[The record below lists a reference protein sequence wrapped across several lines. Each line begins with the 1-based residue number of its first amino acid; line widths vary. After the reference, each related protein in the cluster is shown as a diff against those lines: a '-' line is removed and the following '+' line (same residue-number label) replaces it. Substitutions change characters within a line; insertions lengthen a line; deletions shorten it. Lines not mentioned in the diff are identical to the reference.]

1 MDTNTEP
8 QINSFAGGLNSDD
21 DLSVVATNQYID
33 ARNIKISSYRGG
45 EGRDN
50 RHGSLMPVQ
59 GVKLAGSFAGEGNKV
74 VATGSIRDYGVIVCI
89 DENENKLKVY
99 SFKNAIGGTVHDQD
113 FNNIQKSRLVV
124 DAPLLPLDDE
134 EKYPDTFDIQL
145 NYESENNIKLYLT
158 DSIHPIMVFNIN
170 SRDERFVYTE
180 LDKCLS
186 YPEAVCKPPVFEE
199 YVPGKIEFGVVSYC
213 YQLYNR
219 YGIHTGA
226 SIQCQQIPIGNY
238 DFDNKYVKC
247 GGKQDAISNCGVKI
261 SIQILSNY
269 WHLDYIKVFRVQ
281 YTQNGQMPIVSVI
294 YDAKINFD
302 EEHDSSELVIND
314 VGNDPIEHISVEEL
328 NSLQGVRII
337 PNSLA
342 SKDGF
347 LFAANTKTIQT
358 TIKDFDKWDARAFRF
373 NYKNISTV
381 TDIDGNNSFTI
392 DAHGK
397 DIEDDSVAVPP
408 FDHDCYDDTYNNIN
422 KEASLYSANFVF
434 DSKYQWVGG
443 SGKNIEWR
451 FVISSQVEDSCVK
464 ENNTRKIGTLYN
476 YSQKENVQQNNV
488 FYIDKDFKPSVIEKA
503 KFDPGINNNTWLI
516 KSLRRNEIYR
526 YGIVLY
532 DKYCQASPVKW
543 IADIRTPNVTDE
555 GFQLMS
561 SNTIVNGK
569 RYELVIRN
577 LGIQFMVK
585 SLPEGCTGYQI
596 VRCARH
602 ESDIATISQG
612 VLSSP
617 VSNAY
622 SRSYEG
628 NNDDYQITKYHM
640 FCPTGFLTTN
650 KFIEGYY
657 VHNQLVGNGD
667 DLESQCMTN
676 IDNDKLLQF
685 VSKEICY
692 QPESF
697 KQFVKDKKYYLQKQS
712 FLFGARGDYK
722 FKDDQYD
729 FIGRGDNGASYD
741 YGPLIGYNR
750 ENFKFIIPCISNCA
764 VELFTGRND
773 DGDARGDFYV
783 NNLTIERPYYDNKTS
798 EICYLDAPYNPSY
811 FYQVNPQAY
820 KNKGINFVNLS
831 HYFAATI
838 GGLGNDRPYSYAL
851 IKDCILNFDRMYKDD
866 DQSASERMEKS
877 GKFIIQKAFAYIKLY
892 EQSIEPVE
900 FAISRFPKNI
910 DDFFNFGA
918 VSKKRNYIQ
927 DFQLVDQIKW
937 DQAFK
942 RNFNKNNDEQA
953 SSKAYPN
960 YAVSSGGVLFTN
972 MVTGGICN
980 DTNGNILASFGNYNG
995 GFKSD
1000 GTGKHGDKNACF
1012 GTGGK
1017 CLLLSCWYKEKG
1029 TAGAISYYYPKNGN
1043 YYDNFEQE
1051 AYQTE
1056 TDQPGGE
1063 VGLISYKIIRPT
1075 LLGTYLTNL
1084 RQQTTPYGGYSFTNR
1099 LTNIYYGDGNYFESK
1114 NKWNTVFD
1122 GDCHVETFE
1131 YTSMHKVYGAYKNGD
1146 KLQFPNTH
1154 MITYSIPTESNIW
1167 CKFQYGWTFSSNAR
1181 DNYASFIQ
1189 AEPCEITEAYVQKE
1203 PEYVYNS
1210 VYSVQNTSIPLA
1222 AYDGLNPQDYNKT
1235 IDTRVYYSDL
1245 KQNDEIIDS
1254 WCKFRSSNF
1263 IDVDQEYGPI
1273 TDICT
1278 FKNVLTFCQ
1287 EQSFGVLSV
1296 NDRSVATDNSGQNI
1310 VLGTGGVLDRYDYY
1324 SNTYGMHKQQFCSA
1338 CTTGGLYWFDSHNN
1352 VICLFDGQSVV
1363 QLSKQ
1368 GKVQNILNKYKKDDN
1383 FKVFYNNRYNEV
1395 IFNVLSDDMQ
1405 IVYNEMLGKFTSTL
1419 TIPFDGAIQFFN
1431 GEYLVNKNDT
1441 VCVYQYDYLDES
1453 PKSTTR
1459 QLLSS
1464 YVKYVVAQQP
1474 LVTKVFDNQEIVTY
1488 ENLQLQDVIRD
1499 NDDYFSKN
1507 HKYVWQTESQ
1517 KIESSLEEQVTLRE
1531 NNHRFAIPRADGL
1544 FGNRA
1549 RGKVMICSIEDVK
1562 PNPAMAIQYIITK
1575 YRQSWS

>member
-50 RHGSLMPVQ
+50 RHGSLMPAQ
-59 GVKLAGSFAGEGNKV
+59 GVKLAGSFAGESNKV
-74 VATGSIRDYGVIVCI
+74 VSTGSIRDYGVIVCI
-89 DENENKLKVY
+89 DENNLKIY

-113 FNNIQKSRLVV
+113 FNNIQNSRLVV
-124 DAPLLPLDDE
+124 DAPLLPLDDG
-134 EKYPDTFDIQL
+134 EKYPDAFDIQL
-145 NYESENNIKLYLT
+145 NYESENNIKLYLA

-170 SRDERFVYTE
+170 SRDKSFVYTD

-199 YVPGKIEFGVVSYC
+199 YVPGKMEFGVVSYC

-238 DFDNKYVKC
+238 DFYNRYVKC
-247 GGKQDAISNCGVKI
+247 GGKQGAISNCGVKI
-261 SIQILSNY
+261 SIQIRNNY
-269 WHLDYIKVFRVQ
+269 LHLDYIKVFRVQ

-302 EEHDSSELVIND
+302 EEHDYSELVIND
-314 VGNDPIEHISVEEL
+314 IGNDPIEYISVEEL

-373 NYKNISTV
+373 NRENRSTV
-381 TDIDGNNSFTI
+381 TDVNDDNSFII
-392 DAHGK
+392 DAYGK

-408 FDHDCYDDTYNNIN
+408 FDHDCCNNTYNNIN
-422 KEASLYSANFVF
+422 NEASLYYTNFVF
-434 DSKYQWVGG
+434 DSKCQWIGG

-476 YSQKENVQQNNV
+476 YSQKENVQQYNV
-488 FYIDKDFKPSVIEKA
+488 FYIDKNFKPSIIEKA
-503 KFDPGINNNTWLI
+503 EFDPGINKNTWLI

-543 IADIRTPNVTDE
+543 IADIRTPSVTE
-555 GFQLMS
+555 KGFELMS

-617 VSNAY
+617 VSNTY
-622 SRSYEG
+622 SRQFEG
-628 NNDDYQITKYHM
+628 NNDDYWVTKYHM

-650 KFIEGYY
+650 KFIEGYDS
-657 VHNQLVGNGD
+657 HNQLVGDGKDPN
-667 DLESQCMTN
+667 SQCMTN

-697 KQFVKDKKYYLQKQS
+697 KQFTKDKRYYLQKQS

-722 FKDDQYD
+722 FRDDQYD
-729 FIGRGDNGASYD
+729 FIGWGDKGAQYD
-741 YGPLIGYNR
+741 YGPLVGYNKR
-750 ENFKFIIPCISNCA
+750 ACFKFIIPCISNCA
-764 VELFTGRND
+764 VELFTGPGDNG
-773 DGDARGDFYV
+773 DGRGEFYV
-783 NNLTIERPYYDNKTS
+783 NNLTIKDKFSKDST
-798 EICYLDAPYNPSY
+798 ICYLDAPFNPSY
-811 FYQVNPQAY
+811 FYKVNPQSH
-820 KNKGINFVNLS
+820 KNKGINRIDSS
-831 HYFAATI
+831 HRFTATI

-851 IKDCILNFDRMYKDD
+851 SKDCILNFDRLYKND
-866 DQSASERMEKS
+866 DQSANDRKEKS

-892 EQSIEPVE
+892 EQSANEL
-900 FAISRFPKNI
+900 
-910 DDFFNFGA
+910 DFDGDINSYPYDQLELFQ
-918 VSKKRNYIQ
+918 KNYIQ

-942 RNFNKNNDEQA
+942 RNFNNDNNEQM
-953 SSKAYPN
+953 SSKSFQN
-960 YAVSSGGVLFTN
+960 YAVSVGGALFVN
-972 MVTGGICN
+972 MITGGICN
-980 DTNGNILASFGNYNG
+980 DSNSNILESFGNYNG
-995 GFKSD
+995 GFKND
-1000 GTGKHGDKNACF
+1000 GTGTHGDKNVCF

-1017 CLLLSCWYKEKG
+1017 CLLLSCLYKERG
-1029 TAGAISYYYPKNGN
+1029 TAGALTYSYPYNGN
-1043 YYDNFEQE
+1043 YYDSIEQGSS
-1051 AYQTE
+1051 QT
-1056 TDQPGGE
+1056 D
-1063 VGLISYKIIRPT
+1063 IIRPA

-1099 LTNIYYGDGNYFESK
+1099 LTNIYYGDGNYFESI
-1114 NKWNTVFD
+1114 NKWNAVFD

-1131 YTSMHKVYGAYKNGD
+1131 YTSMHKMYGTYTKNGSD
-1146 KLQFPNTH
+1146 NLQFPNTH

-1167 CKFQYGWTFSSNAR
+1167 CKFQHGWTFSSNAR

-1210 VYSVQNTSIPLA
+1210 VYSVQNTSMPFA
-1222 AYDGLNPQDYNKT
+1222 AYDDLNPQDYNKT

-1245 KQNDEIIDS
+1245 KQNGEIIDS

-1263 IDVDQEYGPI
+1263 IDVDQKYGPI

-1278 FKNVLTFCQ
+1278 FKNVLTFFQ

-1324 SNTYGMHKQQFCSA
+1324 SNTYGMHKQQFCSV

-1368 GKVQNILNKYKKDDN
+1368 GKVQNILNKYKKNDN

-1395 IFNVLSDDMQ
+1395 VFNILSDDMQ

-1431 GEYLVNKNDT
+1431 GEYLVKKNDT

-1453 PKSTTR
+1453 PKSTNQ

-1507 HKYVWQTESQ
+1507 HKYTWQTESQ
-1517 KIESSLEEQVTLRE
+1517 KIESSLEEQITLRE
-1531 NNHRFAIPRADGL
+1531 NNHRFVIPRADGL

-1549 RGKVMICSIEDVK
+1549 RGKVMICSIEDIK

>member
-45 EGRDN
+45 ESRDN

-59 GVKLAGSFAGEGNKV
+59 GVKLAGSFAGQDNKV

-89 DENENKLKVY
+89 DGNNLKIY

-113 FNNIQKSRLVV
+113 FNNIQNSRLVV
-124 DAPLLPLDDE
+124 DAPLLPLDDG
-134 EKYPDTFDIQL
+134 EKYPDAFDIQL
-145 NYESENNIKLYLT
+145 NYESENNIKLYLA
-158 DSIHPIMVFNIN
+158 DSMHPIMVFNIN
-170 SRDERFVYTE
+170 SRDESFVYTE

-199 YVPGKIEFGVVSYC
+199 YVPGKIEFSVVSYC

-238 DFDNKYVKC
+238 DFDSKYVKC
-247 GGKQDAISNCGVKI
+247 GGKQGAISNCGVKI
-261 SIQILSNY
+261 SIQIPSNY

-294 YDAKINFD
+294 YDAKLDFNKQD
-302 EEHDSSELVIND
+302 YTELIIND
-314 VGNDPIEHISVEEL
+314 VGNDPIEYISVEEL

-373 NYKNISTV
+373 SRTNVSTV
-381 TDIDGNNSFTI
+381 TDINGNNSFII
-392 DAHGK
+392 DARGK

-408 FDHDCYDDTYNNIN
+408 FDHDCYDDHCNNIN
-422 KEASLYSANFVF
+422 KEASLYSDNFVF

-451 FVISSQVEDSCVK
+451 FVISSQVEDSCIK

-476 YSQKENVQQNNV
+476 YSQKENIQQNNV
-488 FYIDKDFKPSVIEKA
+488 FYIDKYFKPSIIEKA
-503 KFDPGINNNTWLI
+503 EFDPGINKNTWLI

-543 IADIRTPNVTDE
+543 IADIRTPNVTEE

-561 SNTIVNGK
+561 SNTIVNGR

-602 ESDIATISQG
+602 ESDIATVSQG

-622 SRSYEG
+622 SRQYEG
-628 NNDDYQITKYHM
+628 KNNEYYVTKYHM

-650 KFIEGYY
+650 KFIEGYNS
-657 VHNQLVGNGD
+657 HNQLVGDGH
-667 DLESQCMTN
+667 DLASQCMTN

-685 VSKEICY
+685 VSKEVCY
-692 QPESF
+692 QSESF
-697 KQFVKDKKYYLQKQS
+697 KQFIKDKKYYLQKQS
-712 FLFGARGDYK
+712 FLFGARGDHK
-722 FKDDQYD
+722 FSDNQYD
-729 FIGRGDNGASYD
+729 SPKNGRPNRLFGS
-741 YGPLIGYNR
+741 LIGNKNR
-750 ENFKFIIPCISNCA
+750 KTFKFVIPCISNCA
-764 VELFTGRND
+764 VELFTG
-773 DGDARGDFYV
+773 
-783 NNLTIERPYYDNKTS
+783 PYDNGDPRGTFHVNDIDVVNATPGNS
-798 EICYLDAPYNPSY
+798 TICYLDAPYNVSY
-811 FYQVNPQAY
+811 FYRTNPSSF
-820 KNKGINFVNLS
+820 KNKGYNS
-831 HYFAATI
+831 YYSDYASI
-838 GGLGNDRPYSYAL
+838 GGLGSDRPYSYAL
-851 IKDCILNFDRMYKDD
+851 IKDCILNFDRLYNNDD
-866 DQSASERMEKS
+866 WSANKRKEKS
-877 GKFIIQKAFAYIKLY
+877 GKFVIQKAFAYIKLY
-892 EQSIEPVE
+892 EQGAGVQHFVCGNSP
-900 FAISRFPKNI
+900 FG
-910 DDFFNFGA
+910 DDLFDLFGGYQI
-918 VSKKRNYIQ
+918 KYIQ
-927 DFQLVDQIKW
+927 DIQFVDQIKW

-942 RNFNKNNDEQA
+942 RNFNKDDDEQI
-953 SSKAYPN
+953 SSKMYTYDTISA
-960 YAVSSGGVLFTN
+960 GGSLFTN
-972 MVTGGICN
+972 MITGGICN
-980 DTNGNILASFGNYNG
+980 DTNYNIFEAFGNYSG
-995 GFKSD
+995 GFKGD
-1000 GTGKHGDKNACF
+1000 GTDNKFNKNVCF

-1017 CLLLSCWYKEKG
+1017 CLLLSCYYKEKG

-1043 YYDNFEQE
+1043 YYDSLEIE
-1051 AYQTE
+1051 SYYIGQTNP
-1056 TDQPGGE
+1056 DK
-1063 VGLISYKIIRPT
+1063 VIRPT
-1075 LLGTYLTNL
+1075 LLGTYLANL

-1131 YTSMHKVYGAYKNGD
+1131 YTSMHKVYGAYTKKGKD
-1146 KLQFPNTH
+1146 DLQFPNTH

-1167 CKFQYGWTFSSNAR
+1167 CKFQHGWTLSSNAR

-1189 AEPCEITEAYVQKE
+1189 SEPCEISEAYVQKE

-1210 VYSVQNTSIPLA
+1210 VYSVQNTSMPFA
-1222 AYDGLNPQDYNKT
+1222 AYDDINPQDYNKT

-1245 KQNDEIIDS
+1245 KQNDEIIDN

-1263 IDVDQEYGPI
+1263 IDVDQQYGPI

-1287 EQSFGVLSV
+1287 EQSFGVFSV
-1296 NDRSVATDNSGQNI
+1296 NDRSVTIDNSGQNI

-1324 SNTYGMHKQQFCSA
+1324 SNTYGMHKQQFCA
-1338 CTTGGLYWFDSHNN
+1338 VYTTGGMYWFDSHNN
-1352 VICLFDGQSVV
+1352 VICLFDGQSVI

-1395 IFNVLSDDMQ
+1395 VFNVLSDDMQ

-1431 GEYLVNKNDT
+1431 GEYLVKKNDT
-1441 VCVYQYDYLDES
+1441 VCVYQYDYLDGS
-1453 PKSTTR
+1453 PKSTNQ

-1488 ENLQLQDVIRD
+1488 ENLQLQDVIYD
-1499 NDDYFSKN
+1499 YDDYFSKN
-1507 HKYVWQTESQ
+1507 HKYTWQTESQ
-1517 KIESSLEEQVTLRE
+1517 KIESSLEEQITLRE
-1531 NNHRFAIPRADGL
+1531 NNHRFVIPRTDGL

-1549 RGKVMICSIEDVK
+1549 RGKVMICSIEDIK
-1562 PNPAMAIQYIITK
+1562 PNPATAIQYIITK

>member
-59 GVKLAGSFAGEGNKV
+59 GVKLAGSFAGESNKV
-74 VATGSIRDYGVIVCI
+74 VATGSIRDYGVVVCI
-89 DENENKLKVY
+89 DENENRLKIY

-113 FNNIQKSRLVV
+113 FDNIQKSSLVV
-124 DAPLLPLDDE
+124 NAPLLQLDKGQ
-134 EKYPDTFDIQL
+134 KYPDVFDIQL
-145 NYESENNIKLYLT
+145 NYESENNIKLYLA
-158 DSIHPIMVFNIN
+158 DSIHPIMVFNISN
-170 SRDERFVYTE
+170 DFLYND
-180 LDKCLS
+180 LNKCLS
-186 YPEAVCKPPVFEE
+186 YPEAVCKPPIFEE

-238 DFDNKYVKC
+238 DFDSKYVKC
-247 GGKQDAISNCGVKI
+247 GGKQGAISNCGVKI
-261 SIQILSNY
+261 SIQIPSNY
-269 WHLDYIKVFRVQ
+269 LHLDYIKVFRVQ

-294 YDAKINFD
+294 YDAKVDFN
-302 EEHDSSELVIND
+302 EQDSTDLVIND
-314 VGNDPIEHISVEEL
+314 VGNDPIEYISVEEL

-373 NYKNISTV
+373 NYLNTSTV
-381 TDIDGNNSFTI
+381 TDVNGNNSFII

-408 FDHDCYDDTYNNIN
+408 FGHDCYDGTYNNIN

-451 FVISSQVEDSCVK
+451 FVISSQVEDSCIK
-464 ENNTRKIGTLYN
+464 EKNTRKIGTLYN
-476 YSQKENVQQNNV
+476 YSQKENIQQNNV
-488 FYIDKDFKPSVIEKA
+488 FYIDKNFKPSIIEKVE
-503 KFDPGINNNTWLI
+503 FDPGINKNTWLI

-532 DKYCQASPVKW
+532 DTYCQASPVKW
-543 IADIRTPNVTDE
+543 IADIRTPNITEE

-577 LGIQFMVK
+577 LGIQFMIK

-602 ESDIATISQG
+602 ESDVATISQG

-622 SRSYEG
+622 SRQYEG
-628 NNDDYQITKYHM
+628 KNNEYYVTKYHM

-650 KFIEGYY
+650 KFIEGYD
-657 VHNQLVGNGD
+657 VHNQLVGKGD
-667 DLESQCMTN
+667 DLASQCMTN

-685 VSKEICY
+685 VSKEVCY
-692 QPESF
+692 QSESF
-697 KQFVKDKKYYLQKQS
+697 KQFTKDKKYYLQKQS

-722 FKDDQYD
+722 FNDDQYD
-729 FIGRGDNGASYD
+729 SPKNGGANIQYGTLIGDN
-741 YGPLIGYNR
+741 NR
-750 ENFKFIIPCISNCA
+750 RNFKFVIPCISNCA
-764 VELFTGRND
+764 VELFTGPGDN
-773 DGDARGDFYV
+773 GDARGTFYV
-783 NNLTIERPYYDNKTS
+783 NDIDVINKISKNST
-798 EICYLDAPYNPSY
+798 ICYLDAPYNTSY
-811 FYQVNPQAY
+811 FYRTNPQSY
-820 KNKGINFVNLS
+820 KNKGITQTGFETD
-831 HYFAATI
+831 YAYI
-838 GGLGNDRPYSYAL
+838 GGLGYDRPYSYAL
-851 IKDCILNFDRMYKDD
+851 IKDCILNFDRLYNND
-866 DQSASERMEKS
+866 DQSANKRKEKS

-892 EQSIEPVE
+892 EQAAGVQ
-900 FAISRFPKNI
+900 
-910 DDFFNFGA
+910 DFFDGTFAPNDDWLEK
-918 VSKKRNYIQ
+918 SQINYIQ
-927 DFQLVDQIKW
+927 DIQLVDQIKW

-942 RNFNKNNDEQA
+942 RNFNKDNNEQA
-953 SSKAYPN
+953 SSKTYTN
-960 YAVSSGGVLFTN
+960 YAISAGGALFTN
-972 MVTGGICN
+972 MITGGICN
-980 DTNGNILASFGNYNG
+980 DTNGNIFESFGNYSG
-995 GFKSD
+995 GFKGD
-1000 GTGKHGDKNACF
+1000 GTDGKFNKNVCF

-1017 CLLLSCWYKEKG
+1017 CLLLSCWYKEIG
-1029 TAGAISYYYPKNGN
+1029 TAGAFSYYYPKNGN
-1043 YYDNFEQE
+1043 YYDSLDEE
-1051 AYQTE
+1051 LHQT
-1056 TDQPGGE
+1056 DPNDFGIIK
-1063 VGLISYKIIRPT
+1063 VIRPT

-1084 RQQTTPYGGYSFTNR
+1084 RQQTTPYGGYSFANR
-1099 LTNIYYGDGNYFESK
+1099 LTNIYYGDGNYFKSK
-1114 NKWNTVFD
+1114 NEWNTVFD

-1131 YTSMHKVYGAYKNGD
+1131 YTSMHKVYGAYTKNGKD
-1146 KLQFPNTH
+1146 DLQFPNTH

-1167 CKFQYGWTFSSNAR
+1167 CKFQHGWTLSSNAR

-1189 AEPCEITEAYVQKE
+1189 SEPCEITESYVQKE

-1210 VYSVQNTSIPLA
+1210 VYSVQNTSMPFA
-1222 AYDGLNPQDYNKT
+1222 AYDDLNPQDYNKT

-1263 IDVDQEYGPI
+1263 IDVDQEYGSI

-1278 FKNVLTFCQ
+1278 FKNVLTFFQ

-1324 SNTYGMHKQQFCSA
+1324 SNTYGMHKQQFCA
-1338 CTTGGLYWFDSHNN
+1338 VCTTGGMYWFDSHNN
-1352 VICLFDGQSVV
+1352 VICLFDGQSVT

-1368 GKVQNILNKYKKDDN
+1368 GKVQNILNKYKKNNN

-1395 IFNVLSDDMQ
+1395 VFNILSDDMQ

-1431 GEYLVNKNDT
+1431 GEYLVKKNDT

-1453 PKSTTR
+1453 PKSTNQ

-1507 HKYVWQTESQ
+1507 HKYTWQTESQ
-1517 KIESSLEEQVTLRE
+1517 KIESSLEEQITLRE
-1531 NNHRFAIPRADGL
+1531 NNHRFVIPRADGL

-1549 RGKVMICSIEDVK
+1549 RGKVMICSIEDIK

>member
-1 MDTNTEP
+1 MGTNTEP

-74 VATGSIRDYGVIVCI
+74 VATGSIRDYGVVVCI
-89 DENENKLKVY
+89 DENENRLKIY

-113 FNNIQKSRLVV
+113 FNNIQNSKLVV
-124 DAPLLPLDDE
+124 DAPLLPLDKGDE
-134 EKYPDTFDIQL
+134 YPDTFDIQL
-145 NYESENNIKLYLT
+145 NYESENNIKLYLA
-158 DSIHPIMVFNIN
+158 DSKHPIMVFNIN
-170 SRDERFVYTE
+170 RNDSLIYCN

-226 SIQCQQIPIGNY
+226 SIQCKQIPIGNY
-238 DFDNKYVKC
+238 DFDNRYVKC
-247 GGKQDAISNCGVKI
+247 GGKQGAQSNCGVKI
-261 SIQILSNY
+261 SIQIPRDY

-294 YDAKINFD
+294 YDAKVNFN
-302 EEHDSSELVIND
+302 EQDSTELIIND
-314 VGNDPIEHISVEEL
+314 VGNDPIENISVEEL

-373 NYKNISTV
+373 NYENKSTV
-381 TDIDGNNSFTI
+381 TDVNGNDTFTI
-392 DAHGK
+392 DAHKHG
-397 DIEDDSVAVPP
+397 IEDDSVAVPP

-434 DSKYQWVGG
+434 DSKYKWVGG

-451 FVISSQVEDSCVK
+451 FVISSQVEDSCIK

-488 FYIDKDFKPSVIEKA
+488 FYIDKDFKPSEIEKA
-503 KFDPGINNNTWLI
+503 EFDPGINKNTWLI

-532 DKYCQASPVKW
+532 DKYCQSSPVKW
-543 IADIRTPNVTDE
+543 IADIRTPNVTEE

-577 LGIQFMVK
+577 LGIQFKVK

-622 SRSYEG
+622 STSYEG
-628 NNDDYQITKYHM
+628 NSDDYQITKYHM

-657 VHNQLVGNGD
+657 VHNQLVEDGKD
-667 DLESQCMTN
+667 KDSQCMTN

-685 VSKEICY
+685 VSKEVCY

-697 KQFVKDKKYYLQKQS
+697 KQFIKDKKYYLQKQS

-722 FKDDQYD
+722 FNDDQYD
-729 FIGRGDNGASYD
+729 SPRNGSYNKD
-741 YGPLIGYNR
+741 YGSLTGFNGR
-750 ENFKFIIPCISNCA
+750 KNFKFIIPCISNCA

-773 DGDARGDFYV
+773 DGDARGDIYV
-783 NNLTIERPYYDNKTS
+783 NNLTIERRYYDPKIS
-798 EICYLDAPYNPSY
+798 EICYLDTPYNPSY
-811 FYQVNPQAY
+811 FYKINPM
-820 KNKGINFVNLS
+820 S
-831 HYFAATI
+831 HKARGGNTGNGVIDSLLDSGTI
-838 GGLGNDRPYSYAL
+838 GGLGNTRPYSYAL
-851 IKDCILNFDRMYKDD
+851 IKDCILNFDRLYNKDD
-866 DQSASERMEKS
+866 ESANKRQEKS

-892 EQSIEPVE
+892 EQSVQPYE
-900 FAISRFPKNI
+900 FIINRRP
-910 DDFFNFGA
+910 DPGDWWFNT
-918 VSKKRNYIQ
+918 VQKTNYIQ

-942 RNFNKNNDEQA
+942 RNFNKEGDEQA

-960 YAVSSGGVLFTN
+960 YAVSAGGALFTN

-980 DTNGNILASFGNYNG
+980 DTNGNILGSFGNYNG
-995 GFKSD
+995 GFKND
-1000 GTGKHGDKNACF
+1000 GTGTHGNKNACF

-1017 CLLLSCWYKEKG
+1017 CLLLSCWYKERG
-1029 TAGAISYYYPKNGN
+1029 TAGAISYYYPENGN
-1043 YYDNFEQE
+1043 YYDSLKQE
-1051 AYQTE
+1051 ECQTDHTE
-1056 TDQPGGE
+1056 IGE
-1063 VGLISYKIIRPT
+1063 IYKIIRPT

-1084 RQQTTPYGGYSFTNR
+1084 RQQITPYGGYSFTNR

-1131 YTSMHKVYGAYKNGD
+1131 YTSMHKVYGAYKQNTLD
-1146 KLQFPNTH
+1146 FPNTH

-1189 AEPCEITEAYVQKE
+1189 SEPCEITEAYVQKE

-1210 VYSVQNTSIPLA
+1210 VYSVQNTSMPLA
-1222 AYDGLNPQDYNKT
+1222 VYDDLNPRDYNKT

-1273 TDICT
+1273 TDVCT
-1278 FKNVLTFCQ
+1278 FKNVLTFFQ

-1324 SNTYGMHKQQFCSA
+1324 SNTYGMHKQQFCA
-1338 CTTGGLYWFDSHNN
+1338 VCTTGGMYWFDSHNN
-1352 VICLFDGQSVV
+1352 VICLFDGQSVT

-1395 IFNVLSDDMQ
+1395 VFNVLSDDMQ

-1431 GEYLVNKNDT
+1431 GEYLVKKNDN
-1441 VCVYQYDYLDES
+1441 VCVYQYDYLDGS
-1453 PKSTTR
+1453 PKSTT
-1459 QLLSS
+1459 QKLLSS
-1464 YVKYVVAQQP
+1464 YVKYIVAQQP

-1488 ENLQLQDVIRD
+1488 ENLQLQDVIHD
-1499 NDDYFSKN
+1499 EDDYFSKN

-1517 KIESSLEEQVTLRE
+1517 KIESNLEEQITLRE

-1549 RGKVMICSIEDVK
+1549 RGKVMICSIEDIK

>member
-145 NYESENNIKLYLT
+145 NYENENNIKLYLT

-170 SRDERFVYTE
+170 SRDKSFVYTE

-261 SIQILSNY
+261 SIQIPSNY

-314 VGNDPIEHISVEEL
+314 VGNDPVEHISVEEL

-381 TDIDGNNSFTI
+381 TDINGNNSFTI

-488 FYIDKDFKPSVIEKA
+488 FYIDKDFKPSIIEKA
-503 KFDPGINNNTWLI
+503 EFDPGINKNTWLI

-543 IADIRTPNVTDE
+543 IADIRTPNVTEE

-622 SRSYEG
+622 SRQYEASG
-628 NNDDYQITKYHM
+628 DYQITKYHM

-650 KFIEGYY
+650 KFIEGYN
-657 VHNQLVGNGD
+657 VHNQLVGDGKD
-667 DLESQCMTN
+667 GESQCMTN

-697 KQFVKDKKYYLQKQS
+697 KQFTKDKKYYLQKQS

-729 FIGRGDNGASYD
+729 SFINGRPNPD
-741 YGPLIGYNR
+741 YGSLYGKNNR
-750 ENFKFIIPCISNCA
+750 QKFQFVIPCISNCA

-773 DGDARGDFYV
+773 NGDARGDFYV
-783 NNLTIERPYYDNKTS
+783 NDIDVIGTS
-798 EICYLDAPYNPSY
+798 KNSTICYLDAPHNPNY
-811 FYQVNPQAY
+811 FYEVNPQAH
-820 KNKGINFVNLS
+820 KNKGINIIKLS
-831 HYFAATI
+831 VYSYASV

-866 DQSASERMEKS
+866 DQSASERKEKS

-892 EQSIEPVE
+892 EYSTPPYE
-900 FAISRFPKNI
+900 FIANPASFDNWFDNSGTLQNK
-910 DDFFNFGA
+910 
-918 VSKKRNYIQ
+918 NYIQ

-942 RNFNKNNDEQA
+942 RNFNKDNDEQM

-960 YAVSSGGVLFTN
+960 YAVSAGGALFAN
-972 MVTGGICN
+972 MITGGICN
-980 DTNGNILASFGNYNG
+980 DTNGNIFGAFGNYG
-995 GFKSD
+995 GAFQGD
-1000 GTGKHGDKNACF
+1000 NTGDYGKKNACF

-1017 CLLLSCWYKEKG
+1017 CLLLSCQYKEKG
-1029 TAGAISYYYPKNGN
+1029 TAGAISYYYPENGN
-1043 YYDNFEQE
+1043 YYDSLKQE
-1051 AYQTE
+1051 DPQTDHTE
-1056 TDQPGGE
+1056 IGE
-1063 VGLISYKIIRPT
+1063 IFKTVRPT

-1131 YTSMHKVYGAYKNGD
+1131 YTSMHKVYGAYKGSKSLD
-1146 KLQFPNTH
+1146 FPNTH

-1167 CKFQYGWTFSSNAR
+1167 CKFQHGWTFSSNAR

-1222 AYDGLNPQDYNKT
+1222 AYDDLNPQDYNKT

-1278 FKNVLTFCQ
+1278 FKNVLTFFQ

-1431 GEYLVNKNDT
+1431 GEYLVKKNDT

-1517 KIESSLEEQVTLRE
+1517 KIESSLEEQITLRE

>member
-1 MDTNTEP
+1 MGTNTEP

-59 GVKLAGSFAGEGNKV
+59 GVKLAGSFAGEDNKV
-74 VATGSIRDYGVIVCI
+74 VATGSIRDYGVVVCI

-113 FNNIQKSRLVV
+113 FNDIQKSSLVV
-124 DAPLLPLDDE
+124 DAPLLPLDKG

-145 NYESENNIKLYLT
+145 NYESENNIKLYLA
-158 DSIHPIMVFNIN
+158 DSIHPIMVFNISN
-170 SRDERFVYTE
+170 DFVYKE

-238 DFDNKYVKC
+238 DFDNRYVKC
-247 GGKQDAISNCGVKI
+247 GGKQGAISNCGVKI
-261 SIQILSNY
+261 SIQIPRDY

-294 YDAKINFD
+294 YDAKVNFN
-302 EEHDSSELVIND
+302 EQDSTELIIND
-314 VGNDPIEHISVEEL
+314 VGNDPIEYISVEEL

-358 TIKDFDKWDARAFRF
+358 TIKDFDKWDTRAFRF
-373 NYKNISTV
+373 NYENKSTV
-381 TDIDGNNSFTI
+381 TDVNGNDTFTI
-392 DAHGK
+392 DAHEH

-408 FDHDCYDDTYNNIN
+408 FDHDCYDGTYNNIN

-434 DSKYQWVGG
+434 DSKYRWVGG

-451 FVISSQVEDSCVK
+451 FVISSQVEDSCIK

-488 FYIDKDFKPSVIEKA
+488 FYIDKNFKPSIIEKA
-503 KFDPGINNNTWLI
+503 EFDPGINKNTWLI

-543 IADIRTPNVTDE
+543 IADIRTPNVTEE

-596 VRCARH
+596 VRCSRH

-622 SRSYEG
+622 SKAYEG
-628 NNDDYQITKYHM
+628 NNDDYQVTKYHM

-657 VHNQLVGNGD
+657 VHNQLVGDGKD
-667 DLESQCMTN
+667 SESQCMTN

-697 KQFVKDKKYYLQKQS
+697 KQFTKDKKYYLQKQS

-729 FIGRGDNGASYD
+729 FVGNGDNGAWYD
-741 YGPLIGYNR
+741 YGPLVGYNKR
-750 ENFKFIIPCISNCA
+750 TNFKFIIPCISNCA

-773 DGDARGDFYV
+773 DGDARGDIYV
-783 NNLTIERPYYDNKTS
+783 NDLTIERGYADPKTS
-798 EICYLDAPYNPSY
+798 EICYLDAPYNPNY
-811 FYQVNPQAY
+811 FYEINPQAH
-820 KNKGINFVNLS
+820 KHKGHNFIGPL
-831 HYFAATI
+831 HYFVATV
-838 GGLGNDRPYSYAL
+838 GGLGNDRPYSCAL
-851 IKDCILNFDRMYKDD
+851 IKDCILNFDRLYNNDE
-866 DQSASERMEKS
+866 QSANERKEKS
-877 GKFIIQKAFAYIKLY
+877 GKFIIQKTFAYIKLY
-892 EQSIEPVE
+892 EQSVQPYE
-900 FAISRFPKNI
+900 FIINRRP
-910 DDFFNFGA
+910 DPGDWWWFNT
-918 VSKKRNYIQ
+918 VQKTNYIQ

-942 RNFNKNNDEQA
+942 RNFNKGGDEQA

-960 YAVSSGGVLFTN
+960 YAVSAGGALFTN

-980 DTNGNILASFGNYNG
+980 DTNGNIFGSFGNYNG

-1000 GTGKHGDKNACF
+1000 GTGKHGNKNACF

-1017 CLLLSCWYKEKG
+1017 CLLLSCQYKERG
-1029 TAGAISYYYPKNGN
+1029 TAGAISYYYPENGN
-1043 YYDNFEQE
+1043 YYDSLKQE
-1051 AYQTE
+1051 EYQTDHTE
-1056 TDQPGGE
+1056 IGE
-1063 VGLISYKIIRPT
+1063 IYKIIRPT

-1084 RQQTTPYGGYSFTNR
+1084 RQQITPYGGYSFTNR

-1167 CKFQYGWTFSSNAR
+1167 CRFQYGWTFSSNAR

-1189 AEPCEITEAYVQKE
+1189 SEPCEITEAYVQKE

-1222 AYDGLNPQDYNKT
+1222 AYDDLNPQDYNKT

-1352 VICLFDGQSVV
+1352 VICLFDGQSVT

-1368 GKVQNILNKYKKDDN
+1368 AKVQNILNKYKKDDN

-1431 GEYLVNKNDT
+1431 GEYLVKKNDT
-1441 VCVYQYDYLDES
+1441 VCIYQYDYLDES
-1453 PKSTTR
+1453 PKSTNQ

-1474 LVTKVFDNQEIVTY
+1474 LITKVFDNQEIVTY
-1488 ENLQLQDVIRD
+1488 ENLQLQDTIRD
-1499 NDDYFSKN
+1499 DDDYFSKN
-1507 HKYVWQTESQ
+1507 HKYTWQTESQ
-1517 KIESSLEEQVTLRE
+1517 KIESNLEEQITLRE

-1549 RGKVMICSIEDVK
+1549 RGKVMICSIEDIK

>member
-59 GVKLAGSFAGEGNKV
+59 GVKLAGSFAGESNKV
-74 VATGSIRDYGVIVCI
+74 VATGSIRDYGVVVCI
-89 DENENKLKVY
+89 DENENRLKIY

-113 FNNIQKSRLVV
+113 FNNIQKRSLVAN
-124 DAPLLPLDDE
+124 APLLPLDKGQ
-134 EKYPDTFDIQL
+134 KYPDVFDIQL
-145 NYESENNIKLYLT
+145 NYESENNIKLYLA
-158 DSIHPIMVFNIN
+158 DSIHPIMVFNISN
-170 SRDERFVYTE
+170 DFLYDD
-180 LDKCLS
+180 LNKCLS
-186 YPEAVCKPPVFEE
+186 YPEAVCKPPIFEE

-219 YGIHTGA
+219 YGIHAGA

-238 DFDNKYVKC
+238 DFYSNYVKC
-247 GGKQDAISNCGVKI
+247 GGKQGAISNCGVKI
-261 SIQILSNY
+261 SIQIPSNY

-294 YDAKINFD
+294 YDAKVDFN
-302 EEHDSSELVIND
+302 EQDSTDIVIND

-373 NYKNISTV
+373 NHLNTSTV
-381 TDIDGNNSFTI
+381 TDVNGNNSFII

-408 FDHDCYDDTYNNIN
+408 FDHDCYDGTYNNIN
-422 KEASLYSANFVF
+422 KEASLYYANFVF
-434 DSKYQWVGG
+434 DSEHRWVGG

-451 FVISSQVEDSCVK
+451 FVISSQVEDSCIK

-476 YSQKENVQQNNV
+476 YSQKENIQQNNV
-488 FYIDKDFKPSVIEKA
+488 FYIDKNFKPSIIEKA
-503 KFDPGINNNTWLI
+503 EFDPGINKNTWLI

-543 IADIRTPNVTDE
+543 IADIRTPNVIEE

-622 SRSYEG
+622 SRQYEG
-628 NNDDYQITKYHM
+628 KNNEYYVTKYHM

-650 KFIEGYY
+650 KFIEGYD
-657 VHNQLVGNGD
+657 VHNQLVQKGD
-667 DLESQCMTN
+667 DLASQCMTN

-685 VSKEICY
+685 VSKEVCY

-697 KQFVKDKKYYLQKQS
+697 KQFIKDKKYYLQKQS
-712 FLFGARGDYK
+712 FLFGARGDHK
-722 FKDDQYD
+722 FNDDQYD
-729 FIGRGDNGASYD
+729 SPKNGYTNTEYGILIGRN
-741 YGPLIGYNR
+741 NR
-750 ENFKFIIPCISNCA
+750 RNFKFVIPCISNCA
-764 VELFTGRND
+764 VELFTGPND
-773 DGDARGDFYV
+773 DGDARGIFHV
-783 NNLTIERPYYDNKTS
+783 NDIDVINSFSKNST
-798 EICYLDAPYNPSY
+798 ICYLDAPYNTSY
-811 FYQVNPQAY
+811 FYRTNPQSY
-820 KNKGINFVNLS
+820 KNKGTT
-831 HYFAATI
+831 YATI
-838 GGLGNDRPYSYAL
+838 GGLGYDRPYSYAL
-851 IKDCILNFDRMYKDD
+851 IKDCILNFDRLYNND
-866 DQSASERMEKS
+866 DQSANKRKEKS

-892 EQSIEPVE
+892 EQS
-900 FAISRFPKNI
+900 AGAQ
-910 DDFFNFGA
+910 DFFDGNFA
-918 VSKKRNYIQ
+918 FNDYWFINSQINYIQ

-942 RNFNKNNDEQA
+942 RNFNKDNNEQA
-953 SSKAYPN
+953 SSKTYTN
-960 YAVSSGGVLFTN
+960 YAISAGGALFTN
-972 MVTGGICN
+972 MITGGICN
-980 DTNGNILASFGNYNG
+980 DTNGNIFEQFGNYSG
-995 GFKSD
+995 GFKGD
-1000 GTGKHGDKNACF
+1000 GTDGKFNKNVCF

-1017 CLLLSCWYKEKG
+1017 CLLLSCQYKETG
-1029 TAGAISYYYPKNGN
+1029 TAGAFSYYYPKNGN
-1043 YYDNFEQE
+1043 YYDSLEE
-1051 AYQTE
+1051 EPYQTE
-1056 TDQPGGE
+1056 SSDIGIIPK
-1063 VGLISYKIIRPT
+1063 VIRPT

-1099 LTNIYYGDGNYFESK
+1099 LTNIYYGDGNYFESE

-1122 GDCHVETFE
+1122 GDCHVEAFE
-1131 YTSMHKVYGAYKNGD
+1131 YTSMHKVYGAYTKNGKD
-1146 KLQFPNTH
+1146 ELQFPNTH

-1167 CKFQYGWTFSSNAR
+1167 CKFQHGWTLSSNAR

-1189 AEPCEITEAYVQKE
+1189 SEPCEITEAYVQKD

-1210 VYSVQNTSIPLA
+1210 VYSVYNTSIPLA
-1222 AYDGLNPQDYNKT
+1222 AYDDLNPQDYNKT

-1263 IDVDQEYGPI
+1263 IDIDQEYGSI

-1278 FKNVLTFCQ
+1278 FKNVLTFFQ
-1287 EQSFGVLSV
+1287 EQSFGILSV

-1310 VLGTGGVLDRYDYY
+1310 VLGTGGILDRYDYY
-1324 SNTYGMHKQQFCSA
+1324 SNTYGMHKQQFCSV

-1368 GKVQNILNKYKKDDN
+1368 GKVQNILNKYKKNDN

-1395 IFNVLSDDMQ
+1395 VFNVLSDDMQ
-1405 IVYNEMLGKFTSTL
+1405 IVYNEMIGKFTSTL

-1431 GEYLVNKNDT
+1431 GEYLVKKNDT

-1453 PKSTTR
+1453 PKSTNQ

-1488 ENLQLQDVIRD
+1488 ENLQLQDVIYD
-1499 NDDYFSKN
+1499 QDDYFSKN
-1507 HKYVWQTESQ
+1507 HKYTWQTESQ
-1517 KIESSLEEQVTLRE
+1517 KIESSLEKQITLRE

>member
-74 VATGSIRDYGVIVCI
+74 VATGSIRDYGVVVCV
-89 DENENKLKVY
+89 DENKNRLKVY
-99 SFKNAIGGTVHDQD
+99 SFKNAIGGTVHDYD

-124 DAPLLPLDDE
+124 DASLLPLDDG

-145 NYESENNIKLYLT
+145 NYESENNIKLYLA

-170 SRDERFVYTE
+170 NQNKNFVYAK

-186 YPEAVCKPPVFEE
+186 YPEAICKPPVFEE

-238 DFDNKYVKC
+238 DFDSKYVKC
-247 GGKQDAISNCGVKI
+247 GGKQGAISNCGVKI
-261 SIQILSNY
+261 SIKIPRYYQ
-269 WHLDYIKVFRVQ
+269 HLDYIKVFRVQ

-294 YDAKINFD
+294 YDAKINSD
-302 EEHDSSELVIND
+302 KHYDTLELVIND
-314 VGNDPIEHISVEEL
+314 VGNDQIEHISVEEL

-373 NYKNISTV
+373 NYKNESIV
-381 TDIDGNNSFTI
+381 TDVNGDNLFTI
-392 DAHGK
+392 NAHGK
-397 DIEDDSVAVPP
+397 DIEDDSVVVPP

-422 KEASLYSANFVF
+422 KEASLYSTNFVF

-451 FVISSQVEDSCVK
+451 FVISSQVEDSCIK
-464 ENNTRKIGTLYN
+464 ANNKRKIGTLYN
-476 YSQKENVQQNNV
+476 YSQKENVQQKNV
-488 FYIDKDFKPSVIEKA
+488 FYIDKYLKPSIIEKA
-503 KFDPGINNNTWLI
+503 EFDPGINKNTWLI

-543 IADIRTPNVTDE
+543 IADIRTPNVTEE

-561 SNTIVNGK
+561 SNTVVNGYC
-569 RYELVIRN
+569 YELVIRN
-577 LGIQFMVK
+577 LGIQFKVK

-628 NNDDYQITKYHM
+628 NNDDYWITKYHM

-657 VHNQLVGNGD
+657 VHDQLRWDGKD
-667 DLESQCMTN
+667 KDSQCMTN

-712 FLFGARGDYK
+712 FLFGARGDHK
-722 FKDDQYD
+722 FRDYQYD
-729 FIGRGDNGASYD
+729 SFINGSPNPD
-741 YGPLIGYNR
+741 YGSLYGKNDR
-750 ENFKFIIPCISNCA
+750 QNFFFIIPCISNCA

-773 DGDARGDFYV
+773 DGDARGTFYV
-783 NNLTIERPYYDNKTS
+783 NDIDVVGTS
-798 EICYLDAPYNPSY
+798 RDSQICYLDAPYNPNY
-811 FYQVNPQAY
+811 FYEVNPQAH
-820 KNKGINFVNLS
+820 KN
-831 HYFAATI
+831 I

-866 DQSASERMEKS
+866 DQSASKRKEKS

-892 EQSIEPVE
+892 EQSTTPYE
-900 FAISRFPKNI
+900 FIASNAYH
-910 DDFFNFGA
+910 DDSFDNFGIIQN
-918 VSKKRNYIQ
+918 KNYIQ

-942 RNFNKNNDEQA
+942 RNFNKDNEEQM
-953 SSKAYPN
+953 STKAYPN
-960 YAVSSGGVLFTN
+960 YAVSAGGALFTN
-972 MVTGGICN
+972 MITGGICN
-980 DTNGNILASFGNYNG
+980 DTNDNIFGAFGNYG
-995 GFKSD
+995 GAFQGD
-1000 GTGKHGDKNACF
+1000 NTGDYGKKNVCF

-1017 CLLLSCWYKEKG
+1017 CLLLSCQYKERG
-1029 TAGAISYYYPKNGN
+1029 TAGANFYYYPENGN
-1043 YYDNFEQE
+1043 YYDSLKQGVLQSE
-1051 AYQTE
+1051 
-1056 TDQPGGE
+1056 PGDNAFA
-1063 VGLISYKIIRPT
+1063 STIIRPT

-1084 RQQTTPYGGYSFTNR
+1084 RQQITPYGGYSFTNR

-1131 YTSMHKVYGAYKNGD
+1131 YTSMHKVYGAYKGGKNFS
-1146 KLQFPNTH
+1146 FPNTH

-1167 CKFQYGWTFSSNAR
+1167 CKFQHGWTFSYNAR

-1210 VYSVQNTSIPLA
+1210 VYSVQNTSIPIA
-1222 AYDGLNPQDYNKT
+1222 AYDDLNPQDYNKT

-1245 KQNDEIIDS
+1245 KQNDEIMDS

-1263 IDVDQEYGPI
+1263 IDVDQKYGPI

-1296 NDRSVATDNSGQNI
+1296 NDRSVATDNSKQNI

-1368 GKVQNILNKYKKDDN
+1368 GKVQNILNKYKKGDN

-1431 GEYLVNKNDT
+1431 GEYLVKKNDT
-1441 VCVYQYDYLDES
+1441 VCIYQYDYLDES
-1453 PKSTTR
+1453 PKSTTQ

-1464 YVKYVVAQQP
+1464 YIKYVVAQQP
-1474 LVTKVFDNQEIVTY
+1474 LTTKVFDNQEIVTY
-1488 ENLQLQDVIRD
+1488 ENLQLQDTIRD
-1499 NDDYFSKN
+1499 DNDYFSKD
-1507 HKYVWQTESQ
+1507 HKYTWQTESQ
-1517 KIESSLEEQVTLRE
+1517 KIESNLEEQITLRE

>member
-59 GVKLAGSFAGEGNKV
+59 GVKLAGSFAGESNKV
-74 VATGSIRDYGVIVCI
+74 VATGSIRDYGVVVCI
-89 DENENKLKVY
+89 DENENRLKIY

-124 DAPLLPLDDE
+124 DASLLPLDDG

-145 NYESENNIKLYLT
+145 NYESENNIKLYLA

-170 SRDERFVYTE
+170 RNDSLIYGE

-186 YPEAVCKPPVFEE
+186 YPEAICKPPVFEE

-219 YGIHTGA
+219 YGIYTGA

-238 DFDNKYVKC
+238 DFDNRYVKC
-247 GGKQDAISNCGVKI
+247 GGKQGAQSNCGVKI
-261 SIQILSNY
+261 SIQIPSDY

-281 YTQNGQMPIVSVI
+281 YTQNGQIPIVSVI
-294 YDAKINFD
+294 YDAKVNFN
-302 EEHDSSELVIND
+302 EQYSTELIIND

-373 NYKNISTV
+373 NYENKSTV
-381 TDIDGNNSFTI
+381 TDINGDNSFII
-392 DAHGK
+392 DAHEH
-397 DIEDDSVAVPP
+397 DIEDDSVVVPP
-408 FDHDCYDDTYNNIN
+408 FDHDCYDGTYNNIN
-422 KEASLYSANFVF
+422 KEVSLYSANFVF
-434 DSKYQWVGG
+434 DSKCQWVGG

-451 FVISSQVEDSCVK
+451 FVISSQVEDSCIK
-464 ENNTRKIGTLYN
+464 EKNTRKIGTLYN
-476 YSQKENVQQNNV
+476 YSQKENIQQNNV
-488 FYIDKDFKPSVIEKA
+488 FYIDKNLKPSIIEKVE
-503 KFDPGINNNTWLI
+503 FDPGINKNTWLI

-543 IADIRTPNVTDE
+543 IADIRTPNVTED

-622 SRSYEG
+622 SRQYEG
-628 NNDDYQITKYHM
+628 KNNEYYVTKYHM

-650 KFIEGYY
+650 KFIEGYD
-657 VHNQLVGNGD
+657 VHNQLVDAGD
-667 DLESQCMTN
+667 DLASQCMTN

-685 VSKEICY
+685 VSKEVCY
-692 QPESF
+692 QSESF
-697 KQFVKDKKYYLQKQS
+697 KQFTKDKKYYLQKQS
-712 FLFGARGDYK
+712 FLFGARGDHK
-722 FKDDQYD
+722 FNDDQYD
-729 FIGRGDNGASYD
+729 SPKNGYTNTE
-741 YGPLIGYNR
+741 YGMLIGNNNR
-750 ENFKFIIPCISNCA
+750 RNFKFVIPCISNCA
-764 VELFTGRND
+764 VELFTGPKDN
-773 DGDARGDFYV
+773 GDARGTFHV
-783 NNLTIERPYYDNKTS
+783 NDIDVINKIS
-798 EICYLDAPYNPSY
+798 KNSPICYLDAPYNTSY
-811 FYQVNPQAY
+811 FYRTNPQSY
-820 KNKGINFVNLS
+820 KNKGITQIGLEADYAS
-831 HYFAATI
+831 I
-838 GGLGNDRPYSYAL
+838 GGLGYDRPYSYAL
-851 IKDCILNFDRMYKDD
+851 IKDCILNFDRLYNND
-866 DQSASERMEKS
+866 DQSANKRKEKS

-892 EQSIEPVE
+892 EQGAGVQ
-900 FAISRFPKNI
+900 
-910 DDFFNFGA
+910 DFFDGTFASNDDWFGK
-918 VSKKRNYIQ
+918 SQINYIQ

-942 RNFNKNNDEQA
+942 RNFNKDNNEQA
-953 SSKAYPN
+953 SSKTYTN
-960 YAVSSGGVLFTN
+960 YAISAGGALFTN
-972 MVTGGICN
+972 MITGGICN
-980 DTNGNILASFGNYNG
+980 DTNGNIFESFGNYSG
-995 GFKSD
+995 GFKGD
-1000 GTGKHGDKNACF
+1000 GTDGKFNKNVCF

-1017 CLLLSCWYKEKG
+1017 CLLLSCQYKEIG
-1029 TAGAISYYYPKNGN
+1029 TAGAFSYYYPKNGN
-1043 YYDNFEQE
+1043 YYDSLDEE
-1051 AYQTE
+1051 LYQT
-1056 TDQPGGE
+1056 DPNDFGIIK
-1063 VGLISYKIIRPT
+1063 VIRPT

-1084 RQQTTPYGGYSFTNR
+1084 RQQTTPYGGYSFANR
-1099 LTNIYYGDGNYFESK
+1099 LTNIYYGDGNYFKSK
-1114 NKWNTVFD
+1114 NEWNTVFD

-1131 YTSMHKVYGAYKNGD
+1131 YTSMHKVYGAYTKNGKD
-1146 KLQFPNTH
+1146 DLQFPNTH

-1167 CKFQYGWTFSSNAR
+1167 CKFQHGWTLSSNAR

-1189 AEPCEITEAYVQKE
+1189 SEPCEITEAYVQKE

-1210 VYSVQNTSIPLA
+1210 VYSVQNTSMPFA
-1222 AYDGLNPQDYNKT
+1222 AYDDLNPQDYNKT

-1324 SNTYGMHKQQFCSA
+1324 SNTYGMHKQQFCA
-1338 CTTGGLYWFDSHNN
+1338 VCTTGGMYWFDSHNN

-1368 GKVQNILNKYKKDDN
+1368 GKVQNILNKYKKNDN

-1395 IFNVLSDDMQ
+1395 VFNILSDDMQ

-1431 GEYLVNKNDT
+1431 GEYLVKKNDT

-1453 PKSTTR
+1453 PKSTNQ

-1507 HKYVWQTESQ
+1507 HKYTWQTESQ
-1517 KIESSLEEQVTLRE
+1517 KIESSLEEQITLRE
-1531 NNHRFAIPRADGL
+1531 NNHRFVIPRADGL

-1549 RGKVMICSIEDVK
+1549 RGKVMICSIEDIK

>member
-59 GVKLAGSFAGEGNKV
+59 GVKLAGSFVGEGNKV
-74 VATGSIRDYGVIVCI
+74 VATGSIRDYGVVVCI
-89 DENENKLKVY
+89 DENENRLKIY

-113 FNNIQKSRLVV
+113 FNNIQNSKLVV
-124 DAPLLPLDDE
+124 DALLLPLDKGDE
-134 EKYPDTFDIQL
+134 YPDTFDIQL
-145 NYESENNIKLYLT
+145 NYESENNIKLYLA
-158 DSIHPIMVFNIN
+158 DSKHPIMVFNIN
-170 SRDERFVYTE
+170 RDDSLIYND

-238 DFDNKYVKC
+238 DFDSKYVKC
-247 GGKQDAISNCGVKI
+247 GGKQGAISNCGVKI
-261 SIQILSNY
+261 SIQIPSDY
-269 WHLDYIKVFRVQ
+269 QHLDYIKVFRVQ

-294 YDAKINFD
+294 YDAKVNFN
-302 EEHDSSELVIND
+302 EQDSTELIIND

-373 NYKNISTV
+373 NYENTSTV
-381 TDIDGNNSFTI
+381 TDINGNNSFTI
-392 DAHGK
+392 DTHGK
-397 DIEDDSVAVPP
+397 YIEDDSVAVPP
-408 FDHDCYDDTYNNIN
+408 FDHDCYDGTYNNIN

-451 FVISSQVEDSCVK
+451 FVISSQVEDSCIK

-476 YSQKENVQQNNV
+476 YSQKENIQQNNV
-488 FYIDKDFKPSVIEKA
+488 FYIDKDFKPSIIQKA
-503 KFDPGINNNTWLI
+503 EFDPGINRNTWLI

-543 IADIRTPNVTDE
+543 IADIRTPNVTE
-555 GFQLMS
+555 KGFELMS
-561 SNTIVNGK
+561 SNTIVKGK

-622 SRSYEG
+622 SRQYEASG
-628 NNDDYQITKYHM
+628 DYWITKYHM

-650 KFIEGYY
+650 KFIEGYN
-657 VHNQLVGNGD
+657 VHNQLVGDGKD
-667 DLESQCMTN
+667 GESQCMTN

-697 KQFVKDKKYYLQKQS
+697 KQFTKDKKYYLQKQS

-722 FKDDQYD
+722 FRDDQYD
-729 FIGRGDNGASYD
+729 TSTDMYNNADTINSD
-741 YGPLIGYNR
+741 YGPLLGKNDR
-750 ENFKFIIPCISNCA
+750 KDFKFIIPCISNCA
-764 VELFTGRND
+764 VELFTGPGNN
-773 DGDARGDFYV
+773 GDARGNIYV
-783 NNLTIERPYYDNKTS
+783 NNLTIERKYYDPKIS
-798 EICYLDAPYNPSY
+798 EICYLDTPYNPSY
-811 FYQVNPQAY
+811 FYKVNPQSH
-820 KNKGINFVNLS
+820 KNKGLNMVGTFTWTNAVV
-831 HYFAATI
+831 
-838 GGLGNDRPYSYAL
+838 GGLGDDRPYSYAL
-851 IKDCILNFDRMYKDD
+851 IKDCILNFDRLYNND
-866 DQSASERMEKS
+866 DQSANDRKEKS

-892 EQSIEPVE
+892 EQSVQPYE
-900 FAISRFPKNI
+900 FIINRRPDPGDWWFDTVQKT
-910 DDFFNFGA
+910 
-918 VSKKRNYIQ
+918 NYIQ

-942 RNFNKNNDEQA
+942 RNFNKEGDEQA

-960 YAVSSGGVLFTN
+960 YAVSAGGVLFTN

-980 DTNGNILASFGNYNG
+980 DTNSNIFGAFGNYSGAFRFDN
-995 GFKSD
+995 
-1000 GTGKHGDKNACF
+1000 TGDYGKKNACF

-1017 CLLLSCWYKEKG
+1017 CLLLSCQYKEKG
-1029 TAGAISYYYPKNGN
+1029 TAGAISYYYPENGN
-1043 YYDNFEQE
+1043 YYDSLKHEDP
-1051 AYQTE
+1051 QTDHTE
-1056 TDQPGGE
+1056 IGE
-1063 VGLISYKIIRPT
+1063 IFKIVRPT

-1084 RQQTTPYGGYSFTNR
+1084 RQQITPYGGYSFTNR

-1114 NKWNTVFD
+1114 DKWNTVFD

-1131 YTSMHKVYGAYKNGD
+1131 YTSMHKVYGAYKGSKSLD
-1146 KLQFPNTH
+1146 FPNTH

-1189 AEPCEITEAYVQKE
+1189 SEPCEITEAYVQKE

-1210 VYSVQNTSIPLA
+1210 VYSVYNTSVPLA
-1222 AYDGLNPQDYNKT
+1222 SYDDLNPQDYNKT

-1263 IDVDQEYGPI
+1263 IDVDQECGPI
-1273 TDICT
+1273 TDVCT
-1278 FKNVLTFCQ
+1278 FKNVLTFFQ

-1310 VLGTGGVLDRYDYY
+1310 ILGTGGVLDRYDYY
-1324 SNTYGMHKQQFCSA
+1324 SNTYGMHKQQFCA
-1338 CTTGGLYWFDSHNN
+1338 VCTTGGMYWFDSHNN
-1352 VICLFDGQSVV
+1352 VICLFDGQSVT

-1395 IFNVLSDDMQ
+1395 VFNVLNDDMQ

-1431 GEYLVNKNDT
+1431 GEYLVKKNDT
-1441 VCVYQYDYLDES
+1441 VCIYQYDYLDES
-1453 PKSTTR
+1453 PKSTNQ

-1464 YVKYVVAQQP
+1464 YVKYVVSQQP

-1488 ENLQLQDVIRD
+1488 ENLQLQETISDE
-1499 NDDYFSKN
+1499 DDYFSKN

-1517 KIESSLEEQVTLRE
+1517 KIESNLEEQITLRE

-1549 RGKVMICSIEDVK
+1549 RGKVMICSIEDIK

>member
-59 GVKLAGSFAGEGNKV
+59 GVKLAGSFAGESNKV
-74 VATGSIRDYGVIVCI
+74 VATNSIRDYGVVVCI
-89 DENENKLKVY
+89 DENENRLKIY

-113 FNNIQKSRLVV
+113 FNNIQNSRLVV
-124 DAPLLPLDDE
+124 NAPLLPLDDG
-134 EKYPDTFDIQL
+134 EKYPDAFDIQL
-145 NYESENNIKLYLT
+145 NYESENNIKLYLA

-170 SRDERFVYTE
+170 SRDESFVYTD

-238 DFDNKYVKC
+238 DFDSRYVKC
-247 GGKQDAISNCGVKI
+247 GGKQGAISNCGVKI
-261 SIQILSNY
+261 SIQIPSNY

-281 YTQNGQMPIVSVI
+281 YTQNGYMPIVSVI

-314 VGNDPIEHISVEEL
+314 IGNDPIEYISVEEL

-373 NYKNISTV
+373 NYENKSTV
-381 TDIDGNNSFTI
+381 TDVNGDNSFII

-408 FDHDCYDDTYNNIN
+408 FDHDCYDDTYNNIS
-422 KEASLYSANFVF
+422 KEASLYPANFIF

-464 ENNTRKIGTLYN
+464 ENNTRKMGTLYN

-488 FYIDKDFKPSVIEKA
+488 FYIDKDFKPSIIEKA
-503 KFDPGINNNTWLI
+503 EFDPGINKNTWLI

-543 IADIRTPNVTDE
+543 IADIRTPNVTEE
-555 GFQLMS
+555 GFYLMS

-596 VRCARH
+596 VRCARY

-622 SRSYEG
+622 SRQFEG
-628 NNDDYQITKYHM
+628 NNDDYWVTKYHM

-650 KFIEGYY
+650 KFIEGYN
-657 VHNQLVGNGD
+657 VHGQLVKDGKD
-667 DLESQCMTN
+667 PKSQCMTN

-697 KQFVKDKKYYLQKQS
+697 KQFTKDKKYYLQKQS
-712 FLFGARGDYK
+712 FLFGARGDHK
-722 FKDDQYD
+722 FRDDQYD
-729 FIGRGDNGASYD
+729 FTGRGRIGAYYD
-741 YGPLIGYNR
+741 YGPLVGYNKR
-750 ENFKFIIPCISNCA
+750 ANFKFIIPCISNCA
-764 VELFTGRND
+764 VELFTGPRDN
-773 DGDARGDFYV
+773 GNGIGEFYV
-783 NNLTIERPYYDNKTS
+783 NNLTISNRISKNST
-798 EICYLDAPYNPSY
+798 ICYLDTPYNPSY
-811 FYQVNPQAY
+811 FYKVNPQSH
-820 KNKGINFVNLS
+820 KNKGINHVGHS
-831 HYFAATI
+831 YFTATI
-838 GGLGNDRPYSYAL
+838 GGLGADRPYSCAL
-851 IKDCILNFDRMYKDD
+851 AKDCILNFDRLYNSDD
-866 DQSASERMEKS
+866 WSANNRKEKS

-892 EQSIEPVE
+892 EQGTYVQDFSTGVYEP
-900 FAISRFPKNI
+900 S
-910 DDFFNFGA
+910 DFDWFGI
-918 VSKKRNYIQ
+918 VQRNYIQ

-942 RNFNKNNDEQA
+942 RNFNNDNNEQM
-953 SSKAYPN
+953 SSKSYPN
-960 YAVSSGGVLFTN
+960 YAVSVGGALFVN
-972 MVTGGICN
+972 MITGGICN
-980 DTNGNILASFGNYNG
+980 DTNSNILESFGNYNG
-995 GFKSD
+995 GFKDD
-1000 GTGKHGDKNACF
+1000 GTGTHGDKNACF

-1017 CLLLSCWYKEKG
+1017 CLLLSCLYKEKG
-1029 TAGAISYYYPKNGN
+1029 TAGAFFYRYPKNGN
-1043 YYDNFEQE
+1043 YYDSLALQAN
-1051 AYQTE
+1051 YTE
-1056 TDQPGGE
+1056 
-1063 VGLISYKIIRPT
+1063 ISEIIRPT

-1084 RQQTTPYGGYSFTNR
+1084 RQQITPYGGYSFTNR
-1099 LTNIYYGDGNYFESK
+1099 LTNIYYGDGNYFESI
-1114 NKWNTVFD
+1114 NKWNAVFD

-1131 YTSMHKVYGAYKNGD
+1131 YTSMHKVYGTYTKDVSDN
-1146 KLQFPNTH
+1146 LQFPNTH

-1167 CKFQYGWTFSSNAR
+1167 CKFQHGWTFSSNAR

-1189 AEPCEITEAYVQKE
+1189 AEPCEITEAYVQKD

-1210 VYSVQNTSIPLA
+1210 VYSVYNTSMPLA
-1222 AYDGLNPQDYNKT
+1222 AYDDLNPQDYNKT

-1263 IDVDQEYGPI
+1263 IDVDQEYGSI

-1278 FKNVLTFCQ
+1278 FKNVLTFFQ
-1287 EQSFGVLSV
+1287 EQSFGILSV

-1324 SNTYGMHKQQFCSA
+1324 SNTYGMHKQQFCSV

-1368 GKVQNILNKYKKDDN
+1368 GKVQNILNKYKKNDN
-1383 FKVFYNNRYNEV
+1383 FKVFYNNKYNEV
-1395 IFNVLSDDMQ
+1395 VFNILSDDMQ
-1405 IVYNEMLGKFTSTL
+1405 IVYNEMIGKFTSTL

-1431 GEYLVNKNDT
+1431 GEYLVKKNDT

-1453 PKSTTR
+1453 PKSTNQ

-1507 HKYVWQTESQ
+1507 HKYAWQTESQ
-1517 KIESSLEEQVTLRE
+1517 KIESSLEEQITLRE

-1549 RGKVMICSIEDVK
+1549 RGKVMICSIEDIK
-1562 PNPAMAIQYIITK
+1562 PNPATAIQYIITK

>member
-1 MDTNTEP
+1 MDINTEP

-59 GVKLAGSFAGEGNKV
+59 GVRLAGSFAGDGNKV
-74 VATGSIRDYGVIVCI
+74 VATGSIRDYGVVVCI

-99 SFKNAIGGTVHDQD
+99 SFKNSIGGTVHDQN
-113 FNNIQKSRLVV
+113 FNDIQNSRLVV
-124 DAPLLPLDDE
+124 NAPLLQLDE
-134 EKYPDTFDIQL
+134 GYKYPDVFNIQL
-145 NYESENNIKLYLT
+145 NYESENNIKLYLA
-158 DSIHPIMVFNIN
+158 DSIHPIMVFNISN
-170 SRDERFVYTE
+170 DFLYDD
-180 LDKCLS
+180 LNKCLS

-238 DFDNKYVKC
+238 DFDSKYVKC
-247 GGKQDAISNCGVKI
+247 GGKQGAISNCGVKI
-261 SIQILSNY
+261 SIQIPSDY

-294 YDAKINFD
+294 YDSKINFD
-302 EEHDSSELVIND
+302 KQHDSTEIIIND
-314 VGNDPIEHISVEEL
+314 VGNDPIENISVEEL

-342 SKDGF
+342 SKDSF

-373 NYKNISTV
+373 NYSNISIV
-381 TDIDGNNSFTI
+381 TDINGDNAFMIN
-392 DAHGK
+392 AHEHG
-397 DIEDDSVAVPP
+397 IEEDFVAVPS

-422 KEASLYSANFVF
+422 KEASLYSVNFVF
-434 DSKYQWVGG
+434 DSQYRWVGG

-476 YSQKENVQQNNV
+476 YSQKKNVQQNNV
-488 FYIDKDFKPSVIEKA
+488 FYIDKDLKPSIIEKA
-503 KFDPGINNNTWLI
+503 EFDPGINSNTWLI

-543 IADIRTPNVTDE
+543 IADIRTPNVTE
-555 GFQLMS
+555 KGFELMS

-622 SRSYEG
+622 SRQFEG
-628 NNDDYQITKYHM
+628 NNNDYWVTKYHM

-650 KFIEGYY
+650 KFIEGYK

-667 DLESQCMTN
+667 DLASQCMTN

-685 VSKEICY
+685 VSKEVCY

-697 KQFVKDKKYYLQKQS
+697 KQFIKDKKYYLQKQS
-712 FLFGARGDYK
+712 FLFGARGDHK
-722 FKDDQYD
+722 FFDEYYD
-729 FIGRGDNGASYD
+729 SPDNPLLGTIHGAD
-741 YGPLIGYNR
+741 NR
-750 ENFKFIIPCISNCA
+750 LSFKFVIPCISNCA
-764 VELFTGRND
+764 VELFTGPNNNS
-773 DGDARGDFYV
+773 DARGEFHV
-783 NNLTIERPYYDNKTS
+783 NSLNIINRISKDSP
-798 EICYLDAPYNPSY
+798 ICYLDASYNPSF
-811 FYQVNPQAY
+811 FYKINPW
-820 KNKGINFVNLS
+820 S
-831 HYFAATI
+831 HKFYGT
-838 GGLGNDRPYSYAL
+838 DRPYSYAL
-851 IKDCILNFDRMYKDD
+851 IKDYILNFDKLYTDEGSIIDKRT
-866 DQSASERMEKS
+866 EKS

-892 EQSIEPVE
+892 EQGTQ
-900 FAISRFPKNI
+900 AR
-910 DDFFNFGA
+910 DFFTGIFTPPDDWFTTQ
-918 VSKKRNYIQ
+918 KNYIQ

-942 RNFNKNNDEQA
+942 RNFNNNNDEQM
-953 SSKAYPN
+953 SSKSYPN
-960 YAVSSGGVLFTN
+960 YAVSAGGALFVN
-972 MVTGGICN
+972 MITGGICN
-980 DTNGNILASFGNYNG
+980 DSDYNIFGTFGNHNSA
-995 GFKSD
+995 FKEDRTDSSSAF
-1000 GTGKHGDKNACF
+1000 GKKGEKNPCF

-1017 CLLLSCWYKEKG
+1017 CLLLSCQYKESG
-1029 TAGAISYYYPKNGN
+1029 TSGSVSYYYPKNGN
-1043 YYDNFEQE
+1043 YYDSLEKE
-1051 AYQTE
+1051 LPQTE
-1056 TDQPGGE
+1056 SSDFG
-1063 VGLISYKIIRPT
+1063 IITKVVRPT

-1099 LTNIYYGDGNYFESK
+1099 LTNIYYGDGNYFESI

-1131 YTSMHKVYGAYKNGD
+1131 YTSMHKVYGTYTKKGTD
-1146 KLQFPNTH
+1146 DLQFPNTH

-1167 CKFQYGWTFSSNAR
+1167 CKFQHGWTFSSNAR

-1210 VYSVQNTSIPLA
+1210 VYSVYNTSIPLA
-1222 AYDGLNPQDYNKT
+1222 AYDDLNPQDYNKT

-1263 IDVDQEYGPI
+1263 IDVDQEYGPV

-1278 FKNVLTFCQ
+1278 FKNVLTFFQ

-1324 SNTYGMHKQQFCSA
+1324 GNTYGMHKQQFCA
-1338 CTTGGLYWFDSHNN
+1338 VCTTGGMYWFDSHNN
-1352 VICLFDGQSVV
+1352 VICLFDGQSVT

-1368 GKVQNILNKYKKDDN
+1368 CKVQNILNKYKKDDN

-1395 IFNVLSDDMQ
+1395 IFNVLRDDMQ

-1431 GEYLVNKNDT
+1431 GEYLVKKNDT
-1441 VCVYQYDYLDES
+1441 VCIYQYDYLDES
-1453 PKSTTR
+1453 PKSTNK

-1488 ENLQLQDVIRD
+1488 ENLQLQYIIYDQ
-1499 NDDYFSKN
+1499 DDYFSKN
-1507 HKYVWQTESQ
+1507 HKYTWQTESQ
-1517 KIESSLEEQVTLRE
+1517 KIESSLEEQITLRE
-1531 NNHRFAIPRADGL
+1531 NNHRFVIPRADGL

>member
-59 GVKLAGSFAGEGNKV
+59 GVKLAGSFAGESNKV
-74 VATGSIRDYGVIVCI
+74 VATGSIRDYGVVVCI
-89 DENENKLKVY
+89 DENENRLKIY

-113 FNNIQKSRLVV
+113 FNDIQKRSLVAN
-124 DAPLLPLDDE
+124 APLLPLDKGQ
-134 EKYPDTFDIQL
+134 KYPDVFDIQL
-145 NYESENNIKLYLT
+145 NYESENNIKLYLA
-158 DSIHPIMVFNIN
+158 DSIHPIMVFNISN
-170 SRDERFVYTE
+170 DFLYDD
-180 LDKCLS
+180 LNKCLS
-186 YPEAVCKPPVFEE
+186 YPEAVCKPPIFEE

-238 DFDNKYVKC
+238 DFDSKYVKC
-247 GGKQDAISNCGVKI
+247 GGKQGAISNCGVKI
-261 SIQILSNY
+261 SIQIPSNY

-281 YTQNGQMPIVSVI
+281 YAQNGQMPIVSVI
-294 YDAKINFD
+294 YDAKVDFN
-302 EEHDSSELVIND
+302 EQDSTDIVIND

-373 NYKNISTV
+373 NYLNTSTV
-381 TDIDGNNSFTI
+381 TDVNGNNSFII

-408 FDHDCYDDTYNNIN
+408 FNHDCYDGTYNNIN

-434 DSKYQWVGG
+434 DSEYRWVGG

-451 FVISSQVEDSCVK
+451 FVISSQVEDSCIK

-476 YSQKENVQQNNV
+476 FSQKENIQQNNV
-488 FYIDKDFKPSVIEKA
+488 FYIDKNFKPSIIEKA
-503 KFDPGINNNTWLI
+503 EFNPGINKNTWLI

-543 IADIRTPNVTDE
+543 IADIRTPNVTEE

-622 SRSYEG
+622 SRQYEG
-628 NNDDYQITKYHM
+628 KNNEYYVTKYHM

-650 KFIEGYY
+650 KFIEGYNS
-657 VHNQLVGNGD
+657 HNQLVGKGD
-667 DLESQCMTN
+667 DLASQCMTN

-685 VSKEICY
+685 VSKEVCY

-697 KQFVKDKKYYLQKQS
+697 KQFIKDKKYYLQKQS
-712 FLFGARGDYK
+712 FLFGARGDHK
-722 FKDDQYD
+722 FNDNQYD
-729 FIGRGDNGASYD
+729 SPKDGHTNLQ
-741 YGPLIGYNR
+741 YGTLIGHNNR
-750 ENFKFIIPCISNCA
+750 QNFKFVIPCISNCA
-764 VELFTGRND
+764 VELFTGPND
-773 DGDARGDFYV
+773 NGDARGTFHV
-783 NNLTIERPYYDNKTS
+783 NDIDVINNIPKDS
-798 EICYLDAPYNPSY
+798 PICYLDAPFNTSY
-811 FYQVNPQAY
+811 FYRTNPQSY
-820 KNKGINFVNLS
+820 KNKGTTQIGSEND
-831 HYFAATI
+831 YAYI
-838 GGLGNDRPYSYAL
+838 GGLGYDRPYSYAL
-851 IKDCILNFDRMYKDD
+851 IKDCILNFDRLYNND
-866 DQSASERMEKS
+866 DQSANERKEKS
-877 GKFIIQKAFAYIKLY
+877 GKFVIQKAFAYIKLY
-892 EQSIEPVE
+892 EQSADVQ
-900 FAISRFPKNI
+900 
-910 DDFFNFGA
+910 DFFAGNFA
-918 VSKKRNYIQ
+918 SNDDWFWKSQLNYIC
-927 DFQLVDQIKW
+927 DFQLADQIKW

-942 RNFNKNNDEQA
+942 RNFNKDDNEQA
-953 SSKAYPN
+953 SSKTYTN
-960 YAVSSGGVLFTN
+960 YAISAGGALFTN
-972 MVTGGICN
+972 MITGGICN
-980 DTNGNILASFGNYNG
+980 DTNSNIFEQFGNYNG
-995 GFKSD
+995 GFKGD
-1000 GTGKHGDKNACF
+1000 GTDAKFNKNVCF

-1017 CLLLSCWYKEKG
+1017 CLLLSCQYKETG
-1029 TAGAISYYYPKNGN
+1029 TAGAFSYYYPKNGH
-1043 YYDNFEQE
+1043 YYDSLEE
-1051 AYQTE
+1051 EPYQIE
-1056 TDQPGGE
+1056 YNDFGIIAK
-1063 VGLISYKIIRPT
+1063 VIRPT

-1084 RQQTTPYGGYSFTNR
+1084 RQQTTPYGGHSFTNR
-1099 LTNIYYGDGNYFESK
+1099 LTNIYYGDGNYFESE

-1131 YTSMHKVYGAYKNGD
+1131 YTSMHKVYGAYTKNGKD
-1146 KLQFPNTH
+1146 ELQFPNTH

-1167 CKFQYGWTFSSNAR
+1167 CKFQNGWTLSSNAI

-1210 VYSVQNTSIPLA
+1210 VYSVQNTSMPFA
-1222 AYDGLNPQDYNKT
+1222 AYDDLNPQDYNKT

-1278 FKNVLTFCQ
+1278 FKNVLTFFQ

-1324 SNTYGMHKQQFCSA
+1324 SNTYGMHKQQFCSV

-1368 GKVQNILNKYKKDDN
+1368 GKVQNILNKYKKNDN

-1395 IFNVLSDDMQ
+1395 VFNILSDDMQ

-1431 GEYLVNKNDT
+1431 GEYLVKKNDT

-1453 PKSTTR
+1453 PKSTNQ

-1507 HKYVWQTESQ
+1507 HKYTWQTESQ
-1517 KIESSLEEQVTLRE
+1517 KIESSLEEQITLRE
-1531 NNHRFAIPRADGL
+1531 NNHRFVIPRADGL

-1549 RGKVMICSIEDVK
+1549 RGKVMICSIEDIK

>member
-1 MDTNTEP
+1 MDTNNEP

-45 EGRDN
+45 ESRDN

-59 GVKLAGSFAGEGNKV
+59 GVKLAGSFVGKNNKV

-89 DENENKLKVY
+89 DKSNLKIY
-99 SFKNAIGGTVHDQD
+99 SFKNAIGGTLHDQD
-113 FNNIQKSRLVV
+113 FNNIQYSRLVT
-124 DAPLLPLDDE
+124 DAPLLPLNDGE
-134 EKYPDTFDIQL
+134 EYPDVFNIQL
-145 NYESENNIKLYLT
+145 NYESENNIKLYLA
-158 DSIHPIMVFNIN
+158 DSFHPIMVFNIN
-170 SRDERFVYTE
+170 RDDRSLVYND
-180 LDKCLS
+180 LNKCLS

-219 YGIHTGA
+219 YGIHTDA

-238 DFDNKYVKC
+238 DFDEKYIKC
-247 GGKQDAISNCGVKI
+247 GGKQGAISNCGVKI
-261 SIQILSNY
+261 SIQIPSNY
-269 WHLDYIKVFRVQ
+269 RNLDYIKVFRVQ
-281 YTQNGQMPIVSVI
+281 YTQNGQMPIVSII
-294 YDAKINFD
+294 YDAKIDFD
-302 EEHDSSELVIND
+302 EHNFSELIIND
-314 VGNDPIEHISVEEL
+314 VGNEPIEQISVEEL

-347 LFAANTKTIQT
+347 LFAANIKTIQT
-358 TIKDFDKWDARAFRF
+358 TIKGFDKWDARAFRF
-373 NYKNISTV
+373 NCENVSTV
-381 TDIDGNNSFTI
+381 TDINGDNTFIINT
-392 DAHGK
+392 HNK
-397 DIEDDSVAVPP
+397 DIEDDSVVVPP
-408 FDHDCYDDTYNNIN
+408 FDHDCYDGTYNNIN
-422 KEASLYSANFVF
+422 KEVSLRYDNFVF
-434 DSKYQWVGG
+434 DSKYRWIGG

-451 FVISSQVEDSCVK
+451 FVISSQVEDSCIK

-476 YSQKENVQQNNV
+476 YSQKENIQQNNV
-488 FYIDKDFKPSVIEKA
+488 FYIDKDFKPSIIEKA
-503 KFDPGINNNTWLI
+503 EFDPGINNNTWLI

-543 IADIRTPNVTDE
+543 IADIRTPNVTEE
-555 GFQLMS
+555 GFYLMS
-561 SNTIVNGK
+561 SNTIVNDK

-612 VLSSP
+612 VLSLP

-622 SRSYEG
+622 SKQYEG
-628 NNDDYQITKYHM
+628 DNANYEITKYHM

-650 KFIEGYY
+650 MFIEGYD
-657 VHNQLVGNGD
+657 VHNQLVGDGKD
-667 DLESQCMTN
+667 KDSQCMTN

-697 KQFVKDKKYYLQKQS
+697 KQFIKDKKYYLQKQS

-722 FKDDQYD
+722 FSDDQYD
-729 FIGRGDNGASYD
+729 SPRNGNENTD
-741 YGPLIGYNR
+741 YGSLTGFNGR
-750 ENFKFIIPCISNCA
+750 TNFKFIIPCISNCA
-764 VELFTGRND
+764 VELFTGPYDN
-773 DGDARGDFYV
+773 GDARGTFYV
-783 NNLTIERPYYDNKTS
+783 NSLTVNNHLNKNST
-798 EICYLDAPYNPSY
+798 ICYLDAPYNPSY
-811 FYQVNPQAY
+811 FYKVNPQ
-820 KNKGINFVNLS
+820 S
-831 HYFAATI
+831 HKFRKYEDSLMI
-838 GGLGNDRPYSYAL
+838 GGLGNVRPYSYSL
-851 IKDCILNFDRMYKDD
+851 IKDCILNFDRLYNRDNE
-866 DQSASERMEKS
+866 SADKRQEKA

-892 EQSIEPVE
+892 EQSTYPHQVITSDDDW
-900 FAISRFPKNI
+900 FISTQ
-910 DDFFNFGA
+910 
-918 VSKKRNYIQ
+918 RNYIQ

-942 RNFNKNNDEQA
+942 RNFNKDNDEQA
-953 SSKAYPN
+953 SSKAYTN
-960 YAVSSGGVLFTN
+960 YAVSAGGALFTN

-980 DTNGNILASFGNYNG
+980 DTNSNIFESFGNYNCA
-995 GFKSD
+995 FQSD
-1000 GTGKHGDKNACF
+1000 GTGNPSNKPVCF

-1017 CLLLSCWYKEKG
+1017 CLLLSCYYKEKC
-1029 TAGAISYYYPKNGN
+1029 TAGADSYYYPKNGN
-1043 YYDNFEQE
+1043 YYDSFEE
-1051 AYQTE
+1051 EPYKTE
-1056 TDQPGGE
+1056 PGELGE
-1063 VGLISYKIIRPT
+1063 MFKIVRPT

-1084 RQQTTPYGGYSFTNR
+1084 RQQITPYGGYSFTNR

-1114 NKWNTVFD
+1114 NDWNTVFD
-1122 GDCHVETFE
+1122 GDCHIETFE
-1131 YTSMHKVYGAYKNGD
+1131 YTSMHKVYGAYTKSGKSD
-1146 KLQFPNTH
+1146 LQFPNTH

-1167 CKFQYGWTFSSNAR
+1167 CRFQYGWTFSSNAR

-1210 VYSVQNTSIPLA
+1210 VYSVQNTSIPFA
-1222 AYDGLNPQDYNKT
+1222 VYDDLNPKDYNKT

-1263 IDVDQEYGPI
+1263 IDVDQQYGPI
-1273 TDICT
+1273 TDIYT
-1278 FKNVLTFCQ
+1278 FKNALTFCQ
-1287 EQSFGVLSV
+1287 EKSFGVLSV

-1324 SNTYGMHKQQFCSA
+1324 SNTYGMHKQQFCA
-1338 CTTGGLYWFDSHNN
+1338 VCTTGGLYWFDSHNN

-1368 GKVQNILNKYKKDDN
+1368 CKVQNILNKYKKDNN

-1395 IFNVLSDDMQ
+1395 VFNVLSYDMQ

-1431 GEYLVNKNDT
+1431 GEYLVKKNDN
-1441 VCVYQYDYLDES
+1441 VCVYQYDYLDGS
-1453 PKSTTR
+1453 PKSTNQ

-1464 YVKYVVAQQP
+1464 YIKYVVAQQP

-1488 ENLQLQDVIRD
+1488 ENLQLQDVIYD
-1499 NDDYFSKN
+1499 KDDYFSKN
-1507 HKYVWQTESQ
+1507 HKYTWQTESQ
-1517 KIESSLEEQVTLRE
+1517 KIESSLEEQITLRE

>member
-1 MDTNTEP
+1 MDTNIEP

-59 GVKLAGSFAGEGNKV
+59 GVKLAGSFAGESNKV
-74 VATGSIRDYGVIVCI
+74 VATGSIRDYGVVVCI

-113 FNNIQKSRLVV
+113 FNDIQKSSLVV
-124 DAPLLPLDDE
+124 DAPLLPLDKG

-145 NYESENNIKLYLT
+145 NYESENNIKLYLA
-158 DSIHPIMVFNIN
+158 DSIHPIMVFNISN
-170 SRDERFVYTE
+170 DFLYTD

-238 DFDNKYVKC
+238 DFDSKYVKC
-247 GGKQDAISNCGVKI
+247 GGKQGAISNCGVKI
-261 SIQILSNY
+261 SIQIPSDY

-294 YDAKINFD
+294 YDAKVNFN
-302 EEHDSSELVIND
+302 EQDSTELIIND

-373 NYKNISTV
+373 NYENTSIV
-381 TDIDGNNSFTI
+381 TDINGNNSFTI
-392 DAHGK
+392 DTHGK
-397 DIEDDSVAVPP
+397 YIEDDSVAVPP

-451 FVISSQVEDSCVK
+451 FVISSQVEDSCIK

-476 YSQKENVQQNNV
+476 YSQKENIQQNNV
-488 FYIDKDFKPSVIEKA
+488 FYIDKDFKPSIIQKA
-503 KFDPGINNNTWLI
+503 EFDPGINRNTWLI

-543 IADIRTPNVTDE
+543 IADIRTPNVTE
-555 GFQLMS
+555 KGFELMS
-561 SNTIVNGK
+561 SNTIVKGK

-585 SLPEGCTGYQI
+585 ILPEGCTGYQI

-622 SRSYEG
+622 SRQYEARG
-628 NNDDYQITKYHM
+628 DYQITKYHM

-650 KFIEGYY
+650 KFIEGYN
-657 VHNQLVGNGD
+657 VHNQLVGDGKD
-667 DLESQCMTN
+667 GESQCMTN

-697 KQFVKDKKYYLQKQS
+697 KQFTKDKKYYLQKQS

-722 FKDDQYD
+722 FRDDQYD
-729 FIGRGDNGASYD
+729 TSTDMYNNAYTINSD
-741 YGPLIGYNR
+741 YGPLLGKNGR
-750 ENFKFIIPCISNCA
+750 KDFKFIIPCISNCA
-764 VELFTGRND
+764 VELFTGPGNN
-773 DGDARGDFYV
+773 GDARGNIYV
-783 NNLTIERPYYDNKTS
+783 NNLTIERKYYDPKIS
-798 EICYLDAPYNPSY
+798 EICYLDTPYNPSY
-811 FYQVNPQAY
+811 FYKVNPQSH
-820 KNKGINFVNLS
+820 KNKGLNIVGTFTWTNAVV
-831 HYFAATI
+831 
-838 GGLGNDRPYSYAL
+838 GGLGDDKPYSYAL
-851 IKDCILNFDRMYKDD
+851 IKDCILNFDRLYNND
-866 DQSASERMEKS
+866 DQSANDRKEKS

-892 EQSIEPVE
+892 EQSVQPYE
-900 FAISRFPKNI
+900 FIINRRPDPGDWWFDTVQKT
-910 DDFFNFGA
+910 
-918 VSKKRNYIQ
+918 NYIQ

-942 RNFNKNNDEQA
+942 RNFNKNGDEQA
-953 SSKAYPN
+953 SSKAYTN
-960 YAVSSGGVLFTN
+960 YAVSAGGVLFTN

-980 DTNGNILASFGNYNG
+980 DTNSNIFSAFGNYSGAFRFDN
-995 GFKSD
+995 
-1000 GTGKHGDKNACF
+1000 TGDYGKKNACF

-1017 CLLLSCWYKEKG
+1017 CLLLSCQYKEKG
-1029 TAGAISYYYPKNGN
+1029 TAGAISYYYPENGN
-1043 YYDNFEQE
+1043 YYDSLKHEDP
-1051 AYQTE
+1051 QTDHTE
-1056 TDQPGGE
+1056 IGE
-1063 VGLISYKIIRPT
+1063 IFKIVRPT

-1084 RQQTTPYGGYSFTNR
+1084 RQQITPYGGYSFTNR

-1114 NKWNTVFD
+1114 DKWNTVFD

-1131 YTSMHKVYGAYKNGD
+1131 YTSMHKVYGAYKGSKSLD
-1146 KLQFPNTH
+1146 FPNTH

-1189 AEPCEITEAYVQKE
+1189 SEPCEITEAYVQKE

-1210 VYSVQNTSIPLA
+1210 VYSVYNTSVPLA
-1222 AYDGLNPQDYNKT
+1222 SYDDLNPQDYNKT

-1273 TDICT
+1273 TDVCT
-1278 FKNVLTFCQ
+1278 FKNVLTFFQ

-1310 VLGTGGVLDRYDYY
+1310 ILGTGGVLDRYDYY
-1324 SNTYGMHKQQFCSA
+1324 SNTYGMHKQQFCA
-1338 CTTGGLYWFDSHNN
+1338 VCTTGGMYWFDSHNN
-1352 VICLFDGQSVV
+1352 VICLFDGQSVT

-1395 IFNVLSDDMQ
+1395 VFNVLNNDMQ

-1431 GEYLVNKNDT
+1431 GEYLVKKNDT
-1441 VCVYQYDYLDES
+1441 VCIYQYDYLDES
-1453 PKSTTR
+1453 PKSTNQ

-1464 YVKYVVAQQP
+1464 YVKYVVSQQP

-1488 ENLQLQDVIRD
+1488 ENLQLQETISDE
-1499 NDDYFSKN
+1499 DDYFSKN

-1517 KIESSLEEQVTLRE
+1517 KIESNLEEQITLRE

-1549 RGKVMICSIEDVK
+1549 RGKVMICSIEDIK

>member
-74 VATGSIRDYGVIVCI
+74 IATGSIRDYGVVVCI

-113 FNNIQKSRLVV
+113 FNDIQKSSLVV
-124 DAPLLPLDDE
+124 DAPLLPLNKG

-145 NYESENNIKLYLT
+145 NCESENNIKLYLA
-158 DSIHPIMVFNIN
+158 DSIHPIMVFNISN
-170 SRDERFVYTE
+170 DFLYTD

-186 YPEAVCKPPVFEE
+186 YPEAVCKPPMFEE

-247 GGKQDAISNCGVKI
+247 GGKQSAISNCGVKI
-261 SIQILSNY
+261 SIQIPSNY

-294 YDAKINFD
+294 YDAKVNFNEQD
-302 EEHDSSELVIND
+302 YTELIIND

-373 NYKNISTV
+373 NYENTSTV
-381 TDIDGNNSFTI
+381 TDINGNNSFTI
-392 DAHGK
+392 DTHGK

-451 FVISSQVEDSCVK
+451 FVISSQVEDSCIK

-488 FYIDKDFKPSVIEKA
+488 FYIDKDFKPSIIEKA
-503 KFDPGINNNTWLI
+503 EFDPGINRNTWLI

-543 IADIRTPNVTDE
+543 IADIRTPNVTE
-555 GFQLMS
+555 KGFELMS
-561 SNTIVNGK
+561 SNTIVKGK

-622 SRSYEG
+622 SRQYEASG
-628 NNDDYQITKYHM
+628 DYQITKYHV

-650 KFIEGYY
+650 KFIEGYN
-657 VHNQLVGNGD
+657 VHNQLVGDGKD
-667 DLESQCMTN
+667 GESQCMTN

-697 KQFVKDKKYYLQKQS
+697 KQFTKDKKYYLQKQS

-722 FKDDQYD
+722 FRDDQYD
-729 FIGRGDNGASYD
+729 TSTDMYNNAETINSD
-741 YGPLIGYNR
+741 YGPLLGKNNR
-750 ENFKFIIPCISNCA
+750 KDFKFIIPCISNCA
-764 VELFTGRND
+764 VELFTGHGNN
-773 DGDARGDFYV
+773 GDARGDIYV
-783 NNLTIERPYYDNKTS
+783 NNLTIERGYYDPKIS
-798 EICYLDAPYNPSY
+798 EICYLDTPYNPSY
-811 FYQVNPQAY
+811 FYKVNPQSH
-820 KNKGINFVNLS
+820 KNKGPNTVGTFTWTNAVV
-831 HYFAATI
+831 
-838 GGLGNDRPYSYAL
+838 GGLGGDRPYSYAL
-851 IKDCILNFDRMYKDD
+851 IKDCILNFDRLYNND
-866 DQSASERMEKS
+866 DQSANNRKEKS

-892 EQSIEPVE
+892 EQSVQPHE
-900 FAISRFPKNI
+900 FIINRRTDPGDWWFDTVQKT
-910 DDFFNFGA
+910 
-918 VSKKRNYIQ
+918 NYIQ

-942 RNFNKNNDEQA
+942 RNFNKNGDEQA
-953 SSKAYPN
+953 SSKAYTN
-960 YAVSSGGVLFTN
+960 YAVSAGGVLFTN

-980 DTNGNILASFGNYNG
+980 DTNSNIFSAFGNYNG
-995 GFKSD
+995 AFKFD
-1000 GTGKHGDKNACF
+1000 NTGDYGKKNACF

-1017 CLLLSCWYKEKG
+1017 CLLLSCQYKEKG
-1029 TAGAISYYYPKNGN
+1029 TAGAISYYYPENGN
-1043 YYDNFEQE
+1043 YYDSLKYEDP
-1051 AYQTE
+1051 QTDHTE
-1056 TDQPGGE
+1056 IGE
-1063 VGLISYKIIRPT
+1063 IFKIVRPT

-1084 RQQTTPYGGYSFTNR
+1084 RQQITPYGGYSFANR

-1114 NKWNTVFD
+1114 DKWNTVFD

-1131 YTSMHKVYGAYKNGD
+1131 YTSMHKVYGAYKGSKSLD
-1146 KLQFPNTH
+1146 FPNTH

-1167 CKFQYGWTFSSNAR
+1167 CRFQHGWTFSSNAR

-1189 AEPCEITEAYVQKE
+1189 SEPCEITEAYVQKE

-1210 VYSVQNTSIPLA
+1210 VYSVQNTSVPLA
-1222 AYDGLNPQDYNKT
+1222 SYDDLNPQDYNKT

-1278 FKNVLTFCQ
+1278 FKNVLTFFQ

-1324 SNTYGMHKQQFCSA
+1324 SNTYGMHKQQFCSV

-1368 GKVQNILNKYKKDDN
+1368 GKVQNILNKYKKNDN
-1383 FKVFYNNRYNEV
+1383 FKVLYNNRYNEV
-1395 IFNVLSDDMQ
+1395 VFSILSDDMQ

-1431 GEYLVNKNDT
+1431 GEYLVKKNDA
-1441 VCVYQYDYLDES
+1441 VCIYQYDYLDGS
-1453 PKSTTR
+1453 PKSTTQ

-1464 YVKYVVAQQP
+1464 YIKYVVSQQP

-1488 ENLQLQDVIRD
+1488 ENLQLQETISDE
-1499 NDDYFSKN
+1499 DDYFSKN
-1507 HKYVWQTESQ
+1507 HKYTWQTESQ
-1517 KIESSLEEQVTLRE
+1517 KIESNLEEQITLRE

-1549 RGKVMICSIEDVK
+1549 RGKVMICSIEDIK

>member
-1 MDTNTEP
+1 M
-8 QINSFAGGLNSDD
+8 
-21 DLSVVATNQYID
+21 
-33 ARNIKISSYRGG
+33 
-45 EGRDN
+45 
-50 RHGSLMPVQ
+50 
-59 GVKLAGSFAGEGNKV
+59 
-74 VATGSIRDYGVIVCI
+74 
-89 DENENKLKVY
+89 
-99 SFKNAIGGTVHDQD
+99 
-113 FNNIQKSRLVV
+113 
-124 DAPLLPLDDE
+124 
-134 EKYPDTFDIQL
+134 
-145 NYESENNIKLYLT
+145 LT
-158 DSIHPIMVFNIN
+158 
-170 SRDERFVYTE
+170 
-180 LDKCLS
+180 
-186 YPEAVCKPPVFEE
+186 
-199 YVPGKIEFGVVSYC
+199 
-213 YQLYNR
+213 
-219 YGIHTGA
+219 
-226 SIQCQQIPIGNY
+226 
-238 DFDNKYVKC
+238 
-247 GGKQDAISNCGVKI
+247 
-261 SIQILSNY
+261 
-269 WHLDYIKVFRVQ
+269 
-281 YTQNGQMPIVSVI
+281 
-294 YDAKINFD
+294 
-302 EEHDSSELVIND
+302 
-314 VGNDPIEHISVEEL
+314 
-328 NSLQGVRII
+328 
-337 PNSLA
+337 
-342 SKDGF
+342 
-347 LFAANTKTIQT
+347 
-358 TIKDFDKWDARAFRF
+358 
-373 NYKNISTV
+373 
-381 TDIDGNNSFTI
+381 
-392 DAHGK
+392 
-397 DIEDDSVAVPP
+397 
-408 FDHDCYDDTYNNIN
+408 
-422 KEASLYSANFVF
+422 
-434 DSKYQWVGG
+434 
-443 SGKNIEWR
+443 
-451 FVISSQVEDSCVK
+451 SQVEDSCVK

-488 FYIDKDFKPSVIEKA
+488 FYIDKDFKPSIIEKA
-503 KFDPGINNNTWLI
+503 EFDPGINKNTWLI

-543 IADIRTPNVTDE
+543 IADIRTPNITEE

-667 DLESQCMTN
+667 DLASQCMTN

-697 KQFVKDKKYYLQKQS
+697 KQFTKDKKYHLQKQS

-722 FKDDQYD
+722 FTDDQYD
-729 FIGRGDNGASYD
+729 SPRNSSYNKD
-741 YGPLIGYNR
+741 YGSLTGFNKR

-764 VELFTGRND
+764 VELFTGPD
-773 DGDARGDFYV
+773 DNGDPRGTFYV
-783 NNLTIERPYYDNKTS
+783 NGLSVFNGFSGDST
-798 EICYLDAPYNPSY
+798 ICYLDTPYNPSY
-811 FYQVNPQAY
+811 FYKVNPQ
-820 KNKGINFVNLS
+820 S
-831 HYFAATI
+831 HKARNPGSLDGLGGQLANSGTI
-838 GGLGNDRPYSYAL
+838 GGLGNIRPYSYSL
-851 IKDCILNFDRMYKDD
+851 VKDCILNFDRLYNNDNE
-866 DQSASERMEKS
+866 SANKRQEKS

-892 EQSIEPVE
+892 EQSVQPNE
-900 FAISRFPKNI
+900 FSNGVFHPGDWWDN
-910 DDFFNFGA
+910 A
-918 VSKKRNYIQ
+918 VQGKNYIQ

-960 YAVSSGGVLFTN
+960 YAVSAGGTLFAN
-972 MVTGGICN
+972 MITGGICN
-980 DTNGNILASFGNYNG
+980 DTNGNIFASFGNYNG
-995 GFKSD
+995 GFKND
-1000 GTGKHGDKNACF
+1000 GTGTHGNKNACF

-1017 CLLLSCWYKEKG
+1017 CLLLSCQYKEKG
-1029 TAGAISYYYPKNGN
+1029 TAGATSYYYPKNGN
-1043 YYDNFEQE
+1043 YYDNLVSDPS
-1051 AYQTE
+1051 QTE
-1056 TDQPGGE
+1056 PGDIGMIAK
-1063 VGLISYKIIRPT
+1063 VVRPT

-1099 LTNIYYGDGNYFESK
+1099 LTNTYYGDGNYFESK

-1131 YTSMHKVYGAYKNGD
+1131 YTSMHKVYGAYKGSKSLD
-1146 KLQFPNTH
+1146 LPNTH

-1222 AYDGLNPQDYNKT
+1222 AYDDLNPQDYNKT

-1352 VICLFDGQSVV
+1352 VICLFDGQSVE

-1395 IFNVLSDDMQ
+1395 IFNVLSDDIQ

-1431 GEYLVNKNDT
+1431 GEYLVKKNDT

-1517 KIESSLEEQVTLRE
+1517 KIESSLEEQITLRE

>member
-33 ARNIKISSYRGG
+33 ARNIKISSYRGV

-59 GVKLAGSFAGEGNKV
+59 GVKLAGSFAGESNKV
-74 VATGSIRDYGVIVCI
+74 VATGSIRDYGVVVCI
-89 DENENKLKVY
+89 DENENRLKIY

-124 DAPLLPLDDE
+124 DASLLPLDDG

-145 NYESENNIKLYLT
+145 NYESENNIKLYLA

-170 SRDERFVYTE
+170 RNDGLIYRD

-238 DFDNKYVKC
+238 DFDNRYVKC
-247 GGKQDAISNCGVKI
+247 GGKQGAQSNCGVKI
-261 SIQILSNY
+261 SIQIPSDY

-294 YDAKINFD
+294 YDAKVNFN
-302 EEHDSSELVIND
+302 EQYSTELIIND

-373 NYKNISTV
+373 NYENKSTV
-381 TDIDGNNSFTI
+381 TDINGDNSFII
-392 DAHGK
+392 DAHEH
-397 DIEDDSVAVPP
+397 DIEDDSVVVPP
-408 FDHDCYDDTYNNIN
+408 FDHDCYDGTYNNIN

-451 FVISSQVEDSCVK
+451 FVISSQVEDSCIK

-476 YSQKENVQQNNV
+476 YSQKENIQQNNV
-488 FYIDKDFKPSVIEKA
+488 FYIDKNLKPSIIEKVE
-503 KFDPGINNNTWLI
+503 FDPGINKNTWLI

-543 IADIRTPNVTDE
+543 IADIRTPNVTE
-555 GFQLMS
+555 YCFQLMS

-622 SRSYEG
+622 SRQYEG
-628 NNDDYQITKYHM
+628 KNNEYYVTKYHM

-650 KFIEGYY
+650 KFIEGYN
-657 VHNQLVGNGD
+657 VHNQLVGAGN
-667 DLESQCMTN
+667 DLASQCMTN

-685 VSKEICY
+685 VSKEVCY
-692 QPESF
+692 QSESF
-697 KQFVKDKKYYLQKQS
+697 KQFTKDKKYYLQKQS
-712 FLFGARGDYK
+712 FLFGARGDHK
-722 FKDDQYD
+722 FNDDQYD
-729 FIGRGDNGASYD
+729 SPKNGYTNTQ
-741 YGPLIGYNR
+741 YGTLIGNNNR
-750 ENFKFIIPCISNCA
+750 KNFKFVIPCISNCA
-764 VELFTGRND
+764 VELFTGPYDN
-773 DGDARGDFYV
+773 GDARGTFYV
-783 NNLTIERPYYDNKTS
+783 NDIDVINKFS
-798 EICYLDAPYNPSY
+798 KNSPICYLDAPYNTSY
-811 FYQVNPQAY
+811 FYRTNPQSY
-820 KNKGINFVNLS
+820 KNKGITQIGYEFD
-831 HYFAATI
+831 YTFI
-838 GGLGNDRPYSYAL
+838 GGLGYDRPYSYAL
-851 IKDCILNFDRMYKDD
+851 IKDCILNFDRLYNND
-866 DQSASERMEKS
+866 DQSANKRKEKS

-892 EQSIEPVE
+892 EQGADVQ
-900 FAISRFPKNI
+900 
-910 DDFFNFGA
+910 DFFDGTLVSNDDWFGK
-918 VSKKRNYIQ
+918 SQINYIY

-942 RNFNKNNDEQA
+942 RNFNKDNNEQA
-953 SSKAYPN
+953 SSKTYTN
-960 YAVSSGGVLFTN
+960 YAISAGGALFTN
-972 MVTGGICN
+972 MITGGICN
-980 DTNGNILASFGNYNG
+980 DTNGNIFESFGNYSG
-995 GFKSD
+995 GFKGD
-1000 GTGKHGDKNACF
+1000 GTDGKFNKNVCF

-1017 CLLLSCWYKEKG
+1017 CLLLSCQYKEIG
-1029 TAGAISYYYPKNGN
+1029 TAGALSYYYPENGN
-1043 YYDNFEQE
+1043 YYDSLDEE
-1051 AYQTE
+1051 LYQTE
-1056 TDQPGGE
+1056 
-1063 VGLISYKIIRPT
+1063 VVRPT

-1084 RQQTTPYGGYSFTNR
+1084 RQQTTPYGGYSFANR
-1099 LTNIYYGDGNYFESK
+1099 LTNIYYGDGNYFKSK
-1114 NKWNTVFD
+1114 NEWNTVFD

-1131 YTSMHKVYGAYKNGD
+1131 YTSMHKVYGAYTKNGKD
-1146 KLQFPNTH
+1146 DLQFPNTH

-1167 CKFQYGWTFSSNAR
+1167 CKFQHGWTLSSNAR

-1189 AEPCEITEAYVQKE
+1189 SEPCEITEAYVQKE

-1210 VYSVQNTSIPLA
+1210 VYSVQNTSMPFA
-1222 AYDGLNPQDYNKT
+1222 AYDDLNPQDYNKT

-1263 IDVDQEYGPI
+1263 IDADQEHGPI

-1324 SNTYGMHKQQFCSA
+1324 SNTYGMHKQQFCA
-1338 CTTGGLYWFDSHNN
+1338 VCTTGGMYWFDSHNN
-1352 VICLFDGQSVV
+1352 VICLFDGQSVT

-1368 GKVQNILNKYKKDDN
+1368 GKVQNILNKYKKDNN

-1395 IFNVLSDDMQ
+1395 VFNVLNDDMQ

-1431 GEYLVNKNDT
+1431 GEYLVKKNDT
-1441 VCVYQYDYLDES
+1441 VCVYQYDYLDQS
-1453 PKSTTR
+1453 PKSTNQ

-1488 ENLQLQDVIRD
+1488 ENLQLQNVIYD
-1499 NDDYFSKN
+1499 QDDYFSKN
-1507 HKYVWQTESQ
+1507 HKYTWQTESQ
-1517 KIESSLEEQVTLRE
+1517 KIESSLEEQITLRE
-1531 NNHRFAIPRADGL
+1531 NNHRFVIPRADGL

-1549 RGKVMICSIEDVK
+1549 RGKVMICSIEDIK
-1562 PNPAMAIQYIITK
+1562 PNPAIAIQYIITK

>member
-59 GVKLAGSFAGEGNKV
+59 GVKLAGSFTGDGNKV
-74 VATGSIRDYGVIVCI
+74 VATGSIRDYGVVVCI
-89 DENENKLKVY
+89 DENENRLKIY

-113 FNNIQKSRLVV
+113 FNDIQKSSLVV
-124 DAPLLPLDDE
+124 DAPLLPLSKG

-145 NYESENNIKLYLT
+145 NYESENNIKLYLA
-158 DSIHPIMVFNIN
+158 DSIHPIMVFNISN
-170 SRDERFVYTE
+170 DFLYQE

-238 DFDNKYVKC
+238 DFGNKYVKC
-247 GGKQDAISNCGVKI
+247 GGKQSAISNCGVKI
-261 SIQILSNY
+261 SIQISSNY

-294 YDAKINFD
+294 YDAKVNFN
-302 EEHDSSELVIND
+302 EQDSTELIIND

-373 NYKNISTV
+373 NCENTSTV
-381 TDIDGNNSFTI
+381 TDINGNNSFTI

-397 DIEDDSVAVPP
+397 DIEDDSVDVPP
-408 FDHDCYDDTYNNIN
+408 FDHDCYDGTYNNIN

-451 FVISSQVEDSCVK
+451 FVISSQVEDSCIK

-476 YSQKENVQQNNV
+476 YSQKGNIQQNNV
-488 FYIDKDFKPSVIEKA
+488 FYIDKNFKPSEVEKA
-503 KFDPGINNNTWLI
+503 EFDPGINKNTWLI

-543 IADIRTPNVTDE
+543 IADIRTPNVTED

-577 LGIQFMVK
+577 LGIQFKVK
-585 SLPEGCTGYQI
+585 NLPEGCTGYQI

-622 SRSYEG
+622 SRQYEANG
-628 NNDDYQITKYHM
+628 DYWITKYHM

-650 KFIEGYY
+650 KFIEGYN
-657 VHNQLVGNGD
+657 VHNQLVGEGKD
-667 DLESQCMTN
+667 GGSQCMTN

-685 VSKEICY
+685 ASKEVCY

-697 KQFVKDKKYYLQKQS
+697 KQFTKDKKYYLQKQS

-722 FKDDQYD
+722 FRDDQYD
-729 FIGRGDNGASYD
+729 TSTDMYNNAFTINSD
-741 YGPLIGYNR
+741 YGPLLGKNGR
-750 ENFKFIIPCISNCA
+750 RDFKFIIPCISNCA
-764 VELFTGRND
+764 VELFTGPGNN
-773 DGDARGDFYV
+773 GDARGIFYV
-783 NNLTIERPYYDNKTS
+783 NNLIVERNHPYPITS
-798 EICYLDAPYNPSY
+798 EICYLDTPYNPSY
-811 FYQVNPQAY
+811 FYKVNPQSH
-820 KNKGINFVNLS
+820 KNKGINMVGNLTWTN
-831 HYFAATI
+831 ALV
-838 GGLGNDRPYSYAL
+838 GGLGDDRPYSYAL
-851 IKDCILNFDRMYKDD
+851 IKDCILNFDRLYNNDE
-866 DQSASERMEKS
+866 QSANDRKEKS

-892 EQSIEPVE
+892 EQSVQPFE
-900 FAISRFPKNI
+900 FIINMRPSFDNWWFDTVQKT
-910 DDFFNFGA
+910 
-918 VSKKRNYIQ
+918 NYIQ

-937 DQAFK
+937 DQVFK
-942 RNFNKNNDEQA
+942 RNFNKDGDEQA

-960 YAVSSGGVLFTN
+960 YAVSAGGALFTN

-980 DTNGNILASFGNYNG
+980 DTNSNIFDSFGNYNG
-995 GFKSD
+995 AFKFD
-1000 GTGKHGDKNACF
+1000 NTGNYGKKNACF

-1017 CLLLSCWYKEKG
+1017 CLLLSCQYKERG
-1029 TAGAISYYYPKNGN
+1029 TAGSLSYYYPENGN
-1043 YYDNFEQE
+1043 YYDSLKQE
-1051 AYQTE
+1051 DYQTGNTE
-1056 TDQPGGE
+1056 IGE
-1063 VGLISYKIIRPT
+1063 IYKMVRPT

-1084 RQQTTPYGGYSFTNR
+1084 RQQITPYGGYSFTNR

-1114 NKWNTVFD
+1114 DKWNTVFD

-1131 YTSMHKVYGAYKNGD
+1131 YTSMHKVYGAYKGKESLN
-1146 KLQFPNTH
+1146 FPNTH

-1167 CKFQYGWTFSSNAR
+1167 CKFQHGWTFSSNAR

-1189 AEPCEITEAYVQKE
+1189 AEPCEITEAYVQKD

-1222 AYDGLNPQDYNKT
+1222 AYDDLNPQDYNKT

-1245 KQNDEIIDS
+1245 KQNDETIDS

-1278 FKNVLTFCQ
+1278 FKNVLTFFQ

-1324 SNTYGMHKQQFCSA
+1324 SNTYGMHKQQFCA
-1338 CTTGGLYWFDSHNN
+1338 TCTTGGLYWFDSHNN

-1363 QLSKQ
+1363 QLSKKC
-1368 GKVQNILNKYKKDDN
+1368 KVQNLLNKYKKDDN

-1395 IFNVLSDDMQ
+1395 VFNVLSNDMQ

-1431 GEYLVNKNDT
+1431 GEYLVKKNDT
-1441 VCVYQYDYLDES
+1441 VCIYQYDYLDRS
-1453 PKSTTR
+1453 PKSTT
-1459 QLLSS
+1459 QKLLSS

-1474 LVTKVFDNQEIVTY
+1474 LVTKAFDNQEIVTY
-1488 ENLQLQDVIRD
+1488 ENLQLQKTISDK
-1499 NDDYFSKN
+1499 DDYFSKN
-1507 HKYVWQTESQ
+1507 HKYIWQTESQ
-1517 KIESSLEEQVTLRE
+1517 KIESNLKEQITLRE

-1549 RGKVMICSIEDVK
+1549 RGKVMICSIEDIK

>member
-74 VATGSIRDYGVIVCI
+74 VATGSIRDYGVVVCI
-89 DENENKLKVY
+89 DENENRLKIY

-113 FNNIQKSRLVV
+113 FNNIQNSKLVT
-124 DAPLLPLDDE
+124 DAKLLPLDKGD
-134 EKYPDTFDIQL
+134 KYPDTFDIQL
-145 NYESENNIKLYLT
+145 NYESENNIKLYLA
-158 DSIHPIMVFNIN
+158 DSKHPIMVFNIN
-170 SRDERFVYTE
+170 RNDNLIYGE

-186 YPEAVCKPPVFEE
+186 YPKAVCKPPVFEE

-238 DFDNKYVKC
+238 DFDNKYVEC
-247 GGKQDAISNCGVKI
+247 GGKQGAISNCGVKI
-261 SIQILSNY
+261 SIQIPRNY

-294 YDAKINFD
+294 YDAKLNFN
-302 EEHDSSELVIND
+302 EQDSTELIIND

-358 TIKDFDKWDARAFRF
+358 TIKDFDKWDARVFRF
-373 NYKNISTV
+373 NYENKSTV
-381 TDIDGNNSFTI
+381 TDVNGDNSFII

-488 FYIDKDFKPSVIEKA
+488 FYIDKDFKPSIIEKA
-503 KFDPGINNNTWLI
+503 EFDPGINKNTWLI

-543 IADIRTPNVTDE
+543 IADIRTPNVTEE

-577 LGIQFMVK
+577 LGIQFKVK

-622 SRSYEG
+622 SRQYERDS
-628 NNDDYQITKYHM
+628 DDYQVTKYHM

-650 KFIEGYY
+650 KFIEGYD
-657 VHNQLVGNGD
+657 VHNQLVGDGKD
-667 DLESQCMTN
+667 KDSQCMTN

-692 QPESF
+692 QSESF

-729 FIGRGDNGASYD
+729 FIGWGDNGASYD
-741 YGPLIGYNR
+741 YGPLIGYNKR
-750 ENFKFIIPCISNCA
+750 TNFKFIIPCISNCA
-764 VELFTGRND
+764 VELFTGPSDN
-773 DGDARGDFYV
+773 GDPRGTLYV
-783 NNLTIERPYYDNKTS
+783 NGLSVFNGFSGDNT
-798 EICYLDAPYNPSY
+798 ICYLDTPFNPSY
-811 FYQVNPQAY
+811 FYKINPQAH
-820 KNKGINFVNLS
+820 KNKGINFIGPLHFFV
-831 HYFAATI
+831 ATV
-838 GGLGNDRPYSYAL
+838 GGLGDDRPYSYAL
-851 IKDCILNFDRMYKDD
+851 IKDCILNFDRLYNKDD
-866 DQSASERMEKS
+866 EPADKRREKS

-892 EQSIEPVE
+892 EQSVQPNE
-900 FAISRFPKNI
+900 FSNGVFYPGDWWDN
-910 DDFFNFGA
+910 A
-918 VSKKRNYIQ
+918 VQGKNYIQ

-960 YAVSSGGVLFTN
+960 YAVSAGGTLFAN
-972 MVTGGICN
+972 MITGGICN
-980 DTNGNILASFGNYNG
+980 DTNGNIFTSFGNYNG
-995 GFKSD
+995 GFKND
-1000 GTGKHGDKNACF
+1000 GTGTHGDKNACF

-1017 CLLLSCWYKEKG
+1017 CLLLSCQYKEKG
-1029 TAGAISYYYPKNGN
+1029 TAGATSYYYPKNGN
-1043 YYDNFEQE
+1043 YYDSLVSDPS
-1051 AYQTE
+1051 QTE
-1056 TDQPGGE
+1056 PGDIGMIAK
-1063 VGLISYKIIRPT
+1063 VIRPT

-1084 RQQTTPYGGYSFTNR
+1084 RQQITPYGGYSFINR

-1114 NKWNTVFD
+1114 NEWNTVFD

-1167 CKFQYGWTFSSNAR
+1167 CKFQHGWTFSSNAR

-1189 AEPCEITEAYVQKE
+1189 AEPCEITEAYVQKK

-1210 VYSVQNTSIPLA
+1210 VYSVYNTSVPLA
-1222 AYDGLNPQDYNKT
+1222 VYDDLNPQDYNKT

-1383 FKVFYNNRYNEV
+1383 FKVFYNNRYNEI

-1431 GEYLVNKNDT
+1431 GEYLVKKNDT

-1453 PKSTTR
+1453 PKSTN
-1459 QLLSS
+1459 QQPLSS
-1464 YVKYVVAQQP
+1464 YIKYVVAQQP
-1474 LVTKVFDNQEIVTY
+1474 LITKVFDNQEIVTY
-1488 ENLQLQDVIRD
+1488 ENLQLQDVIYD
-1499 NDDYFSKN
+1499 QDDYFSKN
-1507 HKYVWQTESQ
+1507 HKYTWQTESQ
-1517 KIESSLEEQVTLRE
+1517 KIESSLEEQITLRE

-1562 PNPAMAIQYIITK
+1562 PNPAMAMQYIITK

>member
-59 GVKLAGSFAGEGNKV
+59 GVKLAGSFAGESNKV
-74 VATGSIRDYGVIVCI
+74 VSTGSIRDYGVVVCI
-89 DENENKLKVY
+89 DENNLKIY

-113 FNNIQKSRLVV
+113 FNNIQNSRLVV
-124 DAPLLPLDDE
+124 DAPLLPLDDG
-134 EKYPDTFDIQL
+134 EKYPDAFDIQL
-145 NYESENNIKLYLT
+145 NYESENNIKLYLA

-170 SRDERFVYTE
+170 SRDESFVYTD

-238 DFDNKYVKC
+238 DFDSKYVKC
-247 GGKQDAISNCGVKI
+247 GGKQGAISNCGVKI
-261 SIQILSNY
+261 SIQIPSNY

-373 NYKNISTV
+373 NYMNKSAV
-381 TDIDGNNSFTI
+381 TDVNGDNLFTI

-397 DIEDDSVAVPP
+397 NIEDDSVAVPS
-408 FDHDCYDDTYNNIN
+408 FYHDCYCDTYNNIN
-422 KEASLYSANFVF
+422 EEVSLYGANFIF

-451 FVISSQVEDSCVK
+451 FVISSQVEDSCEK

-488 FYIDKDFKPSVIEKA
+488 FYIDKDFNPSIIEKA
-503 KFDPGINNNTWLI
+503 EFDPGINKNTWLI

-543 IADIRTPNVTDE
+543 IADIRTPNITGG
-555 GFQLMS
+555 GFELMS
-561 SNTIVNGK
+561 SNTIVNSK

-622 SRSYEG
+622 SRQFEG
-628 NNDDYQITKYHM
+628 NNDDYWVTKYHM

-657 VHNQLVGNGD
+657 VHNQLVEDGKYST
-667 DLESQCMTN
+667 SQCMTN

-697 KQFVKDKKYYLQKQS
+697 KQFTKDKKYYLQKQS
-712 FLFGARGDYK
+712 FLFGARGDHK
-722 FKDDQYD
+722 FRDDQYD
-729 FIGRGDNGASYD
+729 FTGWGSDGSQYD
-741 YGPLIGYNR
+741 YGPLVGYNKR
-750 ENFKFIIPCISNCA
+750 TSFKFIIPCISNCA
-764 VELFTGRND
+764 VELFSGPDDNGDGR
-773 DGDARGDFYV
+773 GKFYV
-783 NNLTIERPYYDNKTS
+783 NNLTIYNDRHKDST
-798 EICYLDAPYNPSY
+798 ICYLDTPYNPSY
-811 FYQVNPQAY
+811 FYKVNPQSH
-820 KNKGINFVNLS
+820 KNKGINRRSGKSGHFT
-831 HYFAATI
+831 ATI
-838 GGLGNDRPYSYAL
+838 GGLGDDRPYSYAL
-851 IKDCILNFDRMYKDD
+851 IKDCILNFDRLYNSD
-866 DQSASERMEKS
+866 DQSANDRKEKS

-892 EQSIEPVE
+892 EQSGFVQD
-900 FAISRFPKNI
+900 FSTNS
-910 DDFFNFGA
+910 DDWFSAFQ
-918 VSKKRNYIQ
+918 RNYIQ

-942 RNFNKNNDEQA
+942 RNFNNDNNEQM
-953 SSKAYPN
+953 SSKSYPN
-960 YAVSSGGVLFTN
+960 YAVSAGGALFVN

-980 DTNGNILASFGNYNG
+980 DSNFNILEAFGNYNG
-995 GFKSD
+995 GFKND
-1000 GTGKHGDKNACF
+1000 GTGKHGDKSACF

-1017 CLLLSCWYKEKG
+1017 CLLLSCLYKEKG
-1029 TAGAISYYYPKNGN
+1029 TAGSTSYYYPKNGN
-1043 YYDNFEQE
+1043 YYDSLEIEQP
-1051 AYQTE
+1051 QT
-1056 TDQPGGE
+1056 DGG
-1063 VGLISYKIIRPT
+1063 ISKIIRPT

-1099 LTNIYYGDGNYFESK
+1099 LTNIYYGDGNYFESI

-1131 YTSMHKVYGAYKNGD
+1131 YTSMHKVCGTYTKDGSDN
-1146 KLQFPNTH
+1146 LQLPNTH

-1167 CKFQYGWTFSSNAR
+1167 CKFQHGWTFSSNAR

-1203 PEYVYNS
+1203 PEYAYNS
-1210 VYSVQNTSIPLA
+1210 VYSVQNTSMPFA
-1222 AYDGLNPQDYNKT
+1222 VYDDLNPQDYNKT

-1263 IDVDQEYGPI
+1263 IDVDQEYGSI

-1278 FKNVLTFCQ
+1278 FKNVLTFLQ
-1287 EQSFGVLSV
+1287 EQSFGILSV

-1352 VICLFDGQSVV
+1352 VICLFDGYSVV

-1368 GKVQNILNKYKKDDN
+1368 GKVQNILNKYKKNDN

-1395 IFNVLSDDMQ
+1395 VFNILSDDMQ

-1431 GEYLVNKNDT
+1431 GEYLVKKNDT

-1453 PKSTTR
+1453 PKSTNQ

-1488 ENLQLQDVIRD
+1488 ENLQLQYVIRD
-1499 NDDYFSKN
+1499 NNDYFSKN
-1507 HKYVWQTESQ
+1507 HKYTWQTESQ
-1517 KIESSLEEQVTLRE
+1517 KIESSLEEQITLRE
-1531 NNHRFAIPRADGL
+1531 NNHRFVIPRADGL

-1549 RGKVMICSIEDVK
+1549 RGKVMICSIEDIK

>member
-59 GVKLAGSFAGEGNKV
+59 GVKLAGSFAGESNKV
-74 VATGSIRDYGVIVCI
+74 VATGSIRDYGVIVCV
-89 DENENKLKVY
+89 DENENRLKIY
-99 SFKNAIGGTVHDQD
+99 SFENAIGGTVHDQD

-124 DAPLLPLDDE
+124 DAPLLPLDDR
-134 EKYPDTFDIQL
+134 EKYPDVFDIQL
-145 NYESENNIKLYLT
+145 NYESENNIKLYLA
-158 DSIHPIMVFNIN
+158 DSKHPIMVFNIN
-170 SRDERFVYTE
+170 SRDKSFVYTD

-186 YPEAVCKPPVFEE
+186 YPEAICKPPVFEE

-238 DFDNKYVKC
+238 DFDSKYVKC
-247 GGKQDAISNCGVKI
+247 GGKQGAQSNCGVKI
-261 SIQILSNY
+261 SIQIPSNY

-294 YDAKINFD
+294 YDAKVNFD
-302 EEHDSSELVIND
+302 EYNASELIIND
-314 VGNDPIEHISVEEL
+314 VGNDPIEQISVEEL

-373 NYKNISTV
+373 NYENTSIVK
-381 TDIDGNNSFTI
+381 DINGDNVFKI
-392 DAHGK
+392 DAHNK
-397 DIEDDSVAVPP
+397 DIEDNSVAVPP
-408 FDHDCYDDTYNNIN
+408 FDHDCYDDTYNDIN
-422 KEASLYSANFVF
+422 KEVSLYSANFVF
-434 DSKYQWVGG
+434 DSKYRWVGG

-488 FYIDKDFKPSVIEKA
+488 FYIDKDFKPSIIEKA
-503 KFDPGINNNTWLI
+503 EFDPGINKNTWLI

-543 IADIRTPNVTDE
+543 IADIRTPNVTEE

-628 NNDDYQITKYHM
+628 DNDEYEITKYHM

-650 KFIEGYY
+650 KFIEGYN
-657 VHNQLVGNGD
+657 VHNQLVWDGD
-667 DLESQCMTN
+667 DLTSQCMTN

-697 KQFVKDKKYYLQKQS
+697 KQFTKDKKYYLQKQS

-722 FKDDQYD
+722 FADDQYD
-729 FIGRGDNGASYD
+729 SPRNGSHNKD
-741 YGPLIGYNR
+741 YGSLTGFNGR

-773 DGDARGDFYV
+773 DGDARGDIYV
-783 NNLTIERPYYDNKTS
+783 NNLTIERGYYDPKTS
-798 EICYLDAPYNPSY
+798 EICYLDTPYNPSY
-811 FYQVNPQAY
+811 FYKVNPQSHKAR
-820 KNKGINFVNLS
+820 NPGSIGGITGQIINSVK
-831 HYFAATI
+831 I

-851 IKDCILNFDRMYKDD
+851 IKDCILNFDRLYNNDNE
-866 DQSASERMEKS
+866 SADKRQEKS

-892 EQSIEPVE
+892 EQSVQPYE
-900 FAISRFPKNI
+900 FIINRRPDPGDWWFDTVQKT
-910 DDFFNFGA
+910 
-918 VSKKRNYIQ
+918 NYIQ

-942 RNFNKNNDEQA
+942 RNFNKDNDEQM
-953 SSKAYPN
+953 SSKAYTN
-960 YAVSSGGVLFTN
+960 YAVSAGGALFTN
-972 MVTGGICN
+972 MITGGICN
-980 DTNGNILASFGNYNG
+980 DTNSNIFKSFGNYNG
-995 GFKSD
+995 GFKND
-1000 GTGKHGDKNACF
+1000 GTGTHGNKNACF

-1029 TAGAISYYYPKNGN
+1029 TAGAISYYYPENGN
-1043 YYDNFEQE
+1043 YYDSFKQE
-1051 AYQTE
+1051 TYQTE
-1056 TDQPGGE
+1056 PGEIGE
-1063 VGLISYKIIRPT
+1063 IFKIIRPT

-1084 RQQTTPYGGYSFTNR
+1084 RQQITPYGGYSFTNR

-1114 NKWNTVFD
+1114 NEWNTVFD

-1131 YTSMHKVYGAYKNGD
+1131 YTSMHKVYGAYKGEKSLD
-1146 KLQFPNTH
+1146 FPNTH

-1222 AYDGLNPQDYNKT
+1222 VYDDLNPQDYNKT

-1324 SNTYGMHKQQFCSA
+1324 SNTYGMHKQQFCEV

-1352 VICLFDGQSVV
+1352 VICLFDGQSVT

-1368 GKVQNILNKYKKDDN
+1368 GKVQNILNKYKKNDN

-1395 IFNVLSDDMQ
+1395 VFNVLSDDMQ

-1431 GEYLVNKNDT
+1431 GEYLIKKNDI
-1441 VCVYQYDYLDES
+1441 VCAYQYDYLDGS
-1453 PKSTTR
+1453 PKSTTQ
-1459 QLLSS
+1459 QLLQS

-1488 ENLQLQDVIRD
+1488 ENLQLQATISDQ
-1499 NDDYFSKN
+1499 DDYFSKN

-1517 KIESSLEEQVTLRE
+1517 KIESNLEEQITLRE

-1549 RGKVMICSIEDVK
+1549 RGKVMICSIEDIK
-1562 PNPAMAIQYIITK
+1562 PNPATAIQYIITK
-1575 YRQSWS
+1575 YRLSWS

>member
-59 GVKLAGSFAGEGNKV
+59 GVRLAGSFAGEGNKV
-74 VATGSIRDYGVIVCI
+74 VATGSIRDYGVVVCI
-89 DENENKLKVY
+89 DENENRLKIY

-113 FNNIQKSRLVV
+113 FSDIQKISLVV
-124 DAPLLPLDDE
+124 NAPLLPLDKGQ
-134 EKYPDTFDIQL
+134 KYPDVFDIQL
-145 NYESENNIKLYLT
+145 NYESENNIKLYLA
-158 DSIHPIMVFNIN
+158 DSIHPIMVFNISN
-170 SRDERFVYTE
+170 DFLYDD
-180 LDKCLS
+180 LNKCLS
-186 YPEAVCKPPVFEE
+186 YPEAVCKPPIFEE

-247 GGKQDAISNCGVKI
+247 GGKQGAISNCGVKI
-261 SIQILSNY
+261 SIQIPSNY
-269 WHLDYIKVFRVQ
+269 QHLDYIKVFRVQ

-373 NYKNISTV
+373 NYENKSTV
-381 TDIDGNNSFTI
+381 TDVNGDNSFII

-422 KEASLYSANFVF
+422 KEASLYYANFVF

-451 FVISSQVEDSCVK
+451 FVISSQVEDSCIK

-476 YSQKENVQQNNV
+476 YSQKENIQQNNV
-488 FYIDKDFKPSVIEKA
+488 FCIDKNFKPSIIEKA
-503 KFDPGINNNTWLI
+503 EFDPGINKNTWLI

-543 IADIRTPNVTDE
+543 IADIRTPNVTEE

-622 SRSYEG
+622 SRQYEG
-628 NNDDYQITKYHM
+628 KNNEYYVTKYHM

-650 KFIEGYY
+650 KFIEGYD
-657 VHNQLVGNGD
+657 VHNQLVGDGGD
-667 DLESQCMTN
+667 LASQCMTN

-685 VSKEICY
+685 VSKEVCY

-697 KQFVKDKKYYLQKQS
+697 KQFTKDKKYYLQKQS

-722 FKDDQYD
+722 FNDDQYD
-729 FIGRGDNGASYD
+729 SPKNGYTNTD
-741 YGPLIGYNR
+741 YGMLIGHNNR
-750 ENFKFIIPCISNCA
+750 RNFKFVIPCISNCA
-764 VELFTGRND
+764 VELFTGPND
-773 DGDARGDFYV
+773 NGDARGTFHV
-783 NNLTIERPYYDNKTS
+783 NDIDVINDISKNS
-798 EICYLDAPYNPSY
+798 AICYLDAPYNTSY
-811 FYQVNPQAY
+811 FYRTNPQSY
-820 KNKGINFVNLS
+820 KNKGMTWIGFKADYAS
-831 HYFAATI
+831 I
-838 GGLGNDRPYSYAL
+838 GGLGGDRPYSYAL
-851 IKDCILNFDRMYKDD
+851 IKDCILNFDRLYNND
-866 DQSASERMEKS
+866 DQSANERKEKS

-892 EQSIEPVE
+892 EQGAGVQ
-900 FAISRFPKNI
+900 
-910 DDFFNFGA
+910 DFFDGNFAHIYDWFGK
-918 VSKKRNYIQ
+918 SQINYIQ

-942 RNFNKNNDEQA
+942 RNFNKDNNEQA
-953 SSKAYPN
+953 SSKTYTN
-960 YAVSSGGVLFTN
+960 YAISAGGVLFTN
-972 MVTGGICN
+972 MITGGICN
-980 DTNGNILASFGNYNG
+980 DTNGNIFESFGNYSG
-995 GFKSD
+995 GFKGD
-1000 GTGKHGDKNACF
+1000 GTGGKLNKNVCF

-1017 CLLLSCWYKEKG
+1017 CLLLSCQYKETG
-1029 TAGAISYYYPKNGN
+1029 TAGAFSYYYPKSGN
-1043 YYDNFEQE
+1043 YYDSLE
-1051 AYQTE
+1051 AEPYQTE
-1056 TDQPGGE
+1056 SSDFGM
-1063 VGLISYKIIRPT
+1063 VIKIIRPT

-1084 RQQTTPYGGYSFTNR
+1084 RQQTTPYGGYSFINR
-1099 LTNIYYGDGNYFESK
+1099 LTNIYYGDGNYFKSE

-1131 YTSMHKVYGAYKNGD
+1131 YTSMHKVYGAYTKNGKD
-1146 KLQFPNTH
+1146 ELQFPNTH

-1167 CKFQYGWTFSSNAR
+1167 CKFQHGWTLSSNAR

-1189 AEPCEITEAYVQKE
+1189 TEPCEITEAYVQKE

-1210 VYSVQNTSIPLA
+1210 VYSVQNTSMPFA
-1222 AYDGLNPQDYNKT
+1222 AYDDLNPQDYNKT

-1278 FKNVLTFCQ
+1278 FKNVLTFFQ

-1324 SNTYGMHKQQFCSA
+1324 SNTYGMHKQQFCSV

-1368 GKVQNILNKYKKDDN
+1368 GKVQNILNKYKKNDN

-1395 IFNVLSDDMQ
+1395 VFNILSDDMQ

-1431 GEYLVNKNDT
+1431 GEYLVKKNDT

-1453 PKSTTR
+1453 PKSTNQ

-1488 ENLQLQDVIRD
+1488 ENLQLQDVIYD
-1499 NDDYFSKN
+1499 QDDYFSKN
-1507 HKYVWQTESQ
+1507 HKYTWQTESQ
-1517 KIESSLEEQVTLRE
+1517 KIESSLEEQITLRE
-1531 NNHRFAIPRADGL
+1531 NNHRFVIPRADGL

-1549 RGKVMICSIEDVK
+1549 RGKVMICSIEDIK

>member
-1 MDTNTEP
+1 MGTNTEP

-74 VATGSIRDYGVIVCI
+74 VATGSIRDYGVVVCI
-89 DENENKLKVY
+89 DENENRLKVY

-113 FNNIQKSRLVV
+113 FNDIQKSSIVV
-124 DAPLLPLDDE
+124 DAPLLPLGKG

-145 NYESENNIKLYLT
+145 NYESENNIKLYLA
-158 DSIHPIMVFNIN
+158 DSIHPIMVFNISN
-170 SRDERFVYTE
+170 DFLYQE

-238 DFDNKYVKC
+238 DFDNRYVKC
-247 GGKQDAISNCGVKI
+247 GGKQGAQSNCGVKI
-261 SIQILSNY
+261 SIQIPRDY

-294 YDAKINFD
+294 YDAKVNFN
-302 EEHDSSELVIND
+302 EQDSTELIIND
-314 VGNDPIEHISVEEL
+314 VGNDPIEYISVEEL

-373 NYKNISTV
+373 NYENKSTV
-381 TDIDGNNSFTI
+381 TDVNGNDTFTI
-392 DAHGK
+392 DAHEH

-408 FDHDCYDDTYNNIN
+408 FDHDCYDGTYNNIN

-434 DSKYQWVGG
+434 DSKYRWVGG

-451 FVISSQVEDSCVK
+451 FVISSQVEDSCIK

-488 FYIDKDFKPSVIEKA
+488 FYIDKNFKPSIIEKA
-503 KFDPGINNNTWLI
+503 EFDPGINKNTWLI

-543 IADIRTPNVTDE
+543 IADIRTPNVTEE

-596 VRCARH
+596 VRCSRH

-622 SRSYEG
+622 SKTYEG
-628 NNDDYQITKYHM
+628 NNDDYQVTKYHM

-657 VHNQLVGNGD
+657 VHNQLVGDGKD
-667 DLESQCMTN
+667 IESQCMTN

-697 KQFVKDKKYYLQKQS
+697 KQFTKDKKYYLQKQS

-729 FIGRGDNGASYD
+729 SVGNGDNEAWHD
-741 YGPLIGYNR
+741 YGPLVGYNKR
-750 ENFKFIIPCISNCA
+750 TNFKFIIPCISNCA

-773 DGDARGDFYV
+773 DGDARGDIYV
-783 NNLTIERPYYDNKTS
+783 NDLTIERGYADPKTS
-798 EICYLDAPYNPSY
+798 EICYLDAPYNPNY
-811 FYQVNPQAY
+811 FYEINPQAH
-820 KNKGINFVNLS
+820 KHKGLNFIDPL
-831 HYFAATI
+831 HYFVAPV
-838 GGLGNDRPYSYAL
+838 GGLGNDRPYSCAL
-851 IKDCILNFDRMYKDD
+851 IKDCILNFDRLYNNDE
-866 DQSASERMEKS
+866 QSANERKEKS

-892 EQSIEPVE
+892 EQSVQPYE
-900 FAISRFPKNI
+900 FIINRRP
-910 DDFFNFGA
+910 DPGDWWWFNT
-918 VSKKRNYIQ
+918 VQKTNYIQ

-942 RNFNKNNDEQA
+942 RNFNKGGDEQA

-960 YAVSSGGVLFTN
+960 YAVSAGGALFTN

-980 DTNGNILASFGNYNG
+980 DTNGNIFVSFGNYNG

-1000 GTGKHGDKNACF
+1000 GTGTHGNKNACF

-1017 CLLLSCWYKEKG
+1017 CLLLSCWYKERG
-1029 TAGAISYYYPKNGN
+1029 TAGAISYYYPENGN
-1043 YYDNFEQE
+1043 YYDSLKQE
-1051 AYQTE
+1051 EYQTDHTE
-1056 TDQPGGE
+1056 IGE
-1063 VGLISYKIIRPT
+1063 IYKIIRPT

-1084 RQQTTPYGGYSFTNR
+1084 RQQITPYGGYSFTNR

-1167 CKFQYGWTFSSNAR
+1167 CRFQYGWTFSSNAR

-1189 AEPCEITEAYVQKE
+1189 SEPCEITEAYVQKE

-1222 AYDGLNPQDYNKT
+1222 AYDDLNPQDYNKT

-1254 WCKFRSSNF
+1254 WGKFRSSNF

-1352 VICLFDGQSVV
+1352 VICLFDGQSVT

-1368 GKVQNILNKYKKDDN
+1368 AKVQNILNKYKKDDN

-1431 GEYLVNKNDT
+1431 GEYLVKKNDT
-1441 VCVYQYDYLDES
+1441 VCIYQYDYLDES
-1453 PKSTTR
+1453 PKSTNQ

-1474 LVTKVFDNQEIVTY
+1474 LITKVFDNQEIVTY
-1488 ENLQLQDVIRD
+1488 ENLQLQDTIRD
-1499 NDDYFSKN
+1499 DDDYFSKN
-1507 HKYVWQTESQ
+1507 HKYTWQTESQ
-1517 KIESSLEEQVTLRE
+1517 KIESNLEEQITLRE

-1549 RGKVMICSIEDVK
+1549 RGKVMICSIEDIK

>member
-1 MDTNTEP
+1 MGTNTEP

-59 GVKLAGSFAGEGNKV
+59 GVKLAGSFAGQGNKV
-74 VATGSIRDYGVIVCI
+74 VATGSIRDYGVVVCI

-99 SFKNAIGGTVHDQD
+99 RFKNAIGGTVHDQD
-113 FNNIQKSRLVV
+113 FNDIQDSRLVV
-124 DAPLLPLDDE
+124 DAQLLPLDE
-134 EKYPDTFDIQL
+134 GQSYPDTFDIQL
-145 NYESENNIKLYLT
+145 NYESENNIKLYLA
-158 DSIHPIMVFNIN
+158 DSIHPIMVFNISN
-170 SRDERFVYTE
+170 DFIYQE

-226 SIQCQQIPIGNY
+226 SVQCQQIPIGNY

-247 GGKQDAISNCGVKI
+247 GGKQGAQSNCGVKI
-261 SIQILSNY
+261 SIQIPRNY
-269 WHLDYIKVFRVQ
+269 WHLDYIKVLRVQ

-294 YDAKINFD
+294 YDAKVNFN
-302 EEHDSSELVIND
+302 EQDSTELIIND
-314 VGNDPIEHISVEEL
+314 VGNDPIENISVEEL

-342 SKDGF
+342 SKDGL

-373 NYKNISTV
+373 NYENVSIVKDVNGDNV
-381 TDIDGNNSFTI
+381 FKI
-392 DAHGK
+392 DAHEHG
-397 DIEDDSVAVPP
+397 IESDSVAVPP

-434 DSKYQWVGG
+434 DSKYRWVGG

-451 FVISSQVEDSCVK
+451 FVISSQVEDSCIK
-464 ENNTRKIGTLYN
+464 ENNTREIGTLYN

-488 FYIDKDFKPSVIEKA
+488 FYIDKDFNPSIIEKA
-503 KFDPGINNNTWLI
+503 EFDPGINSNTWLI

-543 IADIRTPNVTDE
+543 IADIRTPNVTE
-555 GFQLMS
+555 KGFQLMS

-577 LGIQFMVK
+577 LGMQFMVK

-622 SRSYEG
+622 SRQYEG
-628 NNDDYQITKYHM
+628 DNDKYEITKYHM

-650 KFIEGYY
+650 KFIEGYN
-657 VHNQLVGNGD
+657 VHNQLVYNGD
-667 DLESQCMTN
+667 DLTSQCMTN

-697 KQFVKDKKYYLQKQS
+697 KQFTKDKKYYLQKQS
-712 FLFGARGDYK
+712 FLFGARGDHK
-722 FKDDQYD
+722 FSDDQYD
-729 FIGRGDNGASYD
+729 SPRNGSTNAD
-741 YGPLIGYNR
+741 YGMLIGFNKR
-750 ENFKFIIPCISNCA
+750 RNFKFVIPCISNCA
-764 VELFTGRND
+764 VELFTGPHDN
-773 DGDARGDFYV
+773 GDARGVFYV
-783 NNLTIERPYYDNKTS
+783 NDIDVRNDILKNS
-798 EICYLDAPYNPSY
+798 SICYLDTPYNPSY
-811 FYQVNPQAY
+811 FYKVNPQSH
-820 KNKGINFVNLS
+820 KNKGITMIGIEPDYAS
-831 HYFAATI
+831 I
-838 GGLGNDRPYSYAL
+838 GGLGSDRPYSYAL
-851 IKDCILNFDRMYKDD
+851 VKDCILDFDRLYNDD
-866 DQSASERMEKS
+866 NQSADKRKEKS

-892 EQSIEPVE
+892 EQSTQPEDFSDGNSP
-900 FAISRFPKNI
+900 SI
-910 DDFFNFGA
+910 DFWLKA
-918 VSKKRNYIQ
+918 VQRNYIQ

-942 RNFNKNNDEQA
+942 RNFNKDNDEQA
-953 SSKAYPN
+953 SSKAYTN
-960 YAVSSGGVLFTN
+960 YAVSAGGALFTN

-980 DTNGNILASFGNYNG
+980 DTNGNIFESFGNYNG
-995 GFKSD
+995 GFKDD
-1000 GTGKHGDKNACF
+1000 GTGRHGNKNACF

-1017 CLLLSCWYKEKG
+1017 CLLLSCQYKEMG
-1029 TAGAISYYYPKNGN
+1029 TAGAFSYYYPKNGN
-1043 YYDNFEQE
+1043 YYDSLTQKPI
-1051 AYQTE
+1051 QTE
-1056 TDQPGGE
+1056 PSD
-1063 VGLISYKIIRPT
+1063 VGMIAKIVRPT

-1084 RQQTTPYGGYSFTNR
+1084 RQQITPYGGYSFTNR

-1114 NKWNTVFD
+1114 NEWNTVFD
-1122 GDCHVETFE
+1122 GDCHIETFE
-1131 YTSMHKVYGAYKNGD
+1131 YTSMHKVYGAYKGAKNLD
-1146 KLQFPNTH
+1146 FPNTH

-1167 CKFQYGWTFSSNAR
+1167 CKFQHGWTFSSNAR

-1222 AYDGLNPQDYNKT
+1222 VYDDLNPQDYNKT

-1278 FKNVLTFCQ
+1278 FKNVLTFFQ

-1324 SNTYGMHKQQFCSA
+1324 SNTYGMHKQQFCAA

-1352 VICLFDGQSVV
+1352 VICLFDGQSVT

-1368 GKVQNILNKYKKDDN
+1368 GKVQNILNKYKKNDN

-1395 IFNVLSDDMQ
+1395 VFNVLSHDMQ
-1405 IVYNEMLGKFTSTL
+1405 IAYNEMLGKFTSTL

-1431 GEYLVNKNDT
+1431 GEYLVKKNDT
-1441 VCVYQYDYLDES
+1441 VCVYQYDYIDGS
-1453 PKSTTR
+1453 PKSTTQ

-1488 ENLQLQDVIRD
+1488 ENLQLQDTICD
-1499 NDDYFSKN
+1499 EDDYFSKN

-1517 KIESSLEEQVTLRE
+1517 KIESNLEEQITLRE

-1549 RGKVMICSIEDVK
+1549 RGKVMICSIEDIK

>member
-113 FNNIQKSRLVV
+113 FNNIQKIRLVV

-145 NYESENNIKLYLT
+145 NYESENNIKLYLA

-170 SRDERFVYTE
+170 SRDKSFVYTD

-186 YPEAVCKPPVFEE
+186 YPEAICKPPVFEE

-247 GGKQDAISNCGVKI
+247 GGKHDAISNCGVKI
-261 SIQILSNY
+261 SIQIPSNY

-314 VGNDPIEHISVEEL
+314 VGNDPVEHISVEEL

-381 TDIDGNNSFTI
+381 TDINGNNSFTI

-488 FYIDKDFKPSVIEKA
+488 FYIDKDFKPSIIEKA
-503 KFDPGINNNTWLI
+503 EFDPGINKNTWLI

-543 IADIRTPNVTDE
+543 IADIRTPNVTEE

-622 SRSYEG
+622 SRQYEASG
-628 NNDDYQITKYHM
+628 DYQITKYHM

-650 KFIEGYY
+650 KFIEGYN
-657 VHNQLVGNGD
+657 VHNQLVGDGKD
-667 DLESQCMTN
+667 GESQCMTN

-697 KQFVKDKKYYLQKQS
+697 KQFTKDKKYYLQKQS

-722 FKDDQYD
+722 FRDDQYD
-729 FIGRGDNGASYD
+729 TNKDMYDSVDIKFD
-741 YGPLIGYNR
+741 YGPLIGVSDRKDY
-750 ENFKFIIPCISNCA
+750 KFIIPCISNCA
-764 VELFTGRND
+764 VELFTGRNN
-773 DGDARGDFYV
+773 DGDARGDIYV
-783 NNLTIERPYYDNKTS
+783 NNLTIERGYYDPKTS
-798 EICYLDAPYNPSY
+798 EICYLDTPYNPSY
-811 FYQVNPQAY
+811 FYKVNPQSH
-820 KNKGINFVNLS
+820 KNKGLNMVGTLTWTD
-831 HYFAATI
+831 ALV
-838 GGLGNDRPYSYAL
+838 GGLGADRPYSYAL
-851 IKDCILNFDRMYKDD
+851 IKDCILNFDRLYNND
-866 DQSASERMEKS
+866 DQSANDRKEKS

-892 EQSIEPVE
+892 EQSVQPYE
-900 FAISRFPKNI
+900 FIINRRP
-910 DDFFNFGA
+910 DPDGWWFNT
-918 VSKKRNYIQ
+918 VQKTNYIQ

-942 RNFNKNNDEQA
+942 RNFNKNDDEQM

-960 YAVSSGGVLFTN
+960 YAVSAGGALFAN

-980 DTNGNILASFGNYNG
+980 DTNGNIFNAFGNYSGAFRFDN
-995 GFKSD
+995 
-1000 GTGKHGDKNACF
+1000 TGDYGKKNACF

-1017 CLLLSCWYKEKG
+1017 CLLLSCQYKEKG
-1029 TAGAISYYYPKNGN
+1029 TAGAISYYYPENGN
-1043 YYDNFEQE
+1043 YYDSLKQE
-1051 AYQTE
+1051 DPQTDHTE
-1056 TDQPGGE
+1056 FGE
-1063 VGLISYKIIRPT
+1063 IFKIVRPT

-1131 YTSMHKVYGAYKNGD
+1131 YTSMHKVYGAYKGSKSLD
-1146 KLQFPNTH
+1146 FPNTH

-1167 CKFQYGWTFSSNAR
+1167 CKFQHGWTFSSNAR

-1222 AYDGLNPQDYNKT
+1222 AYDDLNPQDYNKT
-1235 IDTRVYYSDL
+1235 IDVRVYYSDL
-1245 KQNDEIIDS
+1245 KQNDEIIDN

-1273 TDICT
+1273 TDICI
-1278 FKNVLTFCQ
+1278 FKNVLTFFQ

-1431 GEYLVNKNDT
+1431 GEYLVKKNDT

-1474 LVTKVFDNQEIVTY
+1474 LVTKAFDNQEIVTY

-1499 NDDYFSKN
+1499 DDDYFSKN
-1507 HKYVWQTESQ
+1507 HKYTWQTESQ

>member
-50 RHGSLMPVQ
+50 RHGSLMSVQ
-59 GVKLAGSFAGEGNKV
+59 GVKLAGSFAGESNKV
-74 VATGSIRDYGVIVCI
+74 VATGSIRDYGVVVCI
-89 DENENKLKVY
+89 DENENRLKIY

-113 FNNIQKSRLVV
+113 FNNIQKSSLVV
-124 DAPLLPLDDE
+124 NAPLLPLDKGQ
-134 EKYPDTFDIQL
+134 KYPDVFDIQL
-145 NYESENNIKLYLT
+145 NYESESNIKLYLA
-158 DSIHPIMVFNIN
+158 DSIHPIMVFNISSDFLYDDLN
-170 SRDERFVYTE
+170 
-180 LDKCLS
+180 KCLS
-186 YPEAVCKPPVFEE
+186 YPEAVCKPPIFEE

-226 SIQCQQIPIGNY
+226 SVQCQQIPIGNY
-238 DFDNKYVKC
+238 DFDSKYVKC
-247 GGKQDAISNCGVKI
+247 GGKQGAISNCGVKI
-261 SIQILSNY
+261 SIQIPSNY

-281 YTQNGQMPIVSVI
+281 YMQNGQMPIVSVI
-294 YDAKINFD
+294 YDAKVDFN
-302 EEHDSSELVIND
+302 EQDSTDIVIND
-314 VGNDPIEHISVEEL
+314 VGNDPIEYISVEEL

-337 PNSLA
+337 PNSLE

-358 TIKDFDKWDARAFRF
+358 TIKNFDKWDARAFRF
-373 NYKNISTV
+373 NYLNTSTV
-381 TDIDGNNSFTI
+381 TDVNGDNSFTI
-392 DAHGK
+392 DAQEKG
-397 DIEDDSVAVPP
+397 IEDDSVAVPP
-408 FDHDCYDDTYNNIN
+408 FDHDCYDGTYNNIN
-422 KEASLYSANFVF
+422 KEASLYSGNFVF
-434 DSKYQWVGG
+434 DSEYRWVGG

-451 FVISSQVEDSCVK
+451 FVISSQVEDSCIK
-464 ENNTRKIGTLYN
+464 ENNTRKMGTLYN
-476 YSQKENVQQNNV
+476 YSQKENIWQNNV
-488 FYIDKDFKPSVIEKA
+488 FYIDKNFEPSIIEKA
-503 KFDPGINNNTWLI
+503 EFNPGINKNTWLI

-543 IADIRTPNVTDE
+543 IADIRTPNVTDK
-555 GFQLMS
+555 GFQLMT
-561 SNTIVNGK
+561 SNTIVNG
-569 RYELVIRN
+569 RRFELVIRN
-577 LGIQFMVK
+577 LGIQFKVK

-622 SRSYEG
+622 SRQYEG
-628 NNDDYQITKYHM
+628 KNNEYYVTKYHV

-650 KFIEGYY
+650 KFIEGYN
-657 VHNQLVGNGD
+657 VHNQLVGDGH
-667 DLESQCMTN
+667 DLASQCMTN

-685 VSKEICY
+685 VSKEVCY

-697 KQFVKDKKYYLQKQS
+697 KQFTKDKKYYLQKES
-712 FLFGARGDYK
+712 FLFGARGDHR
-722 FKDDQYD
+722 FNDDQYD
-729 FIGRGDNGASYD
+729 SPKDGGKNTD
-741 YGPLIGYNR
+741 YGTLIGYNNR
-750 ENFKFIIPCISNCA
+750 KNFKFVIPCISNCA
-764 VELFTGRND
+764 VELFTGPGGN
-773 DGDARGDFYV
+773 GDARGTIHVNDIDV
-783 NNLTIERPYYDNKTS
+783 RNNLRRNST
-798 EICYLDAPYNPSY
+798 ICYLDAPYNPSY
-811 FYQVNPQAY
+811 FYRTNPQSY
-820 KNKGINFVNLS
+820 KNKGTTVINFQPD
-831 HYFAATI
+831 HAYI
-838 GGLGNDRPYSYAL
+838 GGLGYDRPYSYAL
-851 IKDCILNFDRMYKDD
+851 IKDCILNFDRLYNND
-866 DQSASERMEKS
+866 DQSANKRKEKS

-892 EQSIEPVE
+892 EQGTYVQDFSDSD
-900 FAISRFPKNI
+900 FGSSDDWFGRFQM
-910 DDFFNFGA
+910 D
-918 VSKKRNYIQ
+918 YIQ

-942 RNFNKNNDEQA
+942 RNFNKDDKEQA
-953 SSKAYPN
+953 SSKTYTN
-960 YAVSSGGVLFTN
+960 YAISTGGSLFTN
-972 MVTGGICN
+972 MITGGICN
-980 DTNGNILASFGNYNG
+980 DTNSNIFESFGNYNG
-995 GFKSD
+995 GFKGD
-1000 GTGKHGDKNACF
+1000 GTGTASNKNVCF

-1017 CLLLSCWYKEKG
+1017 CLLLSCQYRETG
-1029 TAGAISYYYPKNGN
+1029 TAGAFSYYYPKNGN
-1043 YYDNFEQE
+1043 YYDILDIEPVQKE
-1051 AYQTE
+1051 S
-1056 TDQPGGE
+1056 TDFGAIIK
-1063 VGLISYKIIRPT
+1063 VIRPT

-1084 RQQTTPYGGYSFTNR
+1084 RQQTTPYGGYSFANR

-1114 NKWNTVFD
+1114 NKWNTIFD

-1131 YTSMHKVYGAYKNGD
+1131 YTSMHKVYGAYTKNGKD
-1146 KLQFPNTH
+1146 ELQFPNTH

-1167 CKFQYGWTFSSNAR
+1167 CKFQHGWTFSSNAR

-1210 VYSVQNTSIPLA
+1210 VYSVQNTSMPFA
-1222 AYDGLNPQDYNKT
+1222 AYDDLNPQDYNKT

-1273 TDICT
+1273 TDICA
-1278 FKNVLTFCQ
+1278 FKNVLTFFQ

-1296 NDRSVATDNSGQNI
+1296 NDRSIATDNSGQNI

-1324 SNTYGMHKQQFCSA
+1324 SNTYGMHKQQFCSV

-1368 GKVQNILNKYKKDDN
+1368 GKVQNILNKYKKNDN

-1395 IFNVLSDDMQ
+1395 VFNILRDDMQ

-1431 GEYLVNKNDT
+1431 GEYLVKKNDT

-1453 PKSTTR
+1453 PKSTNQ

-1464 YVKYVVAQQP
+1464 YVKYVVAQYP

-1507 HKYVWQTESQ
+1507 HKYAWQTESQ
-1517 KIESSLEEQVTLRE
+1517 KIESSLEEQITLRE
-1531 NNHRFAIPRADGL
+1531 NNHRFVIPRADGL

-1549 RGKVMICSIEDVK
+1549 RGKVMICSIEDIK

>member
-74 VATGSIRDYGVIVCI
+74 VSTGSIRDHGVVVCI

-99 SFKNAIGGTVHDQD
+99 SFKNAIGGTVHDQN
-113 FNNIQKSRLVV
+113 FNDIQKSSLVV
-124 DAPLLPLDDE
+124 DAPLLPLNKG

-145 NYESENNIKLYLT
+145 NYESENNIKLYLA
-158 DSIHPIMVFNIN
+158 DSIHPIMVFNISN
-170 SRDERFVYTE
+170 DFLYKE

-238 DFDNKYVKC
+238 DFDNRYVKC
-247 GGKQDAISNCGVKI
+247 GGKQGAQSNCGVKI
-261 SIQILSNY
+261 SIKIPRDY

-294 YDAKINFD
+294 HDAKVNFN
-302 EEHDSSELVIND
+302 EQDSTELIIND
-314 VGNDPIEHISVEEL
+314 VGNDPIENISVEEL

-373 NYKNISTV
+373 NYKNRSTV
-381 TDIDGNNSFTI
+381 TDVNGNDIFTI
-392 DAHGK
+392 DAHEYG
-397 DIEDDSVAVPP
+397 IEDDSVAVPP
-408 FDHDCYDDTYNNIN
+408 FDHDCYDGTYNNIN
-422 KEASLYSANFVF
+422 KEAGIYYTNFVF

-488 FYIDKDFKPSVIEKA
+488 FYIDRSLKPSIIEKA
-503 KFDPGINNNTWLI
+503 EFDPGINKNTWLI

-543 IADIRTPNVTDE
+543 IADIRTPNVTED

-577 LGIQFMVK
+577 LGIQFKVK
-585 SLPEGCTGYQI
+585 NLPEGCTGYQI

-622 SRSYEG
+622 SRQYESTSS
-628 NNDDYQITKYHM
+628 DYWVTKYHM

-657 VHNQLVGNGD
+657 VHNQLGGD
-667 DLESQCMTN
+667 GKDGESQCMTN

-692 QPESF
+692 QSESF

-729 FIGRGDNGASYD
+729 FINGGSNPD
-741 YGPLIGYNR
+741 YGELYGKNDR
-750 ENFKFIIPCISNCA
+750 QSFQFIIPCISNCA

-773 DGDARGDFYV
+773 DSDASVAFYV
-783 NNLTIERPYYDNKTS
+783 NDIDVIDTS
-798 EICYLDAPYNPSY
+798 KNSKICYLDAPYNPNY
-811 FYQVNPQAY
+811 FYEVNPQAH
-820 KNKGINFVNLS
+820 KNKEDNISV
-831 HYFAATI
+831 
-838 GGLGNDRPYSYAL
+838 GGLGNDKPFSYAL
-851 IKDCILNFDRMYKDD
+851 IKDCILNFDRLYNNDE
-866 DQSASERMEKS
+866 QSANKRKEKS
-877 GKFIIQKAFAYIKLY
+877 GRFIIQKAFAYIKLY
-892 EQSIEPVE
+892 EQSTPPSE
-900 FAISRFPKNI
+900 FIANHNSF
-910 DDFFNFGA
+910 DDWFDIFGTFW
-918 VSKKRNYIQ
+918 SKNYIQ

-942 RNFNKNNDEQA
+942 RNFNKDNEEQM

-960 YAVSSGGVLFTN
+960 YAVSAGGVLFTN
-972 MVTGGICN
+972 MITGGICN
-980 DTNGNILASFGNYNG
+980 DTNNNIFGAFGNYG
-995 GFKSD
+995 GAIWGD
-1000 GTGKHGDKNACF
+1000 NTGDYGKKNACF

-1029 TAGAISYYYPKNGN
+1029 TAGATSYYYPENGN
-1043 YYDNFEQE
+1043 YYDGLKLEDPQME
-1051 AYQTE
+1051 
-1056 TDQPGGE
+1056 PGEIGT
-1063 VGLISYKIIRPT
+1063 VPTIVRPT

-1084 RQQTTPYGGYSFTNR
+1084 RQQITPYGGYSFTNR

-1114 NKWNTVFD
+1114 NKWNAVFD

-1131 YTSMHKVYGAYKNGD
+1131 YTSMHKVYGAYKGNENLG
-1146 KLQFPNTH
+1146 FPNTH

-1167 CKFQYGWTFSSNAR
+1167 CKFQHGWTFSSNAR

-1189 AEPCEITEAYVQKE
+1189 SEPCEITEAYVQKE

-1222 AYDGLNPQDYNKT
+1222 VYDDLNPQDYNKT

-1245 KQNDEIIDS
+1245 KQNNEIIDS

-1273 TDICT
+1273 TDVCT
-1278 FKNVLTFCQ
+1278 FKNVLTFFQ

-1324 SNTYGMHKQQFCSA
+1324 SNTYGMHKQQFCA
-1338 CTTGGLYWFDSHNN
+1338 VCTTGGMYWFDSHNN
-1352 VICLFDGQSVV
+1352 VICLFDGQSVT

-1395 IFNVLSDDMQ
+1395 VFNVLSDDMQ

-1431 GEYLVNKNDT
+1431 GEYLVKKNDT
-1441 VCVYQYDYLDES
+1441 VCVYQYDYLDGS
-1453 PKSTTR
+1453 PKSTN
-1459 QLLSS
+1459 QKLLSS

-1488 ENLQLQDVIRD
+1488 ENLQLQDTICD
-1499 NDDYFSKN
+1499 EDDYFSKN

-1517 KIESSLEEQVTLRE
+1517 KIESNLEEQITLRE

-1549 RGKVMICSIEDVK
+1549 RGKVMICSIEDIK

>member
-33 ARNIKISSYRGG
+33 ARNIKISSYRSG

-59 GVKLAGSFAGEGNKV
+59 GVKLAGSFAGDGNKV
-74 VATGSIRDYGVIVCI
+74 VATGSIRDYGVVVCI
-89 DENENKLKVY
+89 DENENRLKIY

-113 FNNIQKSRLVV
+113 FNDIQKSRLVV
-124 DAPLLPLDDE
+124 DAQLLPLDKGDE
-134 EKYPDTFDIQL
+134 YPDTFDIQL
-145 NYESENNIKLYLT
+145 NYESENNIKLYLA
-158 DSIHPIMVFNIN
+158 DSKHPIMVFNIN
-170 SRDERFVYTE
+170 RDDSLIYDD
-180 LDKCLS
+180 LNKCLS

-247 GGKQDAISNCGVKI
+247 GGKQGAISNCGVKI
-261 SIQILSNY
+261 SIQIPSNY

-281 YTQNGQMPIVSVI
+281 YTQNGQIPIVSVI
-294 YDAKINFD
+294 YDAKLNFN
-302 EEHDSSELVIND
+302 EQDSTKLVIND
-314 VGNDPIEHISVEEL
+314 VGNDSIENISVEEL

-381 TDIDGNNSFTI
+381 KDINGDNSFTI
-392 DAHGK
+392 DAHEYG
-397 DIEDDSVAVPP
+397 IEEDSVAVPP

-434 DSKYQWVGG
+434 DSKYRWVGG

-488 FYIDKDFKPSVIEKA
+488 FYIDKNFKPSIIQKA
-503 KFDPGINNNTWLI
+503 EFDPGINNNTWLI

-543 IADIRTPNVTDE
+543 IADIRTPNVTEE

-622 SRSYEG
+622 SKSYEG
-628 NNDDYQITKYHM
+628 NNDDYQVTKYHM

-650 KFIEGYY
+650 KFIEGYN
-657 VHNQLVGNGD
+657 VHNQLVWEGD
-667 DLESQCMTN
+667 DLSSQCMTN

-697 KQFVKDKKYYLQKQS
+697 KQFTKDKKYYLQKQS

-722 FKDDQYD
+722 FTDDQYD
-729 FIGRGDNGASYD
+729 SPRNGSYNKD
-741 YGPLIGYNR
+741 YGSLTGFNGR
-750 ENFKFIIPCISNCA
+750 SNFKFIIPCISNCA

-773 DGDARGDFYV
+773 NGDARGDIYV
-783 NNLTIERPYYDNKTS
+783 NNLTIERNYYDPKTS
-798 EICYLDAPYNPSY
+798 EICYLDTPYNPSY
-811 FYQVNPQAY
+811 FYKVNPQ
-820 KNKGINFVNLS
+820 S
-831 HYFAATI
+831 HKARSGTI
-838 GGLGNDRPYSYAL
+838 GGLGSDRPYSYAL
-851 IKDCILNFDRMYKDD
+851 IKDCILNFDRMYNND
-866 DQSASERMEKS
+866 DQSANDRKEKS

-892 EQSIEPVE
+892 EQSVKPYE
-900 FAISRFPKNI
+900 FIINRRPDPGDWWFDTVQKI
-910 DDFFNFGA
+910 
-918 VSKKRNYIQ
+918 NYIQ

-942 RNFNKNNDEQA
+942 RNFNKDNDEQA

-960 YAVSSGGVLFTN
+960 YAVSAGGALFTN
-972 MVTGGICN
+972 MITGGICN
-980 DTNGNILASFGNYNG
+980 DTNGNIFGSFGNYNG
-995 GFKSD
+995 GFKND
-1000 GTGKHGDKNACF
+1000 GTGTHGDKSACF

-1029 TAGAISYYYPKNGN
+1029 TAGAISYYYPQNGN
-1043 YYDNFEQE
+1043 YYDSLKYENP
-1051 AYQTE
+1051 QTDHTE
-1056 TDQPGGE
+1056 IGE
-1063 VGLISYKIIRPT
+1063 IFKIIRPT
-1075 LLGTYLTNL
+1075 LLGTYLANL

-1114 NKWNTVFD
+1114 NEWNTVFD

-1131 YTSMHKVYGAYKNGD
+1131 YTSMHKVYGAYTKNG
-1146 KLQFPNTH
+1146 KAELQFPNTH

-1167 CKFQYGWTFSSNAR
+1167 CKFQHGWTFSSNAR

-1222 AYDGLNPQDYNKT
+1222 AYDDLNPQDYNKT

-1263 IDVDQEYGPI
+1263 IDVDQQYGPI
-1273 TDICT
+1273 TNIST
-1278 FKNVLTFCQ
+1278 FKNVLTFFQ

-1324 SNTYGMHKQQFCSA
+1324 SNTYGMHKQQFCA
-1338 CTTGGLYWFDSHNN
+1338 VCTTGGMYWFDSHNN

-1368 GKVQNILNKYKKDDN
+1368 GKVQNILNKYKKDNN

-1395 IFNVLSDDMQ
+1395 VFNVLSDDMQ
-1405 IVYNEMLGKFTSTL
+1405 IVYNEMIGKFTSTL

-1431 GEYLVNKNDT
+1431 GEYLVKKNDT

-1453 PKSTTR
+1453 PKSTNQ

-1474 LVTKVFDNQEIVTY
+1474 LITKVFDNQEIVTY
-1488 ENLQLQDVIRD
+1488 ENLQLQDVIYD
-1499 NDDYFSKN
+1499 YDDYFSKN
-1507 HKYVWQTESQ
+1507 HKYTWQTESQ
-1517 KIESSLEEQVTLRE
+1517 KIESSLEEQITLRE

>member
-59 GVKLAGSFAGEGNKV
+59 GVKLVGSFAGESNKV
-74 VATGSIRDYGVIVCI
+74 VATGSIRDYGVVVCI
-89 DENENKLKVY
+89 DENENRLKIY

-113 FNNIQKSRLVV
+113 FNNIQKTSLIVN
-124 DAPLLPLDDE
+124 APLLQLDKGQ
-134 EKYPDTFDIQL
+134 KYPDVFNIQL
-145 NYESENNIKLYLT
+145 NYESENNIKLYLA
-158 DSIHPIMVFNIN
+158 DSIHPIMVFNISN
-170 SRDERFVYTE
+170 DFLYDD
-180 LDKCLS
+180 LNKCLS
-186 YPEAVCKPPVFEE
+186 YPEAVCKPPIFEE

-238 DFDNKYVKC
+238 DFDSKYVKC
-247 GGKQDAISNCGVKI
+247 GGKQGSISNCGVKI
-261 SIQILSNY
+261 SIQIPSNY

-294 YDAKINFD
+294 YDAKVDIN
-302 EEHDSSELVIND
+302 EQDSTDIVIND
-314 VGNDPIEHISVEEL
+314 VGNDPIEYISVEEL

-373 NYKNISTV
+373 NYRNTSIV
-381 TDIDGNNSFTI
+381 TDVNGNNPFII

-408 FDHDCYDDTYNNIN
+408 FDHDCYDGAYNNIN
-422 KEASLYSANFVF
+422 KEASLYGTNFVF
-434 DSKYQWVGG
+434 DSKYRWVGG

-451 FVISSQVEDSCVK
+451 FVISSQVEDSCRK
-464 ENNTRKIGTLYN
+464 KNNTRKIGTLYN
-476 YSQKENVQQNNV
+476 YSQKENIQQNNV
-488 FYIDKDFKPSVIEKA
+488 FYIHKDSEPSIIEKA
-503 KFDPGINNNTWLI
+503 EFDPGINKNTWLI

-543 IADIRTPNVTDE
+543 IADIRTPNVTEE

-561 SNTIVNGK
+561 SNTTVNGK
-569 RYELVIRN
+569 CYELVIRN

-622 SRSYEG
+622 SRQYEG
-628 NNDDYQITKYHM
+628 KNNEYYVTKYHM

-650 KFIEGYY
+650 KFIEGYN
-657 VHNQLVGNGD
+657 VHNQLVGDGGD
-667 DLESQCMTN
+667 LASQCMTN

-685 VSKEICY
+685 VSKEVCY

-697 KQFVKDKKYYLQKQS
+697 TQFTKDKKYYLQKQS
-712 FLFGARGDYK
+712 FLFGARGDHR
-722 FKDDQYD
+722 FNDDQYD
-729 FIGRGDNGASYD
+729 SPKNGGTNTD
-741 YGPLIGYNR
+741 YGELVGHNKR
-750 ENFKFIIPCISNCA
+750 RNFKFVIPCISNCA
-764 VELFTGRND
+764 VELFTGPKN
-773 DGDARGDFYV
+773 DGDARGTFHVNDIDV
-783 NNLTIERPYYDNKTS
+783 NNIEKSST
-798 EICYLDAPYNPSY
+798 ICYLDAPYNPSY
-811 FYQVNPQAY
+811 FYRTNPQSY
-820 KNKGINFVNLS
+820 KNKGKTQV
-831 HYFAATI
+831 

-851 IKDCILNFDRMYKDD
+851 IKDCILNFDRLYNSD
-866 DQSASERMEKS
+866 DQSANKRKEKS

-892 EQSIEPVE
+892 EQGVFVNNFFDGDS
-900 FAISRFPKNI
+900 AN
-910 DDFFNFGA
+910 DDDWFGNFQI
-918 VSKKRNYIQ
+918 NYIQ

-942 RNFNKNNDEQA
+942 RNFNKDDNEQA
-953 SSKAYPN
+953 SSKTYTN
-960 YAVSSGGVLFTN
+960 YAVSAGGALFTN
-972 MVTGGICN
+972 MITGGICN
-980 DTNGNILASFGNYNG
+980 DTNWNIFEQFGNYNG
-995 GFKSD
+995 GFKGD
-1000 GTGKHGDKNACF
+1000 GTGGSSNKNVCF

-1017 CLLLSCWYKEKG
+1017 CLLLSCQYRETG
-1029 TAGAISYYYPKNGN
+1029 TAGANSYYYPEKGN
-1043 YYDNFEQE
+1043 YYNRLTIEPC
-1051 AYQTE
+1051 QTE
-1056 TDQPGGE
+1056 PG
-1063 VGLISYKIIRPT
+1063 VFYTTIKVIRPT

-1084 RQQTTPYGGYSFTNR
+1084 RQQTTPYGGYSFANR
-1099 LTNIYYGDGNYFESK
+1099 LTNIYYGDGNYFESE

-1131 YTSMHKVYGAYKNGD
+1131 YTSMHKVYGAYTKNGKD
-1146 KLQFPNTH
+1146 ELQFPNTH

-1167 CKFQYGWTFSSNAR
+1167 CKFQYGWTLSSNAR

-1189 AEPCEITEAYVQKE
+1189 SEPCEITEAYVQKE

-1210 VYSVQNTSIPLA
+1210 VYSVQNTSMPFA
-1222 AYDGLNPQDYNKT
+1222 AYDDLNPQDYNKT

-1278 FKNVLTFCQ
+1278 FKNVLTFFQ

-1324 SNTYGMHKQQFCSA
+1324 SNTYGMHKQQFCSV

-1368 GKVQNILNKYKKDDN
+1368 GKVQNILNKYKKNDN

-1395 IFNVLSDDMQ
+1395 VFNILSDDMQ

-1431 GEYLVNKNDT
+1431 GEYLVKKNDT

-1453 PKSTTR
+1453 PKSTNQ

-1488 ENLQLQDVIRD
+1488 ENLQLQDTIRD

-1507 HKYVWQTESQ
+1507 HKYTWQTESQ
-1517 KIESSLEEQVTLRE
+1517 KIESSLEEQITLRE
-1531 NNHRFAIPRADGL
+1531 NNHRFVIPRADGL

-1549 RGKVMICSIEDVK
+1549 RGKVMICSIEDIK

>member
-59 GVKLAGSFAGEGNKV
+59 GVKLAGSFAGDSNKI
-74 VATGSIRDYGVIVCI
+74 VATGSIRNYGVVVCI
-89 DENENKLKVY
+89 DENENRLKIY

-113 FNNIQKSRLVV
+113 FNDIQKISLVV
-124 DAPLLPLDDE
+124 NAQLLPLNKG

-145 NYESENNIKLYLT
+145 NYESENNIKLYLA
-158 DSIHPIMVFNIN
+158 DSIHPIMIFNISN
-170 SRDERFVYTE
+170 DFLYDD
-180 LDKCLS
+180 LNKCLS

-247 GGKQDAISNCGVKI
+247 GGKQGAISNCGVKV
-261 SIQILSNY
+261 SIQIPSNY

-294 YDAKINFD
+294 YDAKVDFN
-302 EEHDSSELVIND
+302 EQDSTDIVIND

-373 NYKNISTV
+373 NYLNTSTV
-381 TDIDGNNSFTI
+381 TDVNGNNSFII

-408 FDHDCYDDTYNNIN
+408 FDHDCYDGTYNNIN
-422 KEASLYSANFVF
+422 KEVSLFSANFIF
-434 DSKYQWVGG
+434 DSEYRWVGG

-451 FVISSQVEDSCVK
+451 FVISSQVEDSCIK

-476 YSQKENVQQNNV
+476 YSQKENIQQNNV
-488 FYIDKDFKPSVIEKA
+488 FYIDKNFKPSIIEKA
-503 KFDPGINNNTWLI
+503 EFNPGINKNTWLI

-543 IADIRTPNVTDE
+543 IADIRTPNVTE
-555 GFQLMS
+555 ENFQLMS

-622 SRSYEG
+622 SRQYEG
-628 NNDDYQITKYHM
+628 KNNEYYVTKYHM

-650 KFIEGYY
+650 KFIEGYN
-657 VHNQLVGNGD
+657 VHNQLVGDGD
-667 DLESQCMTN
+667 DLASQCMTN

-685 VSKEICY
+685 VSKEVCY

-697 KQFVKDKKYYLQKQS
+697 KQFTKDKKYYLQKQS
-712 FLFGARGDYK
+712 FLFGARGDHK
-722 FKDDQYD
+722 FNDDQYD
-729 FIGRGDNGASYD
+729 SPKNGGTNTEYGMLVGRN
-741 YGPLIGYNR
+741 NR
-750 ENFKFIIPCISNCA
+750 RNFKFVIPCISNCA
-764 VELFTGRND
+764 VELFTGPKDN
-773 DGDARGDFYV
+773 GDAIGTFHV
-783 NNLTIERPYYDNKTS
+783 NDIDVINYYSKNS
-798 EICYLDAPYNPSY
+798 IICYLDAPYNTSY
-811 FYQVNPQAY
+811 FYRINPQSY
-820 KNKGINFVNLS
+820 KNKGITQIGFEADYS
-831 HYFAATI
+831 YI
-838 GGLGNDRPYSYAL
+838 GGLGYDRPYSYAL
-851 IKDCILNFDRMYKDD
+851 IKDCILNFDRLYNND
-866 DQSASERMEKS
+866 DQSANKRKEKS

-892 EQSIEPVE
+892 EQGSSVE
-900 FAISRFPKNI
+900 
-910 DDFFNFGA
+910 DFFNYSIVDSDYWFGK
-918 VSKKRNYIQ
+918 SQIDYIQ

-942 RNFNKNNDEQA
+942 RNFNKDNNEQA
-953 SSKAYPN
+953 SSKTYTN
-960 YAVSSGGVLFTN
+960 YAISAGGALFTN
-972 MVTGGICN
+972 MITGGICN
-980 DTNGNILASFGNYNG
+980 DTNGNIFEQFGNYSG
-995 GFKSD
+995 GFKGD
-1000 GTGKHGDKNACF
+1000 GTGGKLNKNVCF

-1017 CLLLSCWYKEKG
+1017 CLLLSCQYKEIG
-1029 TAGAISYYYPKNGN
+1029 TAGAYSYYYPKNGN
-1043 YYDNFEQE
+1043 YYDSINEE
-1051 AYQTE
+1051 LYQSE
-1056 TDQPGGE
+1056 PGEFGMITK
-1063 VGLISYKIIRPT
+1063 VIRPT

-1099 LTNIYYGDGNYFESK
+1099 LTNIYYGDGNYFESE

-1122 GDCHVETFE
+1122 GDCHIETFE
-1131 YTSMHKVYGAYKNGD
+1131 YTSMHKVYGAYTKNG
-1146 KLQFPNTH
+1146 KGELHFPNTH

-1167 CKFQYGWTFSSNAR
+1167 CKFQHGLTLSSNAR

-1189 AEPCEITEAYVQKE
+1189 SEPCEITEAYVQKE
-1203 PEYVYNS
+1203 PEYIYNS
-1210 VYSVQNTSIPLA
+1210 VYSVQNTSMPFA
-1222 AYDGLNPQDYNKT
+1222 AYDDLNPQDYNKT

-1263 IDVDQEYGPI
+1263 IDIDQEYGPI

-1278 FKNVLTFCQ
+1278 FKNVLTFFQ

-1324 SNTYGMHKQQFCSA
+1324 SNTYGMHKQQFCSV

-1368 GKVQNILNKYKKDDN
+1368 GKVQNILNKYKKNDN

-1395 IFNVLSDDMQ
+1395 VFSILSDDMQ

-1431 GEYLVNKNDT
+1431 GEYLVKKNDA
-1441 VCVYQYDYLDES
+1441 VYIYQYDYLDGS
-1453 PKSTTR
+1453 PKSTTQ

-1488 ENLQLQDVIRD
+1488 ENMQLQDTMRD
-1499 NDDYFSKN
+1499 DNDYFSKN

-1517 KIESSLEEQVTLRE
+1517 KIESSLEEQITLRE

-1549 RGKVMICSIEDVK
+1549 RGKVMICSIEDIK

>member
-59 GVKLAGSFAGEGNKV
+59 GVKLAGSFAGESNKV
-74 VATGSIRDYGVIVCI
+74 VATGSIRDYGVVVCI
-89 DENENKLKVY
+89 DENENRLKIY
-99 SFKNAIGGTVHDQD
+99 SFKNAIVGTVHDQD
-113 FNNIQKSRLVV
+113 FNNIQNSRLVV
-124 DAPLLPLDDE
+124 DAPLLPLDDG
-134 EKYPDTFDIQL
+134 EKYPDAFDIQL
-145 NYESENNIKLYLT
+145 NYESENNIKLYLA

-170 SRDERFVYTE
+170 SLDESFVYTD

-238 DFDNKYVKC
+238 DFDSKYVKC
-247 GGKQDAISNCGVKI
+247 GGKQGAISNCGVKI
-261 SIQILSNY
+261 SIQIPSNY

-294 YDAKINFD
+294 YDSKINFD

-373 NYKNISTV
+373 NYENKSTV
-381 TDIDGNNSFTI
+381 TDVNGDDSFII

-464 ENNTRKIGTLYN
+464 ENNKRKIGTLYN
-476 YSQKENVQQNNV
+476 YSQRENVQQNNV
-488 FYIDKDFKPSVIEKA
+488 FYIDKDFKPSIIEKA
-503 KFDPGINNNTWLI
+503 EFDPGINKNTWLI
-516 KSLRRNEIYR
+516 KSLRRSEIYR

-543 IADIRTPNVTDE
+543 IADIRTPNVAEE
-555 GFQLMS
+555 GFELMS

-622 SRSYEG
+622 SRQFEG
-628 NNDDYQITKYHM
+628 NNDDYWVTKYHM

-650 KFIEGYY
+650 KFIEGYD
-657 VHNQLVGNGD
+657 VHNQLVGDGKD
-667 DLESQCMTN
+667 AKSQCMTN

-692 QPESF
+692 QPEQF
-697 KQFVKDKKYYLQKQS
+697 KQFTKDKKYYLQKQT
-712 FLFGARGDYK
+712 FLFGARGDHK
-722 FKDDQYD
+722 FRDNEYD
-729 FIGRGDNGASYD
+729 STGGRYASWHD
-741 YGPLIGYNR
+741 YGQLVGYNKR
-750 ENFKFIIPCISNCA
+750 TSFKFIIPCISNCA
-764 VELFTGRND
+764 VELFTGPGDN
-773 DGDARGDFYV
+773 GDARGEFYV
-783 NNLTIERPYYDNKTS
+783 NNLTINNSLSKDST
-798 EICYLDAPYNPSY
+798 ICYLDTPYNPSY
-811 FYQVNPQAY
+811 FYKVNPQSH
-820 KNKGINFVNLS
+820 KNKGPYSV
-831 HYFAATI
+831 I
-838 GGLGNDRPYSYAL
+838 GGLGDDRPYSCAL
-851 IKDCILNFDRMYKDD
+851 VKDCILNFDRLYNSD
-866 DQSASERMEKS
+866 DQSANDRKEKS

-892 EQSIEPVE
+892 EQSPYVE
-900 FAISRFPKNI
+900 
-910 DDFFNFGA
+910 DFFTGFFTPGKFYDDWFTT
-918 VSKKRNYIQ
+918 VQRNYIQ

-942 RNFNKNNDEQA
+942 RNFNNDNNEQM
-953 SSKAYPN
+953 SSKSYPN
-960 YAVSSGGVLFTN
+960 YAVSAGGSLFVN
-972 MVTGGICN
+972 MITGGICN
-980 DTNGNILASFGNYNG
+980 DSNFNILEAFGNYSG
-995 GFKSD
+995 GFKND

-1017 CLLLSCWYKEKG
+1017 CLLLSCFYKEKG
-1029 TAGAISYYYPKNGN
+1029 TAGAISYSCPKNGN
-1043 YYDNFEQE
+1043 YYDSLEQE
-1051 AYQTE
+1051 LPKTGYTE
-1056 TDQPGGE
+1056 IDKMH
-1063 VGLISYKIIRPT
+1063 KIIRPT
-1075 LLGTYLTNL
+1075 LLGTYLANL
-1084 RQQTTPYGGYSFTNR
+1084 RQQTTPYGGYSFTDR
-1099 LTNIYYGDGNYFESK
+1099 LTNIYYGDGNYFESI
-1114 NKWNTVFD
+1114 NKWSTVFD

-1131 YTSMHKVYGAYKNGD
+1131 YTSMHKVYGTYTKDGSDN
-1146 KLQFPNTH
+1146 LQFPNTH

-1167 CKFQYGWTFSSNAR
+1167 CKFQHGWTFSSNAR

-1189 AEPCEITEAYVQKE
+1189 AEPCEITEAYVQKD

-1210 VYSVQNTSIPLA
+1210 VYSVYNTSMPLA
-1222 AYDGLNPQDYNKT
+1222 AYDDLNPQDYNKT

-1254 WCKFRSSNF
+1254 WCKFRTSNF
-1263 IDVDQEYGPI
+1263 IDVGQEYGPI
-1273 TDICT
+1273 TDMCT
-1278 FKNVLTFCQ
+1278 FKNVLAFCQ

-1296 NDRSVATDNSGQNI
+1296 NDRSIATDNSGQNI
-1310 VLGTGGVLDRYDYY
+1310 ILGTGGVLDRYDYY
-1324 SNTYGMHKQQFCSA
+1324 SNTYGMHKQQFCSV

-1395 IFNVLSDDMQ
+1395 VFNVLSDDMQ

-1431 GEYLVNKNDT
+1431 GEYLVKKNDT
-1441 VCVYQYDYLDES
+1441 VCIYQYDYLDKS
-1453 PKSTTR
+1453 PKSTNQ

-1499 NDDYFSKN
+1499 DDDYFSKN
-1507 HKYVWQTESQ
+1507 HKYTWQTESQ
-1517 KIESSLEEQVTLRE
+1517 KIESSLEEQITLRE
-1531 NNHRFAIPRADGL
+1531 NNHRFVIPRSDGL

-1549 RGKVMICSIEDVK
+1549 RGKVMICSIEDIK

>member
-59 GVKLAGSFAGEGNKV
+59 GVKLAGSFAGESNKV
-74 VATGSIRDYGVIVCI
+74 VATDSIRDYGVVVCI
-89 DENENKLKVY
+89 DENENRLKIY

-113 FNNIQKSRLVV
+113 FNDIQKRSLVAN
-124 DAPLLPLDDE
+124 APLLPLDKGQ
-134 EKYPDTFDIQL
+134 KYPDVFDIQL
-145 NYESENNIKLYLT
+145 NYESENNIKLYLA
-158 DSIHPIMVFNIN
+158 DSIHPIMVFNISN
-170 SRDERFVYTE
+170 DFLYDD
-180 LDKCLS
+180 LNKCLS
-186 YPEAVCKPPVFEE
+186 YPEAVCKPPIFEE

-238 DFDNKYVKC
+238 DFENKYVKC
-247 GGKQDAISNCGVKI
+247 GGKQGVISNCGVKI
-261 SIQILSNY
+261 SIQIPGNY

-294 YDAKINFD
+294 YDAKVDFN
-302 EEHDSSELVIND
+302 EQDSTDIVIND

-373 NYKNISTV
+373 NYLNISTV
-381 TDIDGNNSFTI
+381 TDVNGNNSFI
-392 DAHGK
+392 INAHGK

-408 FDHDCYDDTYNNIN
+408 FDHDCYNGTYNNIN
-422 KEASLYSANFVF
+422 KEASLYFANFVF
-434 DSKYQWVGG
+434 DSEYRWVGG

-451 FVISSQVEDSCVK
+451 FVISSQVEDSCIK

-476 YSQKENVQQNNV
+476 YSQKENIQQNNV
-488 FYIDKDFKPSVIEKA
+488 FYIDKNFEPSIIEKA
-503 KFDPGINNNTWLI
+503 EFDPGINKNTWLI

-543 IADIRTPNVTDE
+543 IADIRTPSVTEE

-622 SRSYEG
+622 SRQYEG
-628 NNDDYQITKYHM
+628 KDNEYYVTKYHM

-650 KFIEGYY
+650 KFIEGYD
-657 VHNQLVGNGD
+657 VHNQLVQKGN
-667 DLESQCMTN
+667 DLASQCMTN

-685 VSKEICY
+685 VSKEVCY

-697 KQFVKDKKYYLQKQS
+697 KQFIKDKKYYLQKQS
-712 FLFGARGDYK
+712 FLFGARGDHK
-722 FKDDQYD
+722 FNDDQYD
-729 FIGRGDNGASYD
+729 SPKNGYTNTQYGMLIGRN
-741 YGPLIGYNR
+741 NR
-750 ENFKFIIPCISNCA
+750 RNFKFVIPCISNCA
-764 VELFTGRND
+764 VELFTGPND
-773 DGDARGDFYV
+773 DGDARGTFHV
-783 NNLTIERPYYDNKTS
+783 NDIDVINETS
-798 EICYLDAPYNPSY
+798 KNSPICYLDAPFNTSY
-811 FYQVNPQAY
+811 FYRTNPQSY
-820 KNKGINFVNLS
+820 KNKGITQIGFEAD
-831 HYFAATI
+831 YAYI
-838 GGLGNDRPYSYAL
+838 GGLGYDRPYSYAL
-851 IKDCILNFDRMYKDD
+851 IKDCILNFDRLYNND
-866 DQSASERMEKS
+866 DQSANKRKEKS

-892 EQSIEPVE
+892 EQSVCVQ
-900 FAISRFPKNI
+900 
-910 DDFFNFGA
+910 DFFDGNFASYDYWFG
-918 VSKKRNYIQ
+918 KPQINYIQ
-927 DFQLVDQIKW
+927 DFQLADQIKW

-942 RNFNKNNDEQA
+942 RNFNKDNNEQA
-953 SSKAYPN
+953 SSKTYTN
-960 YAVSSGGVLFTN
+960 YAISAGGALFTN
-972 MVTGGICN
+972 MITGGICN
-980 DTNGNILASFGNYNG
+980 DTNGNIFEQFGNYSG
-995 GFKSD
+995 GFKGD
-1000 GTGKHGDKNACF
+1000 GTDGKFNKNVCF

-1017 CLLLSCWYKEKG
+1017 CLLLSCQYKETG
-1029 TAGAISYYYPKNGN
+1029 TAGAFSYYYPENGN
-1043 YYDNFEQE
+1043 YYDSLNVEP
-1051 AYQTE
+1051 YQTE
-1056 TDQPGGE
+1056 PGDSGIIMK
-1063 VGLISYKIIRPT
+1063 VIRPT

-1099 LTNIYYGDGNYFESK
+1099 LTNIYYGDGNYFESE

-1131 YTSMHKVYGAYKNGD
+1131 YTSMHKVYGAYTKNGKD
-1146 KLQFPNTH
+1146 ELQFPNTH

-1167 CKFQYGWTFSSNAR
+1167 CKFQHGWTLSSNAR

-1189 AEPCEITEAYVQKE
+1189 SEPCEITEAYVQKE

-1210 VYSVQNTSIPLA
+1210 VYSVQNTSMPFA
-1222 AYDGLNPQDYNKT
+1222 AYDDLNPQDYNKT

-1245 KQNDEIIDS
+1245 KQNGEIIDS

-1278 FKNVLTFCQ
+1278 FKNVLTFFQ
-1287 EQSFGVLSV
+1287 ERSFGVLSV

-1310 VLGTGGVLDRYDYY
+1310 VLGTGGILDRYDYY
-1324 SNTYGMHKQQFCSA
+1324 SNTYGMHKQQFCSV

-1368 GKVQNILNKYKKDDN
+1368 GKVQNILNKYKKNDN

-1395 IFNVLSDDMQ
+1395 VFNILSDDMQ

-1431 GEYLVNKNDT
+1431 GEYLVKKNDT

-1453 PKSTTR
+1453 PKSTNQ

-1507 HKYVWQTESQ
+1507 HKYTWQTESQ
-1517 KIESSLEEQVTLRE
+1517 KIESSLEEQITLRE
-1531 NNHRFAIPRADGL
+1531 NNHRFVIPRADGL

-1549 RGKVMICSIEDVK
+1549 RGKVMICSIEDIK

>member
-59 GVKLAGSFAGEGNKV
+59 GVKLAGSFAGESNKV
-74 VATGSIRDYGVIVCI
+74 VATGSIRDYGVVVCI
-89 DENENKLKVY
+89 DENENRLKIY

-113 FNNIQKSRLVV
+113 FNDIQKISLVAN
-124 DAPLLPLDDE
+124 APLLPLDKGQ
-134 EKYPDTFDIQL
+134 KYPDVFDIQL
-145 NYESENNIKLYLT
+145 NYESENNIKLYLA
-158 DSIHPIMVFNIN
+158 DSIHPIMVFNISN
-170 SRDERFVYTE
+170 DFLYDD
-180 LDKCLS
+180 LNKCLS
-186 YPEAVCKPPVFEE
+186 YPEAVCKPPIFEQ

-238 DFDNKYVKC
+238 DFVSEYVKC
-247 GGKQDAISNCGVKI
+247 GGKQGAISNCGVKI
-261 SIQILSNY
+261 SIQIPSNY

-294 YDAKINFD
+294 YNAKVDFN
-302 EEHDSSELVIND
+302 EQDSTDIVIND
-314 VGNDPIEHISVEEL
+314 VGNDPIEYISVEEL
-328 NSLQGVRII
+328 NSLQGVRVI

-373 NYKNISTV
+373 NYMNTSTV
-381 TDIDGNNSFTI
+381 TDVNGNNSFTI

-397 DIEDDSVAVPP
+397 HIECDYVAVPP
-408 FDHDCYDDTYNNIN
+408 FDHDCYDGSYNNIN
-422 KEASLYSANFVF
+422 KEVPLYSANFVF
-434 DSKYQWVGG
+434 DSEYRWVGG

-451 FVISSQVEDSCVK
+451 FVISSQVEDSCIK
-464 ENNTRKIGTLYN
+464 ENNKRKMGTLYN
-476 YSQKENVQQNNV
+476 YSQKENIQQNNV
-488 FYIDKDFKPSVIEKA
+488 FYIDKNFKPSIIEKA
-503 KFDPGINNNTWLI
+503 EFDPGINKNTWLI

-543 IADIRTPNVTDE
+543 IADIRTPNITE
-555 GFQLMS
+555 ECFQLMS

-569 RYELVIRN
+569 RFELVIRN
-577 LGIQFMVK
+577 LGIQFKVK
-585 SLPEGCTGYQI
+585 SLPKGCTGYQI

-622 SRSYEG
+622 SRQYEG
-628 NNDDYQITKYHM
+628 KDNEYYVTKYHM

-650 KFIEGYY
+650 KFIEGYN
-657 VHNQLVGNGD
+657 VHNQLVGKGD
-667 DLESQCMTN
+667 DLASQCMTN

-685 VSKEICY
+685 VSKEVCY

-697 KQFVKDKKYYLQKQS
+697 KQFTKNKKYYLQKQS
-712 FLFGARGDYK
+712 FLFGARGDHK
-722 FKDDQYD
+722 FNDDQYD
-729 FIGRGDNGASYD
+729 SPRDGRANKDYGMLIGRN
-741 YGPLIGYNR
+741 NR
-750 ENFKFIIPCISNCA
+750 ENFKFVIPCISNCA
-764 VELFTGRND
+764 VELFTGPNN
-773 DGDARGDFYV
+773 DGDARGTFHV
-783 NNLTIERPYYDNKTS
+783 NDIDVINNISKNSK
-798 EICYLDAPYNPSY
+798 ICYLDAPYNTSY
-811 FYQVNPQAY
+811 FYRTNPQSY
-820 KNKGINFVNLS
+820 KNKIDYASV
-831 HYFAATI
+831 

-851 IKDCILNFDRMYKDD
+851 IKDCILNFDRLYNNDD
-866 DQSASERMEKS
+866 WSANKRKEKS

-892 EQSIEPVE
+892 EQGASVQ
-900 FAISRFPKNI
+900 
-910 DDFFNFGA
+910 DFFDGNFSYNPDWFGI
-918 VSKKRNYIQ
+918 SLMNYIQ

-942 RNFNKNNDEQA
+942 RNFNKDNNEQA
-953 SSKAYPN
+953 SSKTYTN
-960 YAVSSGGVLFTN
+960 YAISAGGALFTN
-972 MVTGGICN
+972 MITGGICN
-980 DTNGNILASFGNYNG
+980 DTNGNIFEQFGNYSG
-995 GFKSD
+995 GFKGD
-1000 GTGKHGDKNACF
+1000 GTSGKLNKNVCF

-1017 CLLLSCWYKEKG
+1017 CLLLSCQYKETG
-1029 TAGAISYYYPKNGN
+1029 TAGAYSYYYPENGN
-1043 YYDNFEQE
+1043 YYDSLEIE
-1051 AYQTE
+1051 HYQTE
-1056 TDQPGGE
+1056 YSDSGII
-1063 VGLISYKIIRPT
+1063 LKIIKPT

-1099 LTNIYYGDGNYFESK
+1099 LTNIYYGDGNYFESE

-1131 YTSMHKVYGAYKNGD
+1131 YTSMHKVYGAYTKNGKD
-1146 KLQFPNTH
+1146 ELQFPNTH

-1167 CKFQYGWTFSSNAR
+1167 CKFQHGWSLSSNAR

-1189 AEPCEITEAYVQKE
+1189 SEPCEITEAYVQKE

-1210 VYSVQNTSIPLA
+1210 VYSVQNTSMPFA
-1222 AYDGLNPQDYNKT
+1222 AYDDLNPQDYNKT

-1263 IDVDQEYGPI
+1263 IDVDQEHGPI

-1278 FKNVLTFCQ
+1278 FKNVLTFFQ

-1310 VLGTGGVLDRYDYY
+1310 VLGTGGILDRYDYY
-1324 SNTYGMHKQQFCSA
+1324 SNTYGMHKQQFCSV

-1368 GKVQNILNKYKKDDN
+1368 GKVQNILNKYKKNDN

-1395 IFNVLSDDMQ
+1395 VFNILSYDMQ
-1405 IVYNEMLGKFTSTL
+1405 IVYNEMIGKFTSTL

-1431 GEYLVNKNDT
+1431 GEYLVKKNDT

-1453 PKSTTR
+1453 PKSTNQ

-1474 LVTKVFDNQEIVTY
+1474 LVTKVFDNQQIVTY

-1507 HKYVWQTESQ
+1507 HKYTWQTESQ
-1517 KIESSLEEQVTLRE
+1517 KIESSLEEQITLRE
-1531 NNHRFAIPRADGL
+1531 NNHRFVIPRADGL

-1549 RGKVMICSIEDVK
+1549 RGKVMICSIEDIK

>member
-59 GVKLAGSFAGEGNKV
+59 GVKLAGSFAGDGNKV
-74 VATGSIRDYGVIVCI
+74 VATGSIRDYGVVVCI
-89 DENENKLKVY
+89 DENENRLKIY

-113 FNNIQKSRLVV
+113 FNNIQNRKLVA
-124 DAPLLPLDDE
+124 DAPLLTLDKGE
-134 EKYPDTFDIQL
+134 EYPDTFDIYL
-145 NYESENNIKLYLT
+145 NYESENNIKLYLA

-170 SRDERFVYTE
+170 RNDSLIYDD
-180 LDKCLS
+180 LNKCLS

-247 GGKQDAISNCGVKI
+247 GGKQGAISNCGVKI
-261 SIQILSNY
+261 SIQVPSNY
-269 WHLDYIKVFRVQ
+269 LHLDYIKVFRVQ

-294 YDAKINFD
+294 YDAKVNFN
-302 EEHDSSELVIND
+302 EQDSTEFVIND
-314 VGNDPIEHISVEEL
+314 VGNDPIENISVEEL

-373 NYKNISTV
+373 NYENISTV
-381 TDIDGNNSFTI
+381 TDINGNDSFTI
-392 DAHGK
+392 DAHEYS
-397 DIEDDSVAVPP
+397 IEDDSVAVPP

-422 KEASLYSANFVF
+422 KEVSLYSANFVF

-488 FYIDKDFKPSVIEKA
+488 FYIDKDFKPSIIEKA
-503 KFDPGINNNTWLI
+503 EFDPGINSNTWLI

-543 IADIRTPNVTDE
+543 IADIRTPNVTEE

-585 SLPEGCTGYQI
+585 NLPEGCTGYQI
-596 VRCARH
+596 VRCSRH

-622 SRSYEG
+622 SRQYEG
-628 NNDDYQITKYHM
+628 KNDDYQVTKYHM

-657 VHNQLVGNGD
+657 VHNQLVGNGNK
-667 DLESQCMTN
+667 LESQCMTN

-697 KQFVKDKKYYLQKQS
+697 KQFTKDKKYYLQKES

-722 FKDDQYD
+722 FTDDQYD
-729 FIGRGDNGASYD
+729 SPRNGVLNTD
-741 YGPLIGYNR
+741 YGKLTGFNKR
-750 ENFKFIIPCISNCA
+750 ASFKFIIPCISNCA
-764 VELFTGRND
+764 VELFTGPYDNG
-773 DGDARGDFYV
+773 DGRGEFYV
-783 NNLTIERPYYDNKTS
+783 NNLTIQNHLSKDIP
-798 EICYLDAPYNPSY
+798 ICYLDTPFNPSY
-811 FYQVNPQAY
+811 FYKVNPQSHKEY
-820 KNKGINFVNLS
+820 NPRRINDDG
-831 HYFAATI
+831 TI
-838 GGLGNDRPYSYAL
+838 GGLGKDRPYSYAL
-851 IKDCILNFDRMYKDD
+851 IKDCILNFDRLYNKDAE
-866 DQSASERMEKS
+866 SANKRKEKS

-892 EQSIEPVE
+892 EQSTKPQE
-900 FAISRFPKNI
+900 FIGDPTSI
-910 DDFFNFGA
+910 GDFFDNFGILQN
-918 VSKKRNYIQ
+918 KNYIQ

-953 SSKAYPN
+953 SSKAYTN
-960 YAVSSGGVLFTN
+960 YAVSAGGALFTN

-980 DTNGNILASFGNYNG
+980 DTNGNILESFGNYNG
-995 GFKSD
+995 AFVGD
-1000 GTGKHGDKNACF
+1000 GTGRQGEKNACF

-1029 TAGAISYYYPKNGN
+1029 TAGAISYYYPKNGD
-1043 YYDNFEQE
+1043 YYDSFEYE
-1051 AYQTE
+1051 IPQTE
-1056 TDQPGGE
+1056 TSDIGTITK
-1063 VGLISYKIIRPT
+1063 VIRPT

-1084 RQQTTPYGGYSFTNR
+1084 RQQITPYGGYSFTNR

-1114 NKWNTVFD
+1114 NEWNTVFD

-1131 YTSMHKVYGAYKNGD
+1131 YTSMHKVCGAYTKNGSAD
-1146 KLQFPNTH
+1146 LQFPNTH

-1167 CKFQYGWTFSSNAR
+1167 CKFQHGWTFSSNAR

-1189 AEPCEITEAYVQKE
+1189 SEPCEITEAYVQKE

-1222 AYDGLNPQDYNKT
+1222 AYDDLNPQDYNKT

-1263 IDVDQEYGPI
+1263 IDVDQQYGPI
-1273 TDICT
+1273 TNIST
-1278 FKNVLTFCQ
+1278 FKNVLTFFQ

-1324 SNTYGMHKQQFCSA
+1324 SNTYGMHKQQFCSV
-1338 CTTGGLYWFDSHNN
+1338 CTTGGMYWFDSHNN
-1352 VICLFDGQSVV
+1352 VICLFDGQIVV

-1368 GKVQNILNKYKKDDN
+1368 GKVQNILNKYKKDNN

-1395 IFNVLSDDMQ
+1395 VFNVLSDDMQ
-1405 IVYNEMLGKFTSTL
+1405 IVYNEMIGKFTSTL

-1431 GEYLVNKNDT
+1431 GEYLVKKNDN

-1453 PKSTTR
+1453 PKSTNQ

-1499 NDDYFSKN
+1499 YDDYFSKN
-1507 HKYVWQTESQ
+1507 HKYTWQTESQ
-1517 KIESSLEEQVTLRE
+1517 KIESSLEEQITLRE

-1549 RGKVMICSIEDVK
+1549 RGKVMICSIEDVE

>member
-59 GVKLAGSFAGEGNKV
+59 GVKLAGSFAGESNKV

-89 DENENKLKVY
+89 DGNNLKIY
-99 SFKNAIGGTVHDQD
+99 SFKNAIGGTIHDQD
-113 FNNIQKSRLVV
+113 FNNIQNSRLVV
-124 DAPLLPLDDE
+124 DAPLLPLDDG
-134 EKYPDTFDIQL
+134 EKYPDAFDIQL
-145 NYESENNIKLYLT
+145 NYESENNIKLYLA
-158 DSIHPIMVFNIN
+158 DSIHPIMVFNISN
-170 SRDERFVYTE
+170 DFLYDD
-180 LDKCLS
+180 LNKCLS

-238 DFDNKYVKC
+238 DFDSKYVKC
-247 GGKQDAISNCGVKI
+247 GGKQGAISNCGVKI
-261 SIQILSNY
+261 SIQIPSNY

-294 YDAKINFD
+294 YDAKVDFNEQD
-302 EEHDSSELVIND
+302 YTELIIND

-373 NYKNISTV
+373 NYLNTSTV
-381 TDIDGNNSFTI
+381 TDVNGNNSFII
-392 DAHGK
+392 DAHDK

-408 FDHDCYDDTYNNIN
+408 FDHDCYDGTYNNIN
-422 KEASLYSANFVF
+422 KKVSLYCANFVF

-451 FVISSQVEDSCVK
+451 FVISSQVEDSCIK

-476 YSQKENVQQNNV
+476 YSQKENIQQNNV
-488 FYIDKDFKPSVIEKA
+488 FCIDKDFKPSIIEKA
-503 KFDPGINNNTWLI
+503 EFDPGINKNTWLI

-543 IADIRTPNVTDE
+543 IADIRTPNVIEE

-561 SNTIVNGK
+561 SNTIVNDK

-622 SRSYEG
+622 SRQYEG
-628 NNDDYQITKYHM
+628 KNNEYYVTKYHM
-640 FCPTGFLTTN
+640 YCPTGFLTTN
-650 KFIEGYY
+650 KFIEGYD
-657 VHNQLVGNGD
+657 VHNQLVGDGGD
-667 DLESQCMTN
+667 LASQCMTN

-685 VSKEICY
+685 VSKEVCY

-697 KQFVKDKKYYLQKQS
+697 KQFIKDKKYYLQKQS
-712 FLFGARGDYK
+712 FLFGARGDHK
-722 FKDDQYD
+722 FNDDQYD
-729 FIGRGDNGASYD
+729 SPKNGYTNTQ
-741 YGPLIGYNR
+741 YGTLIGHNKR
-750 ENFKFIIPCISNCA
+750 RNFKFVIPCISNCA
-764 VELFTGRND
+764 VELFTGPND
-773 DGDARGDFYV
+773 NGDARGTFHV
-783 NNLTIERPYYDNKTS
+783 NDIDVINDISKNSK
-798 EICYLDAPYNPSY
+798 ICYLDAPYNTSY
-811 FYQVNPQAY
+811 FYRINPQSY
-820 KNKGINFVNLS
+820 KNKGITQIGFDAD
-831 HYFAATI
+831 YAYI
-838 GGLGNDRPYSYAL
+838 GGLGYDRPYSYAL
-851 IKDCILNFDRMYKDD
+851 IKDCILNFDRLYKND
-866 DQSASERMEKS
+866 DQSANKRKEKS

-892 EQSIEPVE
+892 EQSFDVQD
-900 FAISRFPKNI
+900 FI
-910 DDFFNFGA
+910 DGNSIYDDWLLKFQT
-918 VSKKRNYIQ
+918 NYIQ

-942 RNFNKNNDEQA
+942 RNFNKDNDEQA
-953 SSKAYPN
+953 SSKMYIF
-960 YAVSSGGVLFTN
+960 YAISAGGSLFTN
-972 MVTGGICN
+972 MITGGICN
-980 DTNGNILASFGNYNG
+980 DTNGNIFESFGNYSG
-995 GFKSD
+995 GFKGD
-1000 GTGKHGDKNACF
+1000 GTDAKSNKNVCF

-1017 CLLLSCWYKEKG
+1017 CLLLSCQYKETG
-1029 TAGAISYYYPKNGN
+1029 TAGALSYYYPKNGN
-1043 YYDNFEQE
+1043 YYDSLEE
-1051 AYQTE
+1051 EPYQIESSDFGMTAK
-1056 TDQPGGE
+1056 
-1063 VGLISYKIIRPT
+1063 VIRPT

-1099 LTNIYYGDGNYFESK
+1099 LTNIYYGDGNYFESE

-1131 YTSMHKVYGAYKNGD
+1131 YTSMHKVYGAYTKNGKD
-1146 KLQFPNTH
+1146 ELQFPNTH

-1167 CKFQYGWTFSSNAR
+1167 CKFQYGWTLSSNAR

-1189 AEPCEITEAYVQKE
+1189 SEPCEITEAYVQKE

-1210 VYSVQNTSIPLA
+1210 VYSVQNTSMPFA
-1222 AYDGLNPQDYNKT
+1222 AYDDLNPQDYNKT

-1254 WCKFRSSNF
+1254 WCKFKSSNF

-1296 NDRSVATDNSGQNI
+1296 NDRSIATDNSGQNI
-1310 VLGTGGVLDRYDYY
+1310 ILGTGGVLDRYDYY
-1324 SNTYGMHKQQFCSA
+1324 SNTYGMHKQQFCA
-1338 CTTGGLYWFDSHNN
+1338 VCTTGGLYWFDSHNN

-1395 IFNVLSDDMQ
+1395 VFNVLSDDMQ

-1431 GEYLVNKNDT
+1431 GEYLVKKNYT

-1453 PKSTTR
+1453 PKSTNQ

-1488 ENLQLQDVIRD
+1488 ENLQLQDTIYD
-1499 NDDYFSKN
+1499 QDDYFSKN

-1517 KIESSLEEQVTLRE
+1517 KIESSLEEQITLRE

-1549 RGKVMICSIEDVK
+1549 RGKVMICSIEDIK
-1562 PNPAMAIQYIITK
+1562 PNSAMAIQYIITK